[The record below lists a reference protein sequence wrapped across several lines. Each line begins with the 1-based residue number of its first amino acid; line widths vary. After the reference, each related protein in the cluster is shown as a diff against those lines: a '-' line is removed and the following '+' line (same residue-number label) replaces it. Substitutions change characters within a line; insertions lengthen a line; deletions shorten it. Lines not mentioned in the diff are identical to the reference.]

1 MANLVS
7 GSFKSTNVN
16 DGADA
21 RLLMLEASGNVIGF
35 DAEGKVVP
43 GQKVDIVAYI
53 QNIEGSP
60 VFTAIPYIGETAQ
73 TPITLKGSGNARYIT
88 GEEWNK
94 DWNRLIVSVSLAGFT
109 DSTTIAKVQDGSG
122 KDGQNAI
129 VGLLTNEAITLS
141 ADENGNIPDFSTATG
156 EFQIYDGLKKVT
168 EGVSFAISGQVGA
181 SGTINQNGVYNV
193 TAMTADT
200 ATIEFKASY
209 KGTEIVKKLSLAK
222 SRKGQPG
229 KNANLLYLSV
239 SNNVIVFDA
248 NDVAFPNQRIS
259 IVAKLQNISGT
270 ATFKAIPYINATAQP
285 EIALSG
291 SGNDRY
297 ISGENWD
304 KRWTSLSV
312 TATMGGLSDQT
323 TIYKISEVK
332 GADGKNTIIGIL
344 TNESITISADANG
357 NVPDFTKATGTFQIY
372 DGIALVDPKNVTY
385 AVQTQTG
392 ATATIG
398 TDGVY
403 RVTAMSADTA
413 TVVFKATY
421 GGVERTK
428 QLSIAKS
435 KAGQKGEAGNGI
447 KSTKTQYQRST
458 DGQTPPTGTW
468 LDEIPVVPP
477 GEFLWTRV
485 TQTFDDNT
493 TSVSYSVSKMGEDGE
508 KGKDS
513 YVHTMFAND
522 IDFGDYDYSGNPNL
536 MTVLK
541 ASDFYTQSG
550 ATIEDFN
557 GGLKVSFTKT
567 DGATFL
573 ESRKNIPALL
583 PNKQYVLSADVTVM
597 EGYSGK
603 LENLRLGY
611 RKSPNGTIIL
621 PLTAKDAQVGKKTK
635 IFITANSSSAT
646 DPSIFDRMY
655 FTINTTSTEPFVGTV
670 LIENIKVEEGSTAT
684 PYQPNLIEEPYQISR
699 EPLGKNIAD
708 PTKSFPYST
717 SSYNIYIGKNTEKY
731 EANQKYIITM
741 KATKASAK
749 RFGVYLLGGSL
760 GVGNMTPVEGLTD
773 TWQLLFTVTDAHINA
788 GVTDVLSIYQL
799 PQSITASVQV
809 EWIKLEKAEVWTP
822 NIDAFEYVGFYT
834 GELAEAPSDP
844 TMYKWNKIK
853 GEDGVG
859 LESTEIFYVGSTNG
873 QTPPESGWQT
883 TVPNVPQGQ
892 YMWTKIVWT
901 YSDDS
906 IKTAYS
912 VGKMGANGAN
922 GNDGL
927 PGKDGVGI
935 KTTSVDYAI
944 STSGTTKPTTGWQPT
959 IPTVPQG
966 QYLWTRIT
974 WTYTDNTTEQGY
986 SVARQGEKGDSGK
999 DGIAGKD
1006 GVGLQSTNITY
1017 AGSTNGS
1024 TPPSTGWN
1032 TQVPTVPP
1040 GQYLWT
1046 RTVWTYTD
1054 STSETGYSVARMGA
1068 DGAKGNDGIAGKDGV
1083 GIKTTLIEYA
1093 VNTSGTTKPT
1103 SGWSTNIP
1111 TVPQGQYLWTR
1122 TTWTYTDNTTEQG
1135 YTVARMGADGAK
1147 GNDGV
1152 SVKTI
1157 TTTYQAGT
1165 SGTTPPTGTWLTTPP
1180 TVAENQFL
1188 WTKIEIALDN
1198 GTKSTGYS
1206 VGKMGAQGQPGEKGD
1221 PGAPGTPGNGIKSS
1235 SVTYQV
1241 STSGTTTPTGTWVST
1256 PPTVPQGQY
1265 LWTRTV
1271 LTFDNGQSVTAYA
1284 VSKAGIDGENGLNND
1299 NMVFNNRFDKFN
1311 EWPQNSMGW
1320 YKTQFTQA
1328 TQPETDKP
1336 TNNILKIGGDASSG
1350 SRYTFSRNIAVV
1362 PGTTIELSFDAKLS
1376 RLFTNKNIAIIRM
1389 FDAEHA
1395 NSSNQPD
1402 TVGGNSYI
1410 NLFTDGTANV
1420 GAGVT
1425 EYDGKNTPIAT
1436 ANTWYRYKVRFLVP
1450 DNVTNVKM
1458 FFITTDTNASS
1469 FLFVRD
1475 PQGVIYKDLNA
1486 NTRNFALDSRFP
1498 SAKTIGG
1505 TTTRRKNIQLSRPTK
1520 AGEKYTIALD
1530 YSLISGTLT
1539 SQIQVVLA
1547 DKNEAGKG
1555 NVLLNTSGNK
1565 NRLVGEITATGE
1577 ADHLQIFHGVG
1588 GATTEATN
1596 YEFEKIMFNLGD
1608 KTFDY
1613 EQAPED
1619 GFSTTNVW
1627 PNSSWNIGKG
1637 AWVFTDDQFEILAPE
1652 TDKPESSILH
1662 GKPKNINFQQTYQ
1675 IPHPRFV
1682 NAGDIVH
1689 VSFDYKEKNRTADTM
1704 LACVRIF
1711 PEKDTVN
1718 SSSNALMEK
1727 YITPSVL
1734 GWSLA
1739 NNTNWINVDYVFR
1752 STVSGWL
1759 DILPYDNDATGNH
1772 ESFYREIFVT
1782 NAGKLHGEWSPA
1794 QVDFATQIDGI
1805 PKVFVQASMP
1815 TDPSIKNGDQWW
1827 VQSGN
1832 KVTSIKVYGNGAW
1845 HDQAIDQAV
1854 LNIVQLN
1861 AVNINGSV
1869 VNGSQFINTFDIK
1882 DSDHSKMKGTTKI
1895 QDGFIMQDVE
1905 NIGLDAS
1912 GAETRKFLESHLRL
1926 SYGSFLSQS
1935 TLFDDQGNQTSN
1947 SSSNLTGGYLNLTL
1961 KDSSGTYNGTLDAK
1975 ALTNTGWKTLRLNSQ
1990 MDIAEGNPPQ
2000 YRIFYQLD
2008 GSKLIKFRGQVKMK
2022 SGKMLHTKTYYPFQ
2036 NGDPTAT
2043 STSTE
2048 NYVPEEIRPDRTA
2061 FGYGAGPKAGGR
2073 IAATTTPRI
2082 LINPA
2087 EDGDYFSIEAFQYI
2101 KG

>member
-21 RLLMLEASGNVIGF
+21 RLLMIEASGNVIGF
-35 DAEGKVVP
+35 YAEGKAVP

-156 EFQIYDGLKKVT
+156 EFQIYDGLTKVT

-200 ATIEFKASY
+200 ATIEFKATY

-270 ATFKAIPYINATAQP
+270 ATFKAIPYINTTAQS

-312 TATMGGLSDQT
+312 TATIGGLSDQT

-332 GADGKNTIIGIL
+332 GVDGKNTITGIL

-398 TDGVY
+398 TNGVY

-413 TVVFKATY
+413 TIVFKATY

-447 KSTKTQYQRST
+447 KSTKTQYQRSAG
-458 DGQTPPTGTW
+458 GQTPPTGTW

-541 ASDFYTQSG
+541 ARNFFPVSG
-550 ATIEDFN
+550 GTIEDFN
-557 GGLKVSFTKT
+557 GGLKVTFTKI

-573 ESRKNIPALL
+573 ETMKSIPALL
-583 PNKQYVLSADVTVM
+583 PNKQYTLSADVTVA

-684 PYQPNLIEEPYQISR
+684 PYQPNLIEEPYQISH
-699 EPLGKNIAD
+699 EPLGKNILK
-708 PTKSFPYST
+708 PSTFPIKNSEYMVA
-717 SSYNIYIGKNTEKY
+717 NFIPDEPYIAGQTY
-731 EANQKYIITM
+731 TFTM
-741 KATKASAK
+741 EATKPSTQT
-749 RFGVYLLGGSL
+749 FGIYLRAGSL
-760 GVGNMTPVEGLTD
+760 GAGNMKPVEGLTD
-773 TWQLLFTVTDAHINA
+773 VWQVTFTPNKDHINGGA
-788 GVTDVLSIYQL
+788 NGLNVFQL
-799 PQSITASVQV
+799 PSTTKGEVNIKWA
-809 EWIKLEKAEVWTP
+809 KLEKGGTRTP
-822 NIDAFEYVGFYT
+822 NIDAFKYVGFYT
-834 GELAEAPSDP
+834 GELAEAPNDP
-844 TMYKWNKIK
+844 TMYKWAKVK

-892 YMWTKIVWT
+892 YMWTKVVWT

-912 VGKMGANGAN
+912 VGKIGANGAN

-935 KTTSVDYAI
+935 DDTLIEYAVN
-944 STSGTTKPTTGWQPT
+944 TSGTVRPTSGWSTNTPS
-959 IPTVPQG
+959 VPQG

-986 SVARQGEKGDSGK
+986 IVARQGANGANGK
-999 DGIAGKD
+999 
-1006 GVGLQSTNITY
+1006 
-1017 AGSTNGS
+1017 
-1024 TPPSTGWN
+1024 
-1032 TQVPTVPP
+1032 
-1040 GQYLWT
+1040 
-1046 RTVWTYTD
+1046 
-1054 STSETGYSVARMGA
+1054 
-1068 DGAKGNDGIAGKDGV
+1068 
-1083 GIKTTLIEYA
+1083 
-1093 VNTSGTTKPT
+1093 
-1103 SGWSTNIP
+1103 
-1111 TVPQGQYLWTR
+1111 
-1122 TTWTYTDNTTEQG
+1122 
-1135 YTVARMGADGAK
+1135 
-1147 GNDGV
+1147 DGV

-1157 TTTYQAGT
+1157 ATTYQAGT
-1165 SGTTPPTGTWLTTPP
+1165 SGTTPPTGAWLPTPP
-1180 TVAENQFL
+1180 SVAENQFL
-1188 WTKIEIALDN
+1188 WTKIEISLDD

-1299 NMVFNNRFDKFN
+1299 NMVFNSRFEKFN

-1350 SRYTFSRNIAVV
+1350 SRYTFSRSIAVV

-1376 RLFTNKNIAIIRM
+1376 RLFTNKNIANIRM

-1410 NLFTDGTANV
+1410 NLYMDGTANA

-1425 EYDGKNTPIAT
+1425 EYDGKNTPITT

-1450 DNVTNVKM
+1450 DNVTNVKI
-1458 FFITTDTNASS
+1458 FFTTTDANASS

-1498 SAKTIGG
+1498 SAKTIGA

-1577 ADHLQIFHGVG
+1577 ADHLQIFHGVN

-1662 GKPKNINFQQTYQ
+1662 GKPKNIGYQQAYQ
-1675 IPHPRFV
+1675 MPHPRFV

-1689 VSFDYKEKNRTADTM
+1689 ISFDYKEKNRTADTT

-1711 PEKDTVN
+1711 PDKDTFN
-1718 SSSNALMEK
+1718 SSSDALMDK
-1727 YITPSVL
+1727 YIKMSDL

-1752 STVSGWL
+1752 STVSGWI
-1759 DILPYDNDATGNH
+1759 DILPHDSDATGNH

-1794 QVDFATQIDGI
+1794 QVDFATQINGI
-1805 PKVFVQASMP
+1805 PKVFVQANMP

-1905 NIGLDAS
+1905 NIGLNAS
-1912 GAETRKFLESHLRL
+1912 GAETKKFSESHMRL
-1926 SYGSFLSQS
+1926 SYGSFLSQN
-1935 TLFDDQGNQTSN
+1935 TLFDDQGKQTSN

-1975 ALTNTGWKTLRLNSQ
+1975 ALTNMPWVDLV
-1990 MDIAEGNPPQ
+1990 MDSAFETAESNPPQ
-2000 YRIFYQLD
+2000 YKIIYNLD
-2008 GSKLIKFRGQVKMK
+2008 GSKTINFRGQVKLK
-2022 SGKMLHTKTYYPFQ
+2022 SGTMSPGRAYQPFKT
-2036 NGDPTAT
+2036 A
-2043 STSTE
+2043 S
-2048 NYVPEEIRPDRTA
+2048 
-2061 FGYGAGPKAGGR
+2061 GAHS
-2073 IAATTTPRI
+2073 
-2082 LINPA
+2082 LPA
-2087 EDGDYFSIEAFQYI
+2087 EVRPRSTTFAYAPVGVASGTTFGGQWAITSSGYFSLGVAQSNTTYAVLSPITYVI
-2101 KG
+2101 D

>member
-35 DAEGKVVP
+35 DAEGKAVP

-156 EFQIYDGLKKVT
+156 EFQIYDGLTKVT

-285 EIALSG
+285 GIALSG

-312 TATMGGLSDQT
+312 TATIGELSDQT

-398 TDGVY
+398 TNGVY

-447 KSTKTQYQRST
+447 KSTKTQYQRSA

-522 IDFGDYDYSGNPNL
+522 INFGNYDYSGKPNL
-536 MTVLK
+536 MRAIK
-541 ASDFYTQSG
+541 ASDFNKESDVY
-550 ATIEDFN
+550 
-557 GGLKVSFTKT
+557 VSDIGYNSIRLTSQGI
-567 DGATFL
+567 D
-573 ESRKNIPALL
+573 R
-583 PNKQYVLSADVTVM
+583 LSAFTSNNISSLI
-597 EGYSGK
+597 SGK
-603 LENLRLGY
+603 TYTISAKVKIEEGTTGNIDKLRVSY
-611 RKSPNGTIIL
+611 RKTNSGTIL
-621 PLTAKDAQVGKKTK
+621 LYASTKGAEVGKEITIKGTGIVNYEITDLSRFYLTIDTEIGSK
-635 IFITANSSSAT
+635 INGSVIVS
-646 DPSIFDRMY
+646 D
-655 FTINTTSTEPFVGTV
+655 
-670 LIENIKVEEGSTAT
+670 IKIEEGSTAT
-684 PYQPNLIEEPYQISR
+684 PYQPNLIEEPYQISH
-699 EPLGKNIAD
+699 EPLGENIANKD
-708 PTKSFPYST
+708 VQFPITTTDYTVYAKS
-717 SSYNIYIGKNTEKY
+717 NIEDYKV
-731 EANQKYIITM
+731 NQKYVLTM
-741 KATKASAK
+741 KATKPATQ
-749 RFGVYLLGGSL
+749 RFIAYLNGGTIKAADL
-760 GVGNMTPVEGLTD
+760 YPVEGLTD
-773 TWQLLFTVTDAHINA
+773 TWQGEFTVTQANIDAGALRTLAVYQFPSDTKGTVKIDWLKIEKGNA
-788 GVTDVLSIYQL
+788 R
-799 PQSITASVQV
+799 
-809 EWIKLEKAEVWTP
+809 TP
-822 NIDAFEYVGFYT
+822 NIDAFKYVGFYT

-892 YMWTKIVWT
+892 YMWTKAVWT
-901 YSDDS
+901 FSDDS

-912 VGKMGANGAN
+912 VGKIGANGAN

-935 KTTSVDYAI
+935 DDTLIEYAVN
-944 STSGTTKPTTGWQPT
+944 TSGTVRPTSGWSTNTPS
-959 IPTVPQG
+959 VPQG

-986 SVARQGEKGDSGK
+986 IVARQGANGANGK
-999 DGIAGKD
+999 
-1006 GVGLQSTNITY
+1006 
-1017 AGSTNGS
+1017 
-1024 TPPSTGWN
+1024 
-1032 TQVPTVPP
+1032 
-1040 GQYLWT
+1040 
-1046 RTVWTYTD
+1046 
-1054 STSETGYSVARMGA
+1054 
-1068 DGAKGNDGIAGKDGV
+1068 
-1083 GIKTTLIEYA
+1083 
-1093 VNTSGTTKPT
+1093 
-1103 SGWSTNIP
+1103 
-1111 TVPQGQYLWTR
+1111 
-1122 TTWTYTDNTTEQG
+1122 
-1135 YTVARMGADGAK
+1135 
-1147 GNDGV
+1147 DGV

-1157 TTTYQAGT
+1157 ATTYQAGT
-1165 SGTTPPTGTWLTTPP
+1165 SGTTPPTGAWLPTPP
-1180 TVAENQFL
+1180 AVAENQFL
-1188 WTKIEIALDN
+1188 WTKIEISLDD

-1299 NMVFNNRFDKFN
+1299 NMVFNSRFEKFN

-1350 SRYTFSRNIAVV
+1350 SRYTFSRSIAVV
-1362 PGTTIELSFDAKLS
+1362 PGTTIELSFDVKLS

-1410 NLFTDGTANV
+1410 NLYMDGTANA

-1425 EYDGKNTPIAT
+1425 EYDGKNTPITT
-1436 ANTWYRYKVRFLVP
+1436 ANKWYRYKVRFLVP

-1458 FFITTDTNASS
+1458 FFTTTDPNASS

-1498 SAKTIGG
+1498 SAKTIGA

-1520 AGEKYTIALD
+1520 AGEKYTIAFD

-1577 ADHLQIFHGVG
+1577 ADHLQIFHGVN

-1704 LACVRIF
+1704 IACVRIF

-1794 QVDFATQIDGI
+1794 QVDFATQINGI
-1805 PKVFVQASMP
+1805 PKVFVQANMP

-1912 GAETRKFLESHLRL
+1912 GAETKKFLESHMRL

-1935 TLFDDQGNQTSN
+1935 TLFDDQGKQTSN

-1975 ALTNTGWKTLRLNSQ
+1975 ALTNMPWVDLV
-1990 MDIAEGNPPQ
+1990 MDSAFETAESNPPQ
-2000 YRIFYQLD
+2000 YKIIYNLD
-2008 GSKLIKFRGQVKMK
+2008 GTKTINFRGQVKLK
-2022 SGKMLHTKTYYPFQ
+2022 SGTMSPGRAYQPFKTASGAHSLPSEVRPKSTTFAYAPVGVASGKTFGGQ
-2036 NGDPTAT
+2036 WAIT
-2043 STSTE
+2043 SS
-2048 NYVPEEIRPDRTA
+2048 
-2061 FGYGAGPKAGGR
+2061 G
-2073 IAATTTPRI
+2073 
-2082 LINPA
+2082 
-2087 EDGDYFSIEAFQYI
+2087 YFSLGVAQSNTTYAVLSPITYVI
-2101 KG
+2101 D

>member
-21 RLLMLEASGNVIGF
+21 RLLMLETSGNVIGF
-35 DAEGKVVP
+35 DAEGKAVP
-43 GQKVDIVAYI
+43 GQKLDIVAYI

-156 EFQIYDGLKKVT
+156 EFQIYDGLVKVT

-200 ATIEFKASY
+200 ATIEFKATY

-398 TDGVY
+398 TNGVY

-447 KSTKTQYQRST
+447 KSTKTQYQRSA

-541 ASDFYTQSG
+541 ASDFYPVSG
-550 ATIEDFN
+550 GTIEDLN
-557 GGLKVSFTKT
+557 GGLKVTFTKT

-573 ESRKNIPALL
+573 ESMKNIPALL
-583 PNKQYVLSADVTVM
+583 PNKQYTLSADVTVT

-635 IFITANSSSAT
+635 ISITANSSSAT
-646 DPSIFDRMY
+646 DPSIFDKMY

-684 PYQPNLIEEPYQISR
+684 PYQPNLLDAPYYLSKT
-699 EPLGKNIAD
+699 PLGKNLVTNAKFPIKTSNDPIAGFD
-708 PTKSFPYST
+708 ILEELIIGETYTVSLKGTKPANKEFQLYYGDST
-717 SSYNIYIGKNTEKY
+717 NF
-731 EANQKYIITM
+731 Q
-741 KATKASAK
+741 AT
-749 RFGVYLLGGSL
+749 LL
-760 GVGNMTPVEGLTD
+760 PEEGLTD
-773 TWQLLFTVTDAHINA
+773 VSSATFKAGNATGTSNLLRVALWQKPNSVTNGAVQINWFK
-788 GVTDVLSIYQL
+788 I
-799 PQSITASVQV
+799 
-809 EWIKLEKAEVWTP
+809 EKGNTRTP
-822 NIDAFEYVGFYT
+822 NIDAFKYVGFYT
-834 GELAEAPSDP
+834 GELAEAPTDP
-844 TMYKWNKIK
+844 TMYKWAKVK

-892 YMWTKIVWT
+892 YMWTKVVWT

-912 VGKMGANGAN
+912 VGKIGANGAN

-935 KTTSVDYAI
+935 DDTLIEYAVN
-944 STSGTTKPTTGWQPT
+944 TSGTVRPTSGWSTNTPS
-959 IPTVPQG
+959 VPQG

-986 SVARQGEKGDSGK
+986 IVARQGANGANGK
-999 DGIAGKD
+999 
-1006 GVGLQSTNITY
+1006 
-1017 AGSTNGS
+1017 
-1024 TPPSTGWN
+1024 
-1032 TQVPTVPP
+1032 
-1040 GQYLWT
+1040 
-1046 RTVWTYTD
+1046 
-1054 STSETGYSVARMGA
+1054 
-1068 DGAKGNDGIAGKDGV
+1068 
-1083 GIKTTLIEYA
+1083 
-1093 VNTSGTTKPT
+1093 
-1103 SGWSTNIP
+1103 
-1111 TVPQGQYLWTR
+1111 
-1122 TTWTYTDNTTEQG
+1122 
-1135 YTVARMGADGAK
+1135 
-1147 GNDGV
+1147 DGV

-1165 SGTTPPTGTWLTTPP
+1165 SGTTPPTGAWLPTPP
-1180 TVAENQFL
+1180 AVAENQFL
-1188 WTKIEIALDN
+1188 WTKIEISLDD

-1221 PGAPGTPGNGIKSS
+1221 QGAPGTPGNGIKSS

-1256 PPTVPQGQY
+1256 PPSVPQGQY

-1284 VSKAGIDGENGLNND
+1284 VSKTGIDGENGLNND
-1299 NMVFNNRFDKFN
+1299 NMVFNSRFEKFN

-1410 NLFTDGTANV
+1410 NLYMDGTANA

-1425 EYDGKNTPIAT
+1425 EYDGKNTPITT

-1458 FFITTDTNASS
+1458 FFNTTDPNASS

-1498 SAKTIGG
+1498 SAKTIGA

-1637 AWVFTDDQFEILAPE
+1637 TWVYQDDQFEILAPE

-1662 GKPKNINFQQTYQ
+1662 GKPRNVSYQQAYQ
-1675 IPHPRFV
+1675 MPHPRFV

-1689 VSFDYKEKNRTADTM
+1689 VSFDYKEKNRTKDTL
-1704 LACVRIF
+1704 LAIIRIF
-1711 PEKDTVN
+1711 PEKDTAN
-1718 SSSNALMEK
+1718 SGANALAEK
-1727 YITPSVL
+1727 PIKPSVL
-1734 GWSLA
+1734 GWSMA
-1739 NNTNWINVDYVFR
+1739 NNTDWVNVDYVFR

-1759 DILPYDNDATGNH
+1759 EILPYDDDVTGNH

-1805 PKVFVQASMP
+1805 PKVFVQANMP

-1912 GAETRKFLESHLRL
+1912 GAETKKFLESHMRL

-1935 TLFDDQGNQTSN
+1935 TLFDDQGKQTSN

-1975 ALTNTGWKTLRLNSQ
+1975 ALTNMPWVDLV
-1990 MDIAEGNPPQ
+1990 MDSAFETAESNPPQ
-2000 YRIFYQLD
+2000 YKIIYNLD
-2008 GSKLIKFRGQVKMK
+2008 GSKTINFRGQVKLK
-2022 SGKMLHTKTYYPFQ
+2022 SGTMSPGRAYQPFKT
-2036 NGDPTAT
+2036 A
-2043 STSTE
+2043 S
-2048 NYVPEEIRPDRTA
+2048 
-2061 FGYGAGPKAGGR
+2061 GAHS
-2073 IAATTTPRI
+2073 
-2082 LINPA
+2082 LPA
-2087 EDGDYFSIEAFQYI
+2087 EVRPRSTTFAYAPVGVASGTTFGGQWAITSSGYFSLGVAQSNTTYAVLSPITYVI
-2101 KG
+2101 D

>member
-21 RLLMLEASGNVIGF
+21 RLLMLETSGNVIGF
-35 DAEGKVVP
+35 DAEGKAVP

-156 EFQIYDGLKKVT
+156 EFQIYDGLTKVT

-200 ATIEFKASY
+200 ATIEFKATY
-209 KGTEIVKKLSLAK
+209 KGIEIVKKLSLAK

-312 TATMGGLSDQT
+312 TATIGGLSDQT

-398 TDGVY
+398 TNGVY

-421 GGVERTK
+421 GGAERTK

-447 KSTKTQYQRST
+447 KSTKTQYQRSA

-493 TSVSYSVSKMGEDGE
+493 ASVSYSVSKMGEDGE
-508 KGKDS
+508 KG
-513 YVHTMFAND
+513 
-522 IDFGDYDYSGNPNL
+522 
-536 MTVLK
+536 
-541 ASDFYTQSG
+541 
-550 ATIEDFN
+550 
-557 GGLKVSFTKT
+557 
-567 DGATFL
+567 
-573 ESRKNIPALL
+573 
-583 PNKQYVLSADVTVM
+583 
-597 EGYSGK
+597 
-603 LENLRLGY
+603 
-611 RKSPNGTIIL
+611 
-621 PLTAKDAQVGKKTK
+621 
-635 IFITANSSSAT
+635 
-646 DPSIFDRMY
+646 
-655 FTINTTSTEPFVGTV
+655 
-670 LIENIKVEEGSTAT
+670 
-684 PYQPNLIEEPYQISR
+684 
-699 EPLGKNIAD
+699 
-708 PTKSFPYST
+708 
-717 SSYNIYIGKNTEKY
+717 
-731 EANQKYIITM
+731 
-741 KATKASAK
+741 
-749 RFGVYLLGGSL
+749 
-760 GVGNMTPVEGLTD
+760 
-773 TWQLLFTVTDAHINA
+773 
-788 GVTDVLSIYQL
+788 
-799 PQSITASVQV
+799 
-809 EWIKLEKAEVWTP
+809 
-822 NIDAFEYVGFYT
+822 
-834 GELAEAPSDP
+834 
-844 TMYKWNKIK
+844 
-853 GEDGVG
+853 
-859 LESTEIFYVGSTNG
+859 
-873 QTPPESGWQT
+873 
-883 TVPNVPQGQ
+883 
-892 YMWTKIVWT
+892 
-901 YSDDS
+901 
-906 IKTAYS
+906 
-912 VGKMGANGAN
+912 
-922 GNDGL
+922 
-927 PGKDGVGI
+927 
-935 KTTSVDYAI
+935 
-944 STSGTTKPTTGWQPT
+944 
-959 IPTVPQG
+959 
-966 QYLWTRIT
+966 
-974 WTYTDNTTEQGY
+974 
-986 SVARQGEKGDSGK
+986 
-999 DGIAGKD
+999 
-1006 GVGLQSTNITY
+1006 
-1017 AGSTNGS
+1017 
-1024 TPPSTGWN
+1024 
-1032 TQVPTVPP
+1032 
-1040 GQYLWT
+1040 
-1046 RTVWTYTD
+1046 
-1054 STSETGYSVARMGA
+1054 
-1068 DGAKGNDGIAGKDGV
+1068 
-1083 GIKTTLIEYA
+1083 
-1093 VNTSGTTKPT
+1093 
-1103 SGWSTNIP
+1103 
-1111 TVPQGQYLWTR
+1111 
-1122 TTWTYTDNTTEQG
+1122 
-1135 YTVARMGADGAK
+1135 
-1147 GNDGV
+1147 
-1152 SVKTI
+1152 
-1157 TTTYQAGT
+1157 
-1165 SGTTPPTGTWLTTPP
+1165 
-1180 TVAENQFL
+1180 
-1188 WTKIEIALDN
+1188 
-1198 GTKSTGYS
+1198 
-1206 VGKMGAQGQPGEKGD
+1206 
-1221 PGAPGTPGNGIKSS
+1221 
-1235 SVTYQV
+1235 
-1241 STSGTTTPTGTWVST
+1241 
-1256 PPTVPQGQY
+1256 
-1265 LWTRTV
+1265 
-1271 LTFDNGQSVTAYA
+1271 
-1284 VSKAGIDGENGLNND
+1284 LNND
-1299 NMVFNNRFDKFN
+1299 NMVFNNRFEKFN

-1320 YKTQFTQA
+1320 LKTQFTQA

-1395 NSSNQPD
+1395 NSSSQPD

-1410 NLFTDGTANV
+1410 NLFTDGTASA

-1425 EYDGKNTPIAT
+1425 EYDGKNTPITT

-1458 FFITTDTNASS
+1458 FFTVSDPNASS
-1469 FLFVRD
+1469 FLFIRD

-1498 SAKTIGG
+1498 SAKTIGE

-1520 AGEKYTIALD
+1520 AGEKYMIAFD

-1577 ADHLQIFHGVG
+1577 ADHLQIFHGVN

-1637 AWVFTDDQFEILAPE
+1637 SWVFTDDQFEILEPE

-1662 GKPKNINFQQTYQ
+1662 GKPRNINFQQTYQ
-1675 IPHPRFV
+1675 MPHPRFV
-1682 NAGDIVH
+1682 NAGDIIH

-1739 NNTNWINVDYVFR
+1739 NNTNWIKADYVFR

-1794 QVDFATQIDGI
+1794 QVDFALQIDGI
-1805 PKVFVQASMP
+1805 PKVFVQANMP

-1832 KVTSIKVYGNGAW
+1832 KVTAIKVYGNGAW

-1861 AVNINGSV
+1861 AVNINGSTIAGGEILQQFSFKESDTVLSEGSTQFKNGYFKMDSFGYV
-1869 VNGSQFINTFDIK
+1869 VDSAGTKERKAYENHYLLQGSQMTYQTINYNATD
-1882 DSDHSKMKGTTKI
+1882 DTKV
-1895 QDGFIMQDVE
+1895 DVQA
-1905 NIGLDAS
+1905 NSILS
-1912 GAETRKFLESHLRL
+1912 GGRLFMSETN
-1926 SYGSFLSQS
+1926 Y
-1935 TLFDDQGNQTSN
+1935 QTN
-1947 SSSNLTGGYLNLTL
+1947 EVYAGQLT
-1961 KDSSGTYNGTLDAK
+1961 AK
-1975 ALTNTGWKTLRLNSQ
+1975 ALSNTGWKTFRLGPLFEVK
-1990 MDIAEGNPPQ
+1990 EGNPPQ
-2000 YRIFYQLD
+2000 YKIIHQLD
-2008 GSKLIKFRGQVKMK
+2008 GSKLVKFRGQFGLK
-2022 SGKMLHTKTYYPFQ
+2022 SGTMKANGTYYPFKTE
-2036 NGDPTAT
+2036 NNASSG
-2043 STSTE
+2043 E
-2048 NYVPEEIRPDRTA
+2048 NYVPAEITPDVTA
-2061 FGYGAGPKAGGR
+2061 FGYGATNTAQGGR
-2073 IAATTTPRI
+2073 LAATTSRNI
-2082 LINPA
+2082 LLFPA
-2087 EDGDYFSIEAFQYI
+2087 ADATYCSIEAFQYI
-2101 KG
+2101 IER

>member
-1 MANLVS
+1 MENLVT
-7 GSFKSTNVN
+7 GSFKTTNVN
-16 DGADA
+16 DGSDA
-21 RLLMLEASGNVIGF
+21 RILIVETSGNVIGF
-35 DAEGKVVP
+35 DADNKAVP
-43 GQKVDIVAYI
+43 GQKIDIVALI

-60 VFTAIPYIGETAQ
+60 VFTAIPYIGEDAQ
-73 TPITLKGSGNARYIT
+73 TPITLRGEGNTRYIT
-88 GEEWNK
+88 GEEWNEQ
-94 DWNRLIVSVSLAGFT
+94 WNRLIVSVSLGSFN

-129 VGLLTNEAITLS
+129 IGLLTNEATTLS
-141 ADENGNIPDFSTATG
+141 ADENGNVFDFSTATG
-156 EFQIYDGLKKVT
+156 EFQIYDGLTKVT

-200 ATIEFKASY
+200 ATIEFKATY

-285 EIALSG
+285 GIALSG

-312 TATMGGLSDQT
+312 TATIGELSDQT

-398 TDGVY
+398 TNGVY
-403 RVTAMSADTA
+403 RVNAMSADTA
-413 TVVFKATY
+413 TIVFKATY

-447 KSTKTQYQRST
+447 KSTKTQYQRSAN
-458 DGQTPPTGTW
+458 GQTPPTGAW

-485 TQTFDDNT
+485 TQTFDDDT

-557 GGLKVSFTKT
+557 GALKVTFSKT

-597 EGYSGK
+597 EGYTGK
-603 LENLRLGY
+603 LDNLRLGY
-611 RKSPNGTIIL
+611 RKNPNGTIIL

-684 PYQPNLIEEPYQISR
+684 PYQPNLIEEPYQISH
-699 EPLGKNIAD
+699 EPLGKNILK
-708 PTKSFPYST
+708 PSTFPIENSEYMVA
-717 SSYNIYIGKNTEKY
+717 NFIPDEPYIEGQTY
-731 EANQKYIITM
+731 TFTM
-741 KATKASAK
+741 EATKAPTQT
-749 RFGVYLLGGSL
+749 FGIYLRAGSL
-760 GVGNMTPVEGLTD
+760 GAGNMKPVEGLTD
-773 TWQLLFTVTDAHINA
+773 VWQVTFTLNKDHIDGGAN
-788 GVTDVLSIYQL
+788 GLNVFQL
-799 PQSITASVQV
+799 PSTTKGKVKIKWA
-809 EWIKLEKAEVWTP
+809 KLEKGGTRTP
-822 NIDAFEYVGFYT
+822 NIDAFKYVGFYT
-834 GELAEAPSDP
+834 GELAEAPTDP

-859 LESTEIFYVGSTNG
+859 LKSTEIFYVGSTNG

-892 YMWTKIVWT
+892 YMWTKVVWT

-912 VGKMGANGAN
+912 VGKIGANGAN

-935 KTTSVDYAI
+935 DDTLIEYAVN
-944 STSGTTKPTTGWQPT
+944 TSGTVRPTSGWTTNTPS
-959 IPTVPQG
+959 VPQG

-986 SVARQGEKGDSGK
+986 IVARQGANG
-999 DGIAGKD
+999 
-1006 GVGLQSTNITY
+1006 
-1017 AGSTNGS
+1017 TNG
-1024 TPPSTGWN
+1024 
-1032 TQVPTVPP
+1032 
-1040 GQYLWT
+1040 
-1046 RTVWTYTD
+1046 
-1054 STSETGYSVARMGA
+1054 
-1068 DGAKGNDGIAGKDGV
+1068 K
-1083 GIKTTLIEYA
+1083 
-1093 VNTSGTTKPT
+1093 
-1103 SGWSTNIP
+1103 
-1111 TVPQGQYLWTR
+1111 
-1122 TTWTYTDNTTEQG
+1122 
-1135 YTVARMGADGAK
+1135 
-1147 GNDGV
+1147 DGV

-1157 TTTYQAGT
+1157 ATTYQAGT
-1165 SGTTPPTGTWLTTPP
+1165 SGTTPPTGTWLPTPP
-1180 TVAENQFL
+1180 AVAENQFL
-1188 WTKIEIALDN
+1188 WTKIEISLDD

-1241 STSGTTTPTGTWVST
+1241 STSGTTTPTGAWVST

-1299 NMVFNNRFDKFN
+1299 NMVFNSRFEKFN

-1389 FDAEHA
+1389 FDDEHA
-1395 NSSNQPD
+1395 NASAESG

-1410 NLFTDGTANV
+1410 NLFADGTANA
-1420 GAGVT
+1420 GSGVT
-1425 EYDGKNTPIAT
+1425 EYDGKNTPITT

-1450 DNVTNVKM
+1450 DNVANVKI
-1458 FFITTDTNASS
+1458 FFITSDPNASS

-1498 SAKTIGG
+1498 SAKTIGA

-1577 ADHLQIFHGVG
+1577 ADHLQIFHGVN

-1619 GFSTTNVW
+1619 GFITKNIY
-1627 PNSSWNIGKG
+1627 PNSSWNVGKG
-1637 AWVFTDDQFEILAPE
+1637 LWVYNDDQFEILTAE
-1652 TDKPESSILH
+1652 SDKPESPILH
-1662 GKPKNINFQQTYQ
+1662 GKRSTINYQQAYQ
-1675 IPHPRFV
+1675 MPHPIFV
-1682 NAGDIVH
+1682 NEGDVIH
-1689 VSFDYKEKNRTADTM
+1689 ITMDYKELNRMSDS
-1704 LACVRIF
+1704 LIFVVRIF
-1711 PEKDTVN
+1711 PEKDTLN
-1718 SSSNALMEK
+1718 SSSNALVNK
-1727 YITPSVL
+1727 YITPSTL
-1734 GWSLA
+1734 GWDIS
-1739 NNTNWINVDYVFR
+1739 NISSWRKIEYIFR
-1752 STVSGWL
+1752 STASGWI
-1759 DILPYDNDATGNH
+1759 DIMPYDNDVTGNH
-1772 ESFYREIFVT
+1772 ESFYREIFLS
-1782 NAGKLHGEWSPA
+1782 NSGKYHGDWGQA
-1794 QVDFATQIDGI
+1794 QVDFANQIDGI
-1805 PKVFVQASMP
+1805 PKVFTQASAP
-1815 TDPSIKNGDQWW
+1815 TDANLKNGDQWW
-1827 VQSGN
+1827 VMSGN
-1832 KVTSIKVYGNGAW
+1832 DITGFKVYGNGSW
-1845 HDQAIDQAV
+1845 HDQTIDQAII
-1854 LNIVQLN
+1854 NIVQLN
-1861 AVNINGSV
+1861 AVNINGSII
-1869 VNGSQFINTFDIK
+1869 NGSRFINQFDIL
-1882 DSDHSKMKGTTKI
+1882 DSDTSKLKGITKI
-1895 QDGFIMQDVE
+1895 QDGYITQDSE
-1905 NIGLDAS
+1905 HINLDLDGNEIVKES
-1912 GAETRKFLESHLRL
+1912 ESHFRL
-1926 SYGSFLSQS
+1926 SYGSFQSQNIS
-1935 TLFDDQGNQTSN
+1935 YNNAGEVT
-1947 SSSNLTGGYLNLTL
+1947 SSSSSSLTGGYLNLTL
-1961 KDSSGTYNGTLDAK
+1961 KDSSGTYAGTLDAK
-1975 ALTNTGWKTLRLNSQ
+1975 SLTKTPWIHIEMASEFET
-1990 MDIAEGNPPQ
+1990 AESNPPQ
-2000 YRIFYQLD
+2000 YRITYNLD
-2008 GSKLIKFRGQVKMK
+2008 GSKTVNFRGQVKLKTGTMSPGRAYQPFK
-2022 SGKMLHTKTYYPFQ
+2022 TSSGAHSL
-2036 NGDPTAT
+2036 
-2043 STSTE
+2043 
-2048 NYVPEEIRPDRTA
+2048 
-2061 FGYGAGPKAGGR
+2061 
-2073 IAATTTPRI
+2073 
-2082 LINPA
+2082 PA
-2087 EDGDYFSIEAFQYI
+2087 EARPKVTSFSYAPVGVSSGTTFGGQWAITPSGYFSLGVAQNNTTYAVLSPITYVI
-2101 KG
+2101 D

>member
-21 RLLMLEASGNVIGF
+21 RLLMLETSGNVIGF
-35 DAEGKVVP
+35 DAEGKAVP
-43 GQKVDIVAYI
+43 GQKLDIVAYI

-156 EFQIYDGLKKVT
+156 EFQIYDGLTKVT

-200 ATIEFKASY
+200 ATIEFKATY

-312 TATMGGLSDQT
+312 TATIGGLSDQT

-413 TVVFKATY
+413 TIVFKATY

-447 KSTKTQYQRST
+447 KSTKTQYQRSA

-468 LDEIPVVPP
+468 LDEIPAVPP
-477 GEFLWTRV
+477 GEFLWTKV

-522 IDFGDYDYSGNPNL
+522 IDFGGYDYSGNPNL
-536 MTVLK
+536 MNNLSF
-541 ASDFYTQSG
+541 SDFAVQLGAGTISDGGKFLKINKTSGSNLYVMAGYKNSAYYLTPVLSNTTYTITYTLRKSSNFVPQIGKRIVARYRLNQNVTTNNLGELVLDS
-550 ATIEDFN
+550 TDLTEEFTTY
-557 GGLKVSFTKT
+557 TKT
-567 DGATFL
+567 FTTGAL
-573 ESRKNIPALL
+573 VN
-583 PNKQYVLSADVTVM
+583 PNSYYFQVLVE
-597 EGYSGK
+597 EGLSGEIELSYEIK
-603 LENLRLGY
+603 LER
-611 RKSPNGTIIL
+611 
-621 PLTAKDAQVGKKTK
+621 
-635 IFITANSSSAT
+635 
-646 DPSIFDRMY
+646 
-655 FTINTTSTEPFVGTV
+655 
-670 LIENIKVEEGSTAT
+670 GSTAT
-684 PYQPNLIEEPYQISR
+684 PYQPNLLDAPYYLSKVA
-699 EPLGKNIAD
+699 LGKNIANKD
-708 PTKSFPYST
+708 IQFPIKSS
-717 SSYNIYIGKNTEKY
+717 E
-731 EANQKYIITM
+731 
-741 KATKASAK
+741 
-749 RFGVYLLGGSL
+749 YLLYKANMEEEYVIGQTYTVTIKGTKPASQTFIAYND
-760 GVGNMTPVEGLTD
+760 GTISFGNLKPVEGLTD
-773 TWQLLFTVTDAHINA
+773 VWSLTFTPTKIALGKDKEFRIFQYPSSTVGACQIDWLKI
-788 GVTDVLSIYQL
+788 
-799 PQSITASVQV
+799 
-809 EWIKLEKAEVWTP
+809 EKGDTRTP
-822 NIDAFEYVGFYT
+822 NIDTFKYVGFYT
-834 GELAEAPSDP
+834 GELAETPSDP

-853 GEDGVG
+853 GE
-859 LESTEIFYVGSTNG
+859 
-873 QTPPESGWQT
+873 
-883 TVPNVPQGQ
+883 
-892 YMWTKIVWT
+892 
-901 YSDDS
+901 
-906 IKTAYS
+906 
-912 VGKMGANGAN
+912 
-922 GNDGL
+922 
-927 PGKDGVGI
+927 
-935 KTTSVDYAI
+935 
-944 STSGTTKPTTGWQPT
+944 
-959 IPTVPQG
+959 
-966 QYLWTRIT
+966 
-974 WTYTDNTTEQGY
+974 
-986 SVARQGEKGDSGK
+986 
-999 DGIAGKD
+999 
-1006 GVGLQSTNITY
+1006 
-1017 AGSTNGS
+1017 
-1024 TPPSTGWN
+1024 
-1032 TQVPTVPP
+1032 
-1040 GQYLWT
+1040 
-1046 RTVWTYTD
+1046 
-1054 STSETGYSVARMGA
+1054 
-1068 DGAKGNDGIAGKDGV
+1068 
-1083 GIKTTLIEYA
+1083 
-1093 VNTSGTTKPT
+1093 
-1103 SGWSTNIP
+1103 
-1111 TVPQGQYLWTR
+1111 
-1122 TTWTYTDNTTEQG
+1122 
-1135 YTVARMGADGAK
+1135 
-1147 GNDGV
+1147 DGV

-1165 SGTTPPTGTWLTTPP
+1165 SGTTPPTGTWVSTPP

-1188 WTKIEIALDN
+1188 WTKIEISLDD

-1256 PPTVPQGQY
+1256 PPAVPQGQY

-1284 VSKAGIDGENGLNND
+1284 VSKTGIDGENGLNND
-1299 NMVFNNRFDKFN
+1299 NMVFNNRFEKFN

-1362 PGTTIELSFDAKLS
+1362 PGTTIELSFDVKLS
-1376 RLFTNKNIAIIRM
+1376 RLFTSTGIANIRM

-1410 NLFTDGTANV
+1410 NLYMGGTANA

-1425 EYDGKNTPIAT
+1425 EYEGKNTPITT

-1458 FFITTDTNASS
+1458 FFTVSDQNASS

-1498 SAKTIGG
+1498 SVKTTGES
-1505 TTTRRKNIQLSRPTK
+1505 TARRKNIQLSRPTK

-1547 DKNEAGKG
+1547 DKNEASKG

-1577 ADHLQIFHGVG
+1577 ADHLQIFHGVN

-1619 GFSTTNVW
+1619 GFITKNIY
-1627 PNSSWNIGKG
+1627 PNSSWNVGKG
-1637 AWVFTDDQFEILAPE
+1637 LWVYNDDQFEILTAE
-1652 TDKPESSILH
+1652 SDKPESPILH
-1662 GKPKNINFQQTYQ
+1662 GKRSTINYQQAYQ
-1675 IPHPRFV
+1675 MPHPIFV
-1682 NAGDIVH
+1682 NEGDVIH
-1689 VSFDYKEKNRTADTM
+1689 ITMDYKELNRTSDS
-1704 LACVRIF
+1704 LIFVVRIF
-1711 PEKDTVN
+1711 PEKDTLN
-1718 SSSNALMEK
+1718 SSSNALVNK
-1727 YITPSVL
+1727 YITPSTL
-1734 GWSLA
+1734 GWDIS
-1739 NNTNWINVDYVFR
+1739 NVSSWRKAEYIFR
-1752 STVSGWL
+1752 STASGWI
-1759 DILPYDNDATGNH
+1759 DIMPYDNDVTGNH
-1772 ESFYREIFVT
+1772 ESFYREIFLS
-1782 NAGKLHGEWSPA
+1782 NSGKYHGEWGQA
-1794 QVDFATQIDGI
+1794 QVDFSNQIDGI
-1805 PKVFVQASMP
+1805 PRVFTQASAP
-1815 TDPSIKNGDQWW
+1815 IDVDLKNGDQWW
-1827 VQSGN
+1827 VMSGN
-1832 KVTSIKVYGNGAW
+1832 DITSFKVYGNGSW
-1845 HDQAIDQAV
+1845 HDQTIDQAII
-1854 LNIVQLN
+1854 NIVQLN
-1861 AVNINGSV
+1861 AVNINGSNI
-1869 VNGSQFINTFDIK
+1869 NGSQFINQFDVF
-1882 DSDHSKMKGTTKI
+1882 DSDTSKLKGVTKI
-1895 QDGFIMQDVE
+1895 QDGYITQDSE
-1905 NIGLDAS
+1905 HINLDLN
-1912 GAETRKFLESHLRL
+1912 GNEVTRESESHFRL
-1926 SYGSFLSQS
+1926 SYGSFQSQNTS
-1935 TLFDDQGNQTSN
+1935 YNSEGEVTSN
-1947 SSSNLTGGYLNLTL
+1947 SSSSLTGGYLNLTL
-1961 KDSSGTYNGTLDAK
+1961 KDSTGTYAGTLDARS
-1975 ALTNTGWKTLRLNSQ
+1975 LTKTPWIDLTMAS
-1990 MDIAEGNPPQ
+1990 DFETAESNPPQ
-2000 YRIFYQLD
+2000 YRITYNLD
-2008 GSKLIKFRGQVKMK
+2008 GSKTVNFRGQVKLKTGTMSPGRAYQPFK
-2022 SGKMLHTKTYYPFQ
+2022 TASGAHSLPSEARPKV
-2036 NGDPTAT
+2036 T
-2043 STSTE
+2043 SFSYAPVGVSSGTT
-2048 NYVPEEIRPDRTA
+2048 
-2061 FGYGAGPKAGGR
+2061 FGGQWA
-2073 IAATTTPRI
+2073 ITPS
-2082 LINPA
+2082 
-2087 EDGDYFSIEAFQYI
+2087 GYFSLGVAQANTTYAVLSPITYVI
-2101 KG
+2101 D

>member
-21 RLLMLEASGNVIGF
+21 RLLILETSGNVIGF
-35 DAEGKVVP
+35 DAEGKAVP

-156 EFQIYDGLKKVT
+156 EFQIYDGLTKVT

-200 ATIEFKASY
+200 ATIELKATY

-285 EIALSG
+285 GIALSG

-312 TATMGGLSDQT
+312 TATIGELSDQT

-398 TDGVY
+398 TNGVY

-413 TVVFKATY
+413 TIVFKATY

-447 KSTKTQYQRST
+447 KSTKTQYQRSA
-458 DGQTPPTGTW
+458 DGQTPPTGAW

-477 GEFLWTRV
+477 GEFLWT
-485 TQTFDDNT
+485 
-493 TSVSYSVSKMGEDGE
+493 
-508 KGKDS
+508 
-513 YVHTMFAND
+513 
-522 IDFGDYDYSGNPNL
+522 
-536 MTVLK
+536 
-541 ASDFYTQSG
+541 
-550 ATIEDFN
+550 
-557 GGLKVSFTKT
+557 
-567 DGATFL
+567 
-573 ESRKNIPALL
+573 
-583 PNKQYVLSADVTVM
+583 
-597 EGYSGK
+597 
-603 LENLRLGY
+603 
-611 RKSPNGTIIL
+611 
-621 PLTAKDAQVGKKTK
+621 
-635 IFITANSSSAT
+635 
-646 DPSIFDRMY
+646 
-655 FTINTTSTEPFVGTV
+655 
-670 LIENIKVEEGSTAT
+670 
-684 PYQPNLIEEPYQISR
+684 
-699 EPLGKNIAD
+699 
-708 PTKSFPYST
+708 
-717 SSYNIYIGKNTEKY
+717 
-731 EANQKYIITM
+731 
-741 KATKASAK
+741 
-749 RFGVYLLGGSL
+749 
-760 GVGNMTPVEGLTD
+760 
-773 TWQLLFTVTDAHINA
+773 
-788 GVTDVLSIYQL
+788 
-799 PQSITASVQV
+799 
-809 EWIKLEKAEVWTP
+809 
-822 NIDAFEYVGFYT
+822 
-834 GELAEAPSDP
+834 
-844 TMYKWNKIK
+844 
-853 GEDGVG
+853 
-859 LESTEIFYVGSTNG
+859 
-873 QTPPESGWQT
+873 
-883 TVPNVPQGQ
+883 
-892 YMWTKIVWT
+892 
-901 YSDDS
+901 
-906 IKTAYS
+906 
-912 VGKMGANGAN
+912 
-922 GNDGL
+922 
-927 PGKDGVGI
+927 
-935 KTTSVDYAI
+935 
-944 STSGTTKPTTGWQPT
+944 
-959 IPTVPQG
+959 
-966 QYLWTRIT
+966 
-974 WTYTDNTTEQGY
+974 
-986 SVARQGEKGDSGK
+986 
-999 DGIAGKD
+999 
-1006 GVGLQSTNITY
+1006 
-1017 AGSTNGS
+1017 
-1024 TPPSTGWN
+1024 
-1032 TQVPTVPP
+1032 
-1040 GQYLWT
+1040 
-1046 RTVWTYTD
+1046 
-1054 STSETGYSVARMGA
+1054 
-1068 DGAKGNDGIAGKDGV
+1068 
-1083 GIKTTLIEYA
+1083 
-1093 VNTSGTTKPT
+1093 
-1103 SGWSTNIP
+1103 
-1111 TVPQGQYLWTR
+1111 
-1122 TTWTYTDNTTEQG
+1122 
-1135 YTVARMGADGAK
+1135 
-1147 GNDGV
+1147 
-1152 SVKTI
+1152 
-1157 TTTYQAGT
+1157 
-1165 SGTTPPTGTWLTTPP
+1165 
-1180 TVAENQFL
+1180 
-1188 WTKIEIALDN
+1188 KIEISLDD

-1284 VSKAGIDGENGLNND
+1284 VSKSGIDGENGLNND
-1299 NMVFNNRFDKFN
+1299 NMVFNSRFEKFN

-1320 YKTQFTQA
+1320 YKTQFTQV

-1376 RLFTNKNIAIIRM
+1376 RLFTSKGIANIRM

-1410 NLFTDGTANV
+1410 NLYMDGTANA

-1425 EYDGKNTPIAT
+1425 EYEGKNTPITT

-1458 FFITTDTNASS
+1458 FFTVSDQNASS

-1498 SAKTIGG
+1498 SAKTIGA

-1577 ADHLQIFHGVG
+1577 ADHLQIFHGVN

-1739 NNTNWINVDYVFR
+1739 NNTNWIKVDYVFR

-1794 QVDFATQIDGI
+1794 QVDFATQINGI
-1805 PKVFVQASMP
+1805 PKVFVQANMP

-1912 GAETRKFLESHLRL
+1912 GAETKKFLESHMRL
-1926 SYGSFLSQS
+1926 AYGSFLSQS
-1935 TLFDDQGNQTSN
+1935 TLFDDQGKETSN

-1975 ALTNTGWKTLRLNSQ
+1975 ALTNTGWKTFRLGPLFEVK
-1990 MDIAEGNPPQ
+1990 EGNPPQ

-2008 GSKLIKFRGQVKMK
+2008 GSKLVKFRGQFGLK
-2022 SGKMLHTKTYYPFQ
+2022 SGNMRAGSTYYPFKTE
-2036 NGDPTAT
+2036 NNA
-2043 STSTE
+2043 STGE
-2048 NYVPEEIRPDRTA
+2048 NYVPAEITPDVTA
-2061 FGYGAGPKAGGR
+2061 FGYGATSTAQGGR
-2073 IAATTTPRI
+2073 LAATTSRNI
-2082 LINPA
+2082 LLFPA
-2087 EDGDYFSIEAFQYI
+2087 SDTSYCSLEAFQYI
-2101 KG
+2101 IER

>member
-35 DAEGKVVP
+35 DAEGKAVP

-156 EFQIYDGLKKVT
+156 EFQIYDGLTKVT

-200 ATIEFKASY
+200 ATIEFKATY

-285 EIALSG
+285 GIALSG

-312 TATMGGLSDQT
+312 TATIGELSDQT

-398 TDGVY
+398 TNGVY

-447 KSTKTQYQRST
+447 KSTKTQYQRSAN
-458 DGQTPPTGTW
+458 GQTPPTGTW

-536 MTVLK
+536 SAKLN
-541 ASDFYTQSG
+541 ASSFSNGTG
-550 ATIEDFN
+550 ATVADDNDEI
-557 GGLKVSFTKT
+557 VFTL
-567 DGATFL
+567 DGTNQLSKYATRTQTPL
-573 ESRKNIPALL
+573 VEG
-583 PNKQYVLSADVTVM
+583 KQYTISCEIM
-597 EGYSGK
+597 
-603 LENLRLGY
+603 LEDGFT
-611 RKSPNGTIIL
+611 G
-621 PLTAKDAQVGKKTK
+621 
-635 IFITANSSSAT
+635 
-646 DPSIFDRMY
+646 DPSGIRLQHAY
-655 FTINTTSTEPFVGTV
+655 LPGGIVELQTLTVPKNELNTWQKLVGTRTITQYSSTPNEWYPLFRDIRNLKPSGNV
-670 LIENIKVEEGSTAT
+670 RLRNIKIEEGSTAT
-684 PYQPNLIEEPYQISR
+684 PYQPNLLDAPYYLSKVALGENLITNAKFPIITPNNPISGFDISEELI
-699 EPLGKNIAD
+699 
-708 PTKSFPYST
+708 
-717 SSYNIYIGKNTEKY
+717 IGKTYNVSLKGNKPVNKEFHLY
-731 EANQKYIITM
+731 YGDADNYQ
-741 KATKASAK
+741 AT
-749 RFGVYLLGGSL
+749 LL
-760 GVGNMTPVEGLTD
+760 PVEGLTD
-773 TWQLLFTVTDAHINA
+773 VLSATFKASNSTGTSNLLRVALWQKPNSVTDGNVKI
-788 GVTDVLSIYQL
+788 
-799 PQSITASVQV
+799 
-809 EWIKLEKAEVWTP
+809 EWLKIEKGDTRTP
-822 NIDAFEYVGFYT
+822 NIDAFKYVGFYT

-892 YMWTKIVWT
+892 YMWTKVVWT

-912 VGKMGANGAN
+912 VGKIGANGAN

-935 KTTSVDYAI
+935 DDTLIEYAVN
-944 STSGTTKPTTGWQPT
+944 TSGTVRPTSGWSTNTPS
-959 IPTVPQG
+959 VPQG

-986 SVARQGEKGDSGK
+986 IVARQGANGANGK
-999 DGIAGKD
+999 
-1006 GVGLQSTNITY
+1006 
-1017 AGSTNGS
+1017 
-1024 TPPSTGWN
+1024 
-1032 TQVPTVPP
+1032 
-1040 GQYLWT
+1040 
-1046 RTVWTYTD
+1046 
-1054 STSETGYSVARMGA
+1054 
-1068 DGAKGNDGIAGKDGV
+1068 
-1083 GIKTTLIEYA
+1083 
-1093 VNTSGTTKPT
+1093 
-1103 SGWSTNIP
+1103 
-1111 TVPQGQYLWTR
+1111 
-1122 TTWTYTDNTTEQG
+1122 
-1135 YTVARMGADGAK
+1135 
-1147 GNDGV
+1147 DGV

-1157 TTTYQAGT
+1157 ATTYQAGT
-1165 SGTTPPTGTWLTTPP
+1165 SGTTPPTGTWLPTPP
-1180 TVAENQFL
+1180 AVAENQFL
-1188 WTKIEIALDN
+1188 WTKIEISLDD

-1241 STSGTTTPTGTWVST
+1241 STSGTTTPTGAWVST
-1256 PPTVPQGQY
+1256 PPAVPQGQY

-1284 VSKAGIDGENGLNND
+1284 VSKSGIDGENGLNND
-1299 NMVFNNRFDKFN
+1299 NMVFNSRFEKFN

-1376 RLFTNKNIAIIRM
+1376 RLFTSKGIANIRM

-1410 NLFTDGTANV
+1410 NLYMDGTANA

-1425 EYDGKNTPIAT
+1425 EYEGKNTPITT

-1458 FFITTDTNASS
+1458 FFTVSDQNASS

-1498 SAKTIGG
+1498 SAKTIGA

-1520 AGEKYTIALD
+1520 AGEKYTIAFD

-1577 ADHLQIFHGVG
+1577 ADHLQIFHGVN

-1637 AWVFTDDQFEILAPE
+1637 TWVYTDDQFEILEPE

-1662 GKPKNINFQQTYQ
+1662 GKPRNINFQQTYQ

-1682 NAGDIVH
+1682 NAGDIIH
-1689 VSFDYKEKNRTADTM
+1689 VSFDYKEKNRIADTM

-1739 NNTNWINVDYVFR
+1739 NNTNWIKVDYVFR

-1794 QVDFATQIDGI
+1794 QVDFATQINGI
-1805 PKVFVQASMP
+1805 PKVFVQANMP

-1912 GAETRKFLESHLRL
+1912 GAETKKFLESHMRL

-1935 TLFDDQGNQTSN
+1935 TLFDDQGKQTSN

-1975 ALTNTGWKTLRLNSQ
+1975 ALTNMPWVDLV
-1990 MDIAEGNPPQ
+1990 MDSAFETAESNPPQ
-2000 YRIFYQLD
+2000 YKIIYNLD
-2008 GSKLIKFRGQVKMK
+2008 GTKTINFRGQVKLK
-2022 SGKMLHTKTYYPFQ
+2022 SGTMSPGRAYQPFKT
-2036 NGDPTAT
+2036 A
-2043 STSTE
+2043 S
-2048 NYVPEEIRPDRTA
+2048 
-2061 FGYGAGPKAGGR
+2061 GAHS
-2073 IAATTTPRI
+2073 
-2082 LINPA
+2082 LPA
-2087 EDGDYFSIEAFQYI
+2087 EVRPRSTTFAYAPVGVASGTTFGGQWAITSSGYFSLGVAQSNTTYAVLSPITYVI
-2101 KG
+2101 D

>member
-21 RLLMLEASGNVIGF
+21 RLLMLETSGNVIGF
-35 DAEGKVVP
+35 DAEGKAVP

-156 EFQIYDGLKKVT
+156 EFQIYDGLTKVT

-200 ATIEFKASY
+200 ATIEFKATY

-285 EIALSG
+285 GIALSG

-312 TATMGGLSDQT
+312 TATIGELSDQT

-332 GADGKNTIIGIL
+332 GVDGKNTIIGIL
-344 TNESITISADANG
+344 TNESITISSDANG

-398 TDGVY
+398 TNGVY

-447 KSTKTQYQRST
+447 KSTKTQYQRSAG
-458 DGQTPPTGTW
+458 GQTPPTGTW
-468 LDEIPVVPP
+468 IDEIPVVPP

-485 TQTFDDNT
+485 TQTFDDDT

-513 YVHTMFAND
+513 YVHTMFSND
-522 IDFGDYDYSGNPNL
+522 IDFGGYDYSGNPNL
-536 MTVLK
+536 MRVIK
-541 ASDFYTQSG
+541 ASDFKTETDSDVTISDIGYNSIRLTSQGTDLKPFAAYTLNNISSLVSG
-550 ATIEDFN
+550 KTYTMSAKVKIEEGTTGNIDKLRIAYRKTLGGTI
-557 GGLKVSFTKT
+557 L
-567 DGATFL
+567 
-573 ESRKNIPALL
+573 
-583 PNKQYVLSADVTVM
+583 LSANTKGA
-597 EGYSGK
+597 E
-603 LENLRLGY
+603 
-611 RKSPNGTIIL
+611 
-621 PLTAKDAQVGKKTK
+621 VGKEIIIKGTGIVNYNITDLNRFYLSIGTEAGSTMNGSVIVSDIK
-635 IFITANSSSAT
+635 I
-646 DPSIFDRMY
+646 
-655 FTINTTSTEPFVGTV
+655 
-670 LIENIKVEEGSTAT
+670 EEGSTAT
-684 PYQPNLIEEPYQISR
+684 PYQPNLLDAPYYLSKVALGENLITNGVFPITSLSAPNGAIYFFNTSEEIIIGETYTVSLKGTKTLNKEFHIYLGESPNWQATLRPVAGLIDVWGATFKANNDIGTSHLRTIALYQKPDSV
-699 EPLGKNIAD
+699 PDG
-708 PTKSFPYST
+708 
-717 SSYNIYIGKNTEKY
+717 
-731 EANQKYIITM
+731 
-741 KATKASAK
+741 
-749 RFGVYLLGGSL
+749 
-760 GVGNMTPVEGLTD
+760 
-773 TWQLLFTVTDAHINA
+773 
-788 GVTDVLSIYQL
+788 
-799 PQSITASVQV
+799 SVQID
-809 EWIKLEKAEVWTP
+809 WFKIEKGDTRTP
-822 NIDAFEYVGFYT
+822 NIDAFKYVGFYT

-844 TMYKWNKIK
+844 TMYKWAKVK

-912 VGKMGANGAN
+912 VGKIGANGAN

-935 KTTSVDYAI
+935 DDTLIEYAVN
-944 STSGTTKPTTGWQPT
+944 TSGTVRPTSGWSTNTPS
-959 IPTVPQG
+959 VPQG

-986 SVARQGEKGDSGK
+986 IVARQGANG
-999 DGIAGKD
+999 
-1006 GVGLQSTNITY
+1006 
-1017 AGSTNGS
+1017 TNG
-1024 TPPSTGWN
+1024 
-1032 TQVPTVPP
+1032 
-1040 GQYLWT
+1040 
-1046 RTVWTYTD
+1046 
-1054 STSETGYSVARMGA
+1054 
-1068 DGAKGNDGIAGKDGV
+1068 K
-1083 GIKTTLIEYA
+1083 
-1093 VNTSGTTKPT
+1093 
-1103 SGWSTNIP
+1103 
-1111 TVPQGQYLWTR
+1111 
-1122 TTWTYTDNTTEQG
+1122 
-1135 YTVARMGADGAK
+1135 
-1147 GNDGV
+1147 DGV

-1157 TTTYQAGT
+1157 ATTYQAGT
-1165 SGTTPPTGTWLTTPP
+1165 SGTTPPTGTWLPTPP
-1180 TVAENQFL
+1180 AVAENQFL
-1188 WTKIEIALDN
+1188 WTKIEISLDD

-1256 PPTVPQGQY
+1256 PPAVPQGQY

-1299 NMVFNNRFDKFN
+1299 NMVFNSRFEKFN

-1376 RLFTNKNIAIIRM
+1376 RLFTSKGIANIRM

-1410 NLFTDGTANV
+1410 NLYMDGTANA

-1425 EYDGKNTPIAT
+1425 EYEGKNTPITT

-1450 DNVTNVKM
+1450 DNVTNVKI
-1458 FFITTDTNASS
+1458 FFITTDANASS

-1498 SAKTIGG
+1498 SAKTIGA

-1520 AGEKYTIALD
+1520 AGEKYTIAFD

-1577 ADHLQIFHGVG
+1577 ADHLQIFHGVN

-1794 QVDFATQIDGI
+1794 QVDFATQINGI
-1805 PKVFVQASMP
+1805 PKVFVQANMP

-1905 NIGLDAS
+1905 NIGLDSS
-1912 GAETRKFLESHLRL
+1912 GAETRKFLESHMRL

-1935 TLFDDQGNQTSN
+1935 TLFDDQGKQTSN

-1975 ALTNTGWKTLRLNSQ
+1975 ALTNMPWVDLV
-1990 MDIAEGNPPQ
+1990 MDSAFETAESNPPQ
-2000 YRIFYQLD
+2000 YKIIYNLD
-2008 GSKLIKFRGQVKMK
+2008 GTKTINFRGQVKLK
-2022 SGKMLHTKTYYPFQ
+2022 SGTMSPGRAYQPFKT
-2036 NGDPTAT
+2036 A
-2043 STSTE
+2043 S
-2048 NYVPEEIRPDRTA
+2048 
-2061 FGYGAGPKAGGR
+2061 GAHS
-2073 IAATTTPRI
+2073 
-2082 LINPA
+2082 LPA
-2087 EDGDYFSIEAFQYI
+2087 EVRPRSTTFAYAPVGVASGTTFGGQWAITSSGYFSLGVAQSNTTYAVLSPITYVI
-2101 KG
+2101 D

>member
-35 DAEGKVVP
+35 DAEGKAVP

-94 DWNRLIVSVSLAGFT
+94 NWNRLIVSVSLAGFT

-156 EFQIYDGLKKVT
+156 EFQIYDGLTKVT

-181 SGTINQNGVYNV
+181 SGTINQNGIYNV

-200 ATIEFKASY
+200 ATIEFKATY

-270 ATFKAIPYINATAQP
+270 ATFKAIPYINTTAQP

-312 TATMGGLSDQT
+312 TATIGGLSDQT

-332 GADGKNTIIGIL
+332 GADGKSTIIGIL
-344 TNESITISADANG
+344 TNESITISADENG

-385 AVQTQTG
+385 GVQTQTG

-398 TDGVY
+398 TNGVY

-421 GGVERTK
+421 GGAERTK

-447 KSTKTQYQRST
+447 KSTKTQYQRSA

-508 KGKDS
+508 NGKPSYIHTAWANVDTFPEFVKGARPNVHRKSELYSMFSNNGTEYPNQGYWLTDTDGRLFFRTERTNLEKNPKKFTVYNTIGMDYNSYDPENLGSINTNLVGKKVIVSGKWRGSRNAELRIMAKVSVNNAAKPLPRDNELVTVSTDWQTFSTVIDEVEEGTNLVRFLPSYDPNNWETAEGFWLDQKDIKVEIVEEGES
-513 YVHTMFAND
+513 EEPTPWIPPITRKLFNPKNIFEGGNSRNPANFQGSNVEATKNVEVAEWGAKDASTFVITGGTNVIKGVMKVRLTDPPLQSDGKTFYRTNFHIRNNHETNTLIIAANGGTSVSIPPKAIGYFGTPTNQHIANKNLQLHFQVADPSMD
-522 IDFGDYDYSGNPNL
+522 INCTFWNPEFYAYDIEHGFMEKAPGSDGRIYLGTYTDSNEEASGNP
-536 MTVLK
+536 
-541 ASDFYTQSG
+541 ADYDW
-550 ATIEDFN
+550 A
-557 GGLKVSFTKT
+557 KV
-567 DGATFL
+567 
-573 ESRKNIPALL
+573 
-583 PNKQYVLSADVTVM
+583 
-597 EGYSGK
+597 
-603 LENLRLGY
+603 
-611 RKSPNGTIIL
+611 
-621 PLTAKDAQVGKKTK
+621 
-635 IFITANSSSAT
+635 
-646 DPSIFDRMY
+646 
-655 FTINTTSTEPFVGTV
+655 
-670 LIENIKVEEGSTAT
+670 
-684 PYQPNLIEEPYQISR
+684 
-699 EPLGKNIAD
+699 
-708 PTKSFPYST
+708 
-717 SSYNIYIGKNTEKY
+717 
-731 EANQKYIITM
+731 
-741 KATKASAK
+741 
-749 RFGVYLLGGSL
+749 
-760 GVGNMTPVEGLTD
+760 
-773 TWQLLFTVTDAHINA
+773 
-788 GVTDVLSIYQL
+788 
-799 PQSITASVQV
+799 
-809 EWIKLEKAEVWTP
+809 
-822 NIDAFEYVGFYT
+822 
-834 GELAEAPSDP
+834 
-844 TMYKWNKIK
+844 K

-892 YMWTKIVWT
+892 YMWTKVVWT

-912 VGKMGANGAN
+912 VGKIGANGTN

-935 KTTSVDYAI
+935 DDTLIEYAV
-944 STSGTTKPTTGWQPT
+944 STSGTVRPTSGWSTNTPS
-959 IPTVPQG
+959 VPQG

-986 SVARQGEKGDSGK
+986 IVARQGANG
-999 DGIAGKD
+999 
-1006 GVGLQSTNITY
+1006 
-1017 AGSTNGS
+1017 TNG
-1024 TPPSTGWN
+1024 
-1032 TQVPTVPP
+1032 
-1040 GQYLWT
+1040 
-1046 RTVWTYTD
+1046 
-1054 STSETGYSVARMGA
+1054 
-1068 DGAKGNDGIAGKDGV
+1068 K
-1083 GIKTTLIEYA
+1083 
-1093 VNTSGTTKPT
+1093 
-1103 SGWSTNIP
+1103 
-1111 TVPQGQYLWTR
+1111 
-1122 TTWTYTDNTTEQG
+1122 
-1135 YTVARMGADGAK
+1135 
-1147 GNDGV
+1147 DGV

-1157 TTTYQAGT
+1157 ATTYQAGT
-1165 SGTTPPTGTWLTTPP
+1165 SGTTPPTGAWLPTPP
-1180 TVAENQFL
+1180 AVAENQFL
-1188 WTKIEIALDN
+1188 WTKIEISLDD

-1256 PPTVPQGQY
+1256 PPAVPQGQY

-1299 NMVFNNRFDKFN
+1299 NMVFNSRFEKFN

-1350 SRYTFSRNIAVV
+1350 SRYTFSRSIAVV

-1376 RLFTNKNIAIIRM
+1376 RLFTNKNIANIRM

-1410 NLFTDGTANV
+1410 NLYMDGTANA

-1425 EYDGKNTPIAT
+1425 EYDGKNTPITT

-1450 DNVTNVKM
+1450 DNVTNVKI
-1458 FFITTDTNASS
+1458 FFITTDANASS

-1498 SAKTIGG
+1498 IAKTIGG

-1520 AGEKYTIALD
+1520 AGEKYTIAFD

-1662 GKPKNINFQQTYQ
+1662 GKPRNLSYQQAYQ
-1675 IPHPRFV
+1675 MPHPRFV

-1689 VSFDYKEKNRTADTM
+1689 VSFDYKEKNRTKDTL
-1704 LACVRIF
+1704 LAIIRIF
-1711 PEKDTVN
+1711 PEKDTAN
-1718 SSSNALMEK
+1718 SGANALAEK
-1727 YITPSVL
+1727 PIKPSVL
-1734 GWSLA
+1734 GWSMA
-1739 NNTNWINVDYVFR
+1739 TNTDWVNVDYVFR

-1759 DILPYDNDATGNH
+1759 DILPYDDDVTGNH

-1794 QVDFATQIDGI
+1794 QVDFATQINGI
-1805 PKVFVQASMP
+1805 PKVFVQANMP
-1815 TDPSIKNGDQWW
+1815 IDPSIKNGDQWW

-1912 GAETRKFLESHLRL
+1912 GAETKKFLESHMRL

-1935 TLFDDQGNQTSN
+1935 TLFDDQGKQTSN

-1961 KDSSGTYNGTLDAK
+1961 KDSTGTYNGTLDAK
-1975 ALTNTGWKTLRLNSQ
+1975 ALTNMPWVDLV
-1990 MDIAEGNPPQ
+1990 MDSAFETAESNPPQ
-2000 YRIFYQLD
+2000 YKIIYNLD
-2008 GSKLIKFRGQVKMK
+2008 GTKTINFRGQVKLK
-2022 SGKMLHTKTYYPFQ
+2022 SGTMSPRRAYQPFKTASGAHSLPSEVRPKSTTFAYAPVGVASGTTFGGQ
-2036 NGDPTAT
+2036 WAIT
-2043 STSTE
+2043 SS
-2048 NYVPEEIRPDRTA
+2048 
-2061 FGYGAGPKAGGR
+2061 G
-2073 IAATTTPRI
+2073 
-2082 LINPA
+2082 
-2087 EDGDYFSIEAFQYI
+2087 YFSLGVAQSNTTYAVLSPITYVI
-2101 KG
+2101 D

>member
-21 RLLMLEASGNVIGF
+21 RLLMLETSGNVIGF
-35 DAEGKVVP
+35 DAEGKAVP

-156 EFQIYDGLKKVT
+156 EFQIYDGLTKVT

-200 ATIEFKASY
+200 ATIEFKATY
-209 KGTEIVKKLSLAK
+209 KGTEIVKKLSLSK

-285 EIALSG
+285 GIALSG

-312 TATMGGLSDQT
+312 TSTIGELSDQT

-447 KSTKTQYQRST
+447 KSTKTQYQRSA

-477 GEFLWTRV
+477 GEFLWTMV
-485 TQTFDDNT
+485 TQTFDDDT
-493 TSVSYSVSKMGEDGE
+493 TSISYSVSKMGEDGKNGKPSYIHTAWANVDTFPEFVKGARPNVHRKSELYSMYSNNSTVYPIQGYWLTDTDGRLFFRVERTNLE
-508 KGKDS
+508 KSPNKFSVYNGIG
-513 YVHTMFAND
+513 M
-522 IDFGDYDYSGNPNL
+522 DYDSDNPENSGSINTNLVGKKVIVSGKWRGSRNAELRIIAKVYVNNTTKPLPRDNDLVTVSTDWQTFSTVIDEVEEGTNLVRFLPSYDPNNWETAEGFWLDQKDIKVEIVEEGESEEPTPWIPPITRKLFNPKNIFEGGNSRNPDSVQGSNVETKKNVEVTEWGAKDASTFVITGGTSVIKGVMKVRLTDPPLQSDGKMFYRTNFHIRNNHETNTLIIASNGGTTVSIPPKAIGYFGTPTNQNVANINLQLNFQVADPGMDINCTFWNPELYAYDVEHGFTEKAPGSDGRIYLGTYTDSNEEASGNP
-536 MTVLK
+536 
-541 ASDFYTQSG
+541 ADYDW
-550 ATIEDFN
+550 A
-557 GGLKVSFTKT
+557 KV
-567 DGATFL
+567 
-573 ESRKNIPALL
+573 
-583 PNKQYVLSADVTVM
+583 
-597 EGYSGK
+597 
-603 LENLRLGY
+603 
-611 RKSPNGTIIL
+611 
-621 PLTAKDAQVGKKTK
+621 
-635 IFITANSSSAT
+635 
-646 DPSIFDRMY
+646 
-655 FTINTTSTEPFVGTV
+655 
-670 LIENIKVEEGSTAT
+670 
-684 PYQPNLIEEPYQISR
+684 
-699 EPLGKNIAD
+699 
-708 PTKSFPYST
+708 
-717 SSYNIYIGKNTEKY
+717 
-731 EANQKYIITM
+731 
-741 KATKASAK
+741 
-749 RFGVYLLGGSL
+749 
-760 GVGNMTPVEGLTD
+760 
-773 TWQLLFTVTDAHINA
+773 
-788 GVTDVLSIYQL
+788 
-799 PQSITASVQV
+799 
-809 EWIKLEKAEVWTP
+809 
-822 NIDAFEYVGFYT
+822 
-834 GELAEAPSDP
+834 
-844 TMYKWNKIK
+844 K

-912 VGKMGANGAN
+912 VGKIGANGIN

-935 KTTSVDYAI
+935 DDTLIEYAV
-944 STSGTTKPTTGWQPT
+944 STSGTVRPTSGWSTNTPS
-959 IPTVPQG
+959 VPQG

-986 SVARQGEKGDSGK
+986 IVARQGANGANGK
-999 DGIAGKD
+999 
-1006 GVGLQSTNITY
+1006 
-1017 AGSTNGS
+1017 
-1024 TPPSTGWN
+1024 
-1032 TQVPTVPP
+1032 
-1040 GQYLWT
+1040 
-1046 RTVWTYTD
+1046 
-1054 STSETGYSVARMGA
+1054 
-1068 DGAKGNDGIAGKDGV
+1068 
-1083 GIKTTLIEYA
+1083 
-1093 VNTSGTTKPT
+1093 
-1103 SGWSTNIP
+1103 
-1111 TVPQGQYLWTR
+1111 
-1122 TTWTYTDNTTEQG
+1122 
-1135 YTVARMGADGAK
+1135 
-1147 GNDGV
+1147 DGV

-1157 TTTYQAGT
+1157 ATTYQAGT
-1165 SGTTPPTGTWLTTPP
+1165 SGTTPPTGTWLPTPP
-1180 TVAENQFL
+1180 AVAENQFL
-1188 WTKIEIALDN
+1188 WTKIEISLDD

-1241 STSGTTTPTGTWVST
+1241 STSGTTTPTGAWVST

-1299 NMVFNNRFDKFN
+1299 NMVFNNRFEKFN

-1336 TNNILKIGGDASSG
+1336 TNNILKIGGDASSA

-1376 RLFTNKNIAIIRM
+1376 RLFTSKGIANIRM

-1395 NSSNQPD
+1395 NSVNQ

-1410 NLFTDGTANV
+1410 NLFTDGTASA

-1425 EYDGKNTPIAT
+1425 EYDGKNTPITT

-1458 FFITTDTNASS
+1458 FFTTTDPNASS

-1498 SAKTIGG
+1498 SAKTIGA

-1520 AGEKYTIALD
+1520 AGEKYTIAFD

-1539 SQIQVVLA
+1539 SQIQVALA
-1547 DKNEAGKG
+1547 DKNEASKG
-1555 NVLLNTSGNK
+1555 TVLLNTSGNK

-1588 GATTEATN
+1588 GGTTEATN

-1662 GKPKNINFQQTYQ
+1662 GKPRNINFQQTYQ
-1675 IPHPRFV
+1675 MPHPRFV
-1682 NAGDIVH
+1682 NAGDIIH

-1718 SSSNALMEK
+1718 SASNALMEK

-1739 NNTNWINVDYVFR
+1739 NNTDWVNVDYVFR

-1794 QVDFATQIDGI
+1794 QVDFSTQIDGI

-1815 TDPSIKNGDQWW
+1815 TDPNVKNGDQWW

-1832 KVTSIKVYGNGAW
+1832 RVTSIKVYGNGAW

-1905 NIGLDAS
+1905 NIGLNAS
-1912 GAETRKFLESHLRL
+1912 GAETKKFSESHMRL
-1926 SYGSFLSQS
+1926 SYGSFLSQN
-1935 TLFDDQGNQTSN
+1935 TLFDDQGKQTSN

-1975 ALTNTGWKTLRLNSQ
+1975 ALTNMPWVDLV
-1990 MDIAEGNPPQ
+1990 MDSAFETAESNPPQ
-2000 YRIFYQLD
+2000 YKIIYNLD
-2008 GSKLIKFRGQVKMK
+2008 GSKTINFRGQVKLK
-2022 SGKMLHTKTYYPFQ
+2022 SGTMSPGRAYQPFKT
-2036 NGDPTAT
+2036 A
-2043 STSTE
+2043 S
-2048 NYVPEEIRPDRTA
+2048 
-2061 FGYGAGPKAGGR
+2061 GAHS
-2073 IAATTTPRI
+2073 
-2082 LINPA
+2082 LPA
-2087 EDGDYFSIEAFQYI
+2087 EVRPRSTTFAYAPVGVASGTTFGGQWAITSSGYFSLGVAQSNTTYAVLSPITYVI
-2101 KG
+2101 D

>member
-35 DAEGKVVP
+35 DAEGKAVP

-60 VFTAIPYIGETAQ
+60 IFTAIPYVGETAQ

-156 EFQIYDGLKKVT
+156 EFQIYDGLTKVT

-200 ATIEFKASY
+200 ATIEFKATY
-209 KGTEIVKKLSLAK
+209 KGTEIFKKLSLAK

-270 ATFKAIPYINATAQP
+270 AAFKAIPYINATAQS

-312 TATMGGLSDQT
+312 TATIGGLSDQT

-332 GADGKNTIIGIL
+332 GSDGKNTIIGIL

-398 TDGVY
+398 TNGVY

-447 KSTKTQYQRST
+447 KSTKTQYQRSAN
-458 DGQTPPTGTW
+458 GQTPPTGTW

-485 TQTFDDNT
+485 TQTFDDDT

-541 ASDFYTQSG
+541 ASDFLTQSG

-557 GGLKVSFTKT
+557 GGLKVTFTKT

-583 PNKQYVLSADVTVM
+583 SNKQYTLSADVTVSD
-597 EGYSGK
+597 GYTGK
-603 LENLRLGY
+603 LNNLRFGY
-611 RKSPNGTIIL
+611 RKWPTGTIIL

-635 IFITANSSSAT
+635 IFITANSSSVT

-655 FTINTTSTEPFVGTV
+655 FTIHTTSTEPFVGTV
-670 LIENIKVEEGSTAT
+670 LIENIKVEEGTTAT
-684 PYQPNLIEEPYQISR
+684 PYQPNILEEPYQISH
-699 EPLGKNIAD
+699 EPLGKNILKPSTFPIENSKYMVA
-708 PTKSFPYST
+708 SFIPDEPYIEGQT
-717 SSYNIYIGKNTEKY
+717 YTF
-731 EANQKYIITM
+731 TM
-741 KATKASAK
+741 EATKPPTQT
-749 RFGVYLLGGSL
+749 FGIYLRAGSL
-760 GVGNMTPVEGLTD
+760 GAGNMKPVEGLTD
-773 TWQLLFTVTDAHINA
+773 VWQVTFTPNKDHINGGA
-788 GVTDVLSIYQL
+788 NGLNVFQL
-799 PQSITASVQV
+799 PSTTKGKVKIKWA
-809 EWIKLEKAEVWTP
+809 KLEKGGTRTP
-822 NIDAFEYVGFYT
+822 NIDAFKYVGFYT
-834 GELAEAPSDP
+834 GELAEAPTDP

-873 QTPPESGWQT
+873 QTPPDSGWQT

-892 YMWTKIVWT
+892 YMWTKVVWT

-912 VGKMGANGAN
+912 VGKIGANGTN

-935 KTTSVDYAI
+935 DDTLIEYAV
-944 STSGTTKPTTGWQPT
+944 STSGTVRPTSGWSTNTPS
-959 IPTVPQG
+959 VPQG

-974 WTYTDNTTEQGY
+974 WTYTDKTTEQGY
-986 SVARQGEKGDSGK
+986 IVARQGANGK
-999 DGIAGKD
+999 
-1006 GVGLQSTNITY
+1006 
-1017 AGSTNGS
+1017 
-1024 TPPSTGWN
+1024 
-1032 TQVPTVPP
+1032 
-1040 GQYLWT
+1040 
-1046 RTVWTYTD
+1046 
-1054 STSETGYSVARMGA
+1054 
-1068 DGAKGNDGIAGKDGV
+1068 
-1083 GIKTTLIEYA
+1083 
-1093 VNTSGTTKPT
+1093 
-1103 SGWSTNIP
+1103 
-1111 TVPQGQYLWTR
+1111 
-1122 TTWTYTDNTTEQG
+1122 
-1135 YTVARMGADGAK
+1135 
-1147 GNDGV
+1147 DGV

-1165 SGTTPPTGTWLTTPP
+1165 SGTTPPTGAWLPTPP

-1188 WTKIEIALDN
+1188 WTKIEISLDN

-1256 PPTVPQGQY
+1256 PPAVPQGQY

-1299 NMVFNNRFDKFN
+1299 NMVFNNRFEKFN

-1336 TNNILKIGGDASSG
+1336 TNNILKIGGDASSA

-1376 RLFTNKNIAIIRM
+1376 RLFTSKGIANIRM

-1395 NSSNQPD
+1395 NSVNQ

-1410 NLFTDGTANV
+1410 NLFTDGTASA

-1425 EYDGKNTPIAT
+1425 EYDGKNTPITT

-1458 FFITTDTNASS
+1458 FFITTDPNASS

-1498 SAKTIGG
+1498 SAKTIGA

-1577 ADHLQIFHGVG
+1577 ADHLQIFHGVN

-1662 GKPKNINFQQTYQ
+1662 GKPINLSFQQAYQ
-1675 IPHPRFV
+1675 MPHPRFV

-1689 VSFDYKEKNRTADTM
+1689 VSFDYKEKNRTKDTL
-1704 LACVRIF
+1704 LAIIRIF
-1711 PEKDTVN
+1711 PEKDTAN
-1718 SSSNALMEK
+1718 SGANALAEK
-1727 YITPSVL
+1727 PIKPSVL

-1739 NNTNWINVDYVFR
+1739 NNTDWVNVDYVFR

-1759 DILPYDNDATGNH
+1759 EVLMYDDDVTGNH

-1805 PKVFVQASMP
+1805 PKVFVQANMP

-1861 AVNINGSV
+1861 AVNINGSI

-1912 GAETRKFLESHLRL
+1912 GEETKKFLESHLRL

-1975 ALTNTGWKTLRLNSQ
+1975 SLTNTGWKTLRLNSK

-2022 SGKMLHTKTYYPFQ
+2022 SGKMLRTKTYYPFQ

-2043 STSTE
+2043 PTSTE

-2061 FGYGAGPKAGGR
+2061 FGYGAGPNAGGR

-2101 KG
+2101 KD

>member
-35 DAEGKVVP
+35 DAEGKAVP

-94 DWNRLIVSVSLAGFT
+94 NWNRLIVSVSLAGFT

-156 EFQIYDGLKKVT
+156 EFQIYDGLTKVA

-200 ATIEFKASY
+200 ATIEFKATY

-285 EIALSG
+285 GIALSG

-312 TATMGGLSDQT
+312 TATIGELSDQT

-398 TDGVY
+398 TNGVY

-447 KSTKTQYQRST
+447 KSTKTQYQRSAG
-458 DGQTPPTGTW
+458 GQTPPTGTW

-522 IDFGDYDYSGNPNL
+522 IDFGGYDYSGNPNL
-536 MTVLK
+536 MNNLSF
-541 ASDFYTQSG
+541 SDFAVQAGGGTISDGGNFLKINKTSGTNLFVMAGYKNSAYYLTPVLSNTTYTITYTLRKSSNFVPQIGKRIIARYRLNKNVTTNNLGELVLDS
-550 ATIEDFN
+550 TDLTEEFTTY
-557 GGLKVSFTKT
+557 TKT
-567 DGATFL
+567 FTTGAL
-573 ESRKNIPALL
+573 VN
-583 PNKQYVLSADVTVM
+583 PNSYYFQVLVE
-597 EGYSGK
+597 EGLSGEIELSYEIK
-603 LENLRLGY
+603 LER
-611 RKSPNGTIIL
+611 
-621 PLTAKDAQVGKKTK
+621 
-635 IFITANSSSAT
+635 
-646 DPSIFDRMY
+646 
-655 FTINTTSTEPFVGTV
+655 
-670 LIENIKVEEGSTAT
+670 GSTAT
-684 PYQPNLIEEPYQISR
+684 PYQPNLIEEPYQISH
-699 EPLGKNIAD
+699 EPLGKNIANKD
-708 PTKSFPYST
+708 IQFPIKSS
-717 SSYNIYIGKNTEKY
+717 E
-731 EANQKYIITM
+731 
-741 KATKASAK
+741 
-749 RFGVYLLGGSL
+749 YLLYKANMEEEYVIGQTYTVTIKGTKPASQTFIAYND
-760 GVGNMTPVEGLTD
+760 GVINFGNLKPVEGLTD
-773 TWQLLFTVTDAHINA
+773 IWSLTFTPTKI
-788 GVTDVLSIYQL
+788 
-799 PQSITASVQV
+799 ASNTPKEFRIFQYPSSTVGTCQID
-809 EWIKLEKAEVWTP
+809 WLKIEKGGTRTP
-822 NIDAFEYVGFYT
+822 NIDAFKYVGFYT

-844 TMYKWNKIK
+844 TMYKWAKVK

-859 LESTEIFYVGSTNG
+859 LESAEIFYVGSTNG

-892 YMWTKIVWT
+892 YMWTKVVWT

-912 VGKMGANGAN
+912 VGKIGANGTN

-935 KTTSVDYAI
+935 DDTLFEYAVN
-944 STSGTTKPTTGWQPT
+944 TSGTVRPTSGWSTNMPS
-959 IPTVPQG
+959 VPQG

-986 SVARQGEKGDSGK
+986 IVARQGANGANGK
-999 DGIAGKD
+999 
-1006 GVGLQSTNITY
+1006 
-1017 AGSTNGS
+1017 
-1024 TPPSTGWN
+1024 
-1032 TQVPTVPP
+1032 
-1040 GQYLWT
+1040 
-1046 RTVWTYTD
+1046 
-1054 STSETGYSVARMGA
+1054 
-1068 DGAKGNDGIAGKDGV
+1068 
-1083 GIKTTLIEYA
+1083 
-1093 VNTSGTTKPT
+1093 
-1103 SGWSTNIP
+1103 
-1111 TVPQGQYLWTR
+1111 
-1122 TTWTYTDNTTEQG
+1122 
-1135 YTVARMGADGAK
+1135 
-1147 GNDGV
+1147 DGV

-1165 SGTTPPTGTWLTTPP
+1165 SGTTPPTGAWLPTPP
-1180 TVAENQFL
+1180 AVAENQFL
-1188 WTKIEIALDN
+1188 WTKIEISLDD

-1221 PGAPGTPGNGIKSS
+1221 QGAPGTPGNGIKSS

-1256 PPTVPQGQY
+1256 PPAVPQGRY

-1299 NMVFNNRFDKFN
+1299 NMVFNSRFEKFN

-1350 SRYTFSRNIAVV
+1350 SRYTFSRSIAVV
-1362 PGTTIELSFDAKLS
+1362 PGTTIELSFDVKLS

-1410 NLFTDGTANV
+1410 NLYMDGTANA

-1425 EYDGKNTPIAT
+1425 EYDGKNTPITT

-1458 FFITTDTNASS
+1458 FFTTTDPNASS

-1498 SAKTIGG
+1498 SAKTIGA

-1520 AGEKYTIALD
+1520 AGEKYTIAFD

-1577 ADHLQIFHGVG
+1577 ADHLQIFHGVN

-1662 GKPKNINFQQTYQ
+1662 GKPRNLSYQQAYQ
-1675 IPHPRFV
+1675 MPHPRFV

-1689 VSFDYKEKNRTADTM
+1689 VSFDYKEKNRTKDTL
-1704 LACVRIF
+1704 LAIIRIF
-1711 PEKDTVN
+1711 PEKDTAN
-1718 SSSNALMEK
+1718 SGANALAEK
-1727 YITPSVL
+1727 PIKPSVL
-1734 GWSLA
+1734 GWSMA
-1739 NNTNWINVDYVFR
+1739 NNTDWVNVDYVFR

-1759 DILPYDNDATGNH
+1759 EFLTYDDDVTGNH

-1794 QVDFATQIDGI
+1794 QVDFATQINGI
-1805 PKVFVQASMP
+1805 PKVFVQANMP
-1815 TDPSIKNGDQWW
+1815 IDPSIKNGDQWW

-1912 GAETRKFLESHLRL
+1912 GAETKKFLESHMRL

-1935 TLFDDQGNQTSN
+1935 TLFDDQGKQTSN

-1961 KDSSGTYNGTLDAK
+1961 KDSTGTYNGTLDAK
-1975 ALTNTGWKTLRLNSQ
+1975 ALTNMPWVDLV
-1990 MDIAEGNPPQ
+1990 MDSAFETAESNPPQ
-2000 YRIFYQLD
+2000 YKIIYNLD
-2008 GSKLIKFRGQVKMK
+2008 GSKTINFRGQVKLK
-2022 SGKMLHTKTYYPFQ
+2022 SGTMSPGRAYQPFKTASGAHSLPSEVRPKSTTFAYAPVGVASGTTFGGQ
-2036 NGDPTAT
+2036 WSIT
-2043 STSTE
+2043 SS
-2048 NYVPEEIRPDRTA
+2048 
-2061 FGYGAGPKAGGR
+2061 G
-2073 IAATTTPRI
+2073 
-2082 LINPA
+2082 
-2087 EDGDYFSIEAFQYI
+2087 YFSLGVAQSNTTYAVLSPITYVI
-2101 KG
+2101 D

>member
-21 RLLMLEASGNVIGF
+21 RLLMLETSGNVIGF
-35 DAEGKVVP
+35 DAEGKAVP

-73 TPITLKGSGNARYIT
+73 TPITLRGSENARYIT

-156 EFQIYDGLKKVT
+156 EFQIYDGLTKVT

-200 ATIEFKASY
+200 ATIEFKATY

-270 ATFKAIPYINATAQP
+270 ATFTAIPYINATAQP

-304 KRWTSLSV
+304 ERWTSLSV
-312 TATMGGLSDQT
+312 TATIGGLSDQT
-323 TIYKISEVK
+323 TVYKISEVK

-372 DGIALVDPKNVTY
+372 DGIALVDPENVTY

-392 ATATIG
+392 ATAMIG
-398 TDGVY
+398 TNGVY

-447 KSTKTQYQRST
+447 KSTKTQYQRSS

-550 ATIEDFN
+550 GTIEDFN
-557 GGLKVSFTKT
+557 GGLKVAFTKT

-684 PYQPNLIEEPYQISR
+684 PCQPNLIEEPYQISH
-699 EPLGKNIAD
+699 EPLGKNIAN
-708 PTKSFPYST
+708 KSVAFPINT
-717 SSYNIYIGKNTEKY
+717 SEYLVYNKRNIINY
-731 EANQKYIITM
+731 EAGQTYTLTM
-741 KATKASAK
+741 KATKPANQSFTVFV
-749 RFGVYLLGGSL
+749 RSGTQL
-760 GVGNMTPVEGLTD
+760 VGTMKPVEGKVDEWGLT
-773 TWQLLFTVTDAHINA
+773 FTVGQDAIDA
-788 GVTDVLSIYQL
+788 GTIDLLQVYQY
-799 PQSITASVQV
+799 PSATKGAVKID
-809 EWIKLEKAEVWTP
+809 WIKIEKGDTRTP
-822 NIDAFEYVGFYT
+822 NIDAFKYVGFYT

-859 LESTEIFYVGSTNG
+859 LESTEIFYVGSANG

-912 VGKMGANGAN
+912 VGKIGAN

-935 KTTSVDYAI
+935 TDTLIEYAVN
-944 STSGTTKPTTGWQPT
+944 TSGTVRPTSGWSTNTPS
-959 IPTVPQG
+959 VPQG

-986 SVARQGEKGDSGK
+986 IVARQG
-999 DGIAGKD
+999 
-1006 GVGLQSTNITY
+1006 
-1017 AGSTNGS
+1017 TNG
-1024 TPPSTGWN
+1024 
-1032 TQVPTVPP
+1032 
-1040 GQYLWT
+1040 
-1046 RTVWTYTD
+1046 
-1054 STSETGYSVARMGA
+1054 
-1068 DGAKGNDGIAGKDGV
+1068 K
-1083 GIKTTLIEYA
+1083 
-1093 VNTSGTTKPT
+1093 
-1103 SGWSTNIP
+1103 
-1111 TVPQGQYLWTR
+1111 
-1122 TTWTYTDNTTEQG
+1122 
-1135 YTVARMGADGAK
+1135 
-1147 GNDGV
+1147 DGV

-1165 SGTTPPTGTWLTTPP
+1165 SGTTPPTGAWLPTPP
-1180 TVAENQFL
+1180 AVAENQFL
-1188 WTKIEIALDN
+1188 WTKIEISLDD

-1299 NMVFNNRFDKFN
+1299 NMVFNSRFEKFN

-1320 YKTQFTQA
+1320 LKTQFTQA

-1336 TNNILKIGGDASSG
+1336 TNNILKIGGDASSA

-1376 RLFTNKNIAIIRM
+1376 RLFTNKNIATIRM

-1410 NLFTDGTANV
+1410 NLYMDGTANA

-1425 EYDGKNTPIAT
+1425 EYDGKNTPITT

-1458 FFITTDTNASS
+1458 FFTVIDPNASS

-1498 SAKTIGG
+1498 SAKTIGA

-1577 ADHLQIFHGVG
+1577 ADHLQIFHGVN

-1739 NNTNWINVDYVFR
+1739 NNTNWIKVDYVFR

-1794 QVDFATQIDGI
+1794 QVDFATQINGI
-1805 PKVFVQASMP
+1805 PKVFVQANMP

-1912 GAETRKFLESHLRL
+1912 GTETKKFLESHMRL

-1935 TLFDDQGNQTSN
+1935 TLFDDQGNQASN

-1961 KDSSGTYNGTLDAK
+1961 KDSTGTYNGTLDAK
-1975 ALTNTGWKTLRLNSQ
+1975 ALTNTGWKTLRINSQ

-2022 SGKMLHTKTYYPFQ
+2022 SGKMLRTKTYYPFQ

-2043 STSTE
+2043 SSSTE
-2048 NYVPEEIRPDRTA
+2048 NYVPQEIRPDRTA
-2061 FGYGAGPKAGGR
+2061 FGYAAGPNAGGR

-2101 KG
+2101 QE

>member
-35 DAEGKVVP
+35 DAEGKAVP

-156 EFQIYDGLKKVT
+156 EFQIYDGLTKVT

-193 TAMTADT
+193 TAMTSDT
-200 ATIEFKASY
+200 ATIEFKVTY

-239 SNNVIVFDA
+239 SNNVIIFDA

-285 EIALSG
+285 GIALSG

-312 TATMGGLSDQT
+312 TATIGGLSDQT

-332 GADGKNTIIGIL
+332 GSDGKNTIIGIL

-398 TDGVY
+398 TNGVY

-447 KSTKTQYQRST
+447 KSTKTQYQRSAN
-458 DGQTPPTGTW
+458 GQTPPTGAW

-536 MTVLK
+536 MKTVDFSKLSRNGSAITEPLAYVK
-541 ASDFYTQSG
+541 DGGSHFVLDFSDPSANGVDRNVYIPSVGRLEKG
-550 ATIEDFN
+550 ATYIATVPIMISDDFSTDY
-557 GGLKVSFTKT
+557 GASPIYPYCVSANNVVTRVTSLYPDNSCRGKWGFIKKTFTVPT
-567 DGATFL
+567 NVSDGEFTYFH
-573 ESRKNIPALL
+573 
-583 PNKQYVLSADVTVM
+583 V
-597 EGYSGK
+597 YSTKAQTGK
-603 LENLRLGY
+603 LYIGY
-611 RKSPNGTIIL
+611 DI
-621 PLTAKDAQVGKKTK
+621 K
-635 IFITANSSSAT
+635 IEKVTSST
-646 DPSIFDRMY
+646 DQ
-655 FTINTTSTEPFVGTV
+655 
-670 LIENIKVEEGSTAT
+670 AT
-684 PYQPNLIEEPYQISR
+684 PYQPNLLEEPYQISH
-699 EPLGKNIAD
+699 EPLGKNILK
-708 PTKSFPYST
+708 PSTFPIKNSEYMVA
-717 SSYNIYIGKNTEKY
+717 NFIPDEPYIEGQTY
-731 EANQKYIITM
+731 TFTM
-741 KATKASAK
+741 EATKPSTQT
-749 RFGVYLLGGSL
+749 FGIYLRAGSL
-760 GVGNMTPVEGLTD
+760 GAGDMKPVEGLTD
-773 TWQLLFTVTDAHINA
+773 VWQVTFTPNKDHINGGA
-788 GVTDVLSIYQL
+788 NGLNVFQL
-799 PQSITASVQV
+799 PSTTKGEVNIKWA
-809 EWIKLEKAEVWTP
+809 KLEKGGTRTP
-822 NIDAFEYVGFYT
+822 NIDAFKYVGFYT
-834 GELAEAPSDP
+834 GELAEAPSNP
-844 TMYKWNKIK
+844 TMYKWAKVK

-859 LESTEIFYVGSTNG
+859 LISTEILYVGSTNG

-892 YMWTKIVWT
+892 YMWMKAVWT

-912 VGKMGANGAN
+912 VGKIGAN

-935 KTTSVDYAI
+935 DDTLIEYAVN
-944 STSGTTKPTTGWQPT
+944 TSGTVRPASGWSTNTPS
-959 IPTVPQG
+959 VPQG

-986 SVARQGEKGDSGK
+986 IVARQGANGANGK
-999 DGIAGKD
+999 
-1006 GVGLQSTNITY
+1006 
-1017 AGSTNGS
+1017 
-1024 TPPSTGWN
+1024 
-1032 TQVPTVPP
+1032 
-1040 GQYLWT
+1040 
-1046 RTVWTYTD
+1046 
-1054 STSETGYSVARMGA
+1054 
-1068 DGAKGNDGIAGKDGV
+1068 
-1083 GIKTTLIEYA
+1083 
-1093 VNTSGTTKPT
+1093 
-1103 SGWSTNIP
+1103 
-1111 TVPQGQYLWTR
+1111 
-1122 TTWTYTDNTTEQG
+1122 
-1135 YTVARMGADGAK
+1135 
-1147 GNDGV
+1147 DGV

-1157 TTTYQAGT
+1157 ATTYQAGT
-1165 SGTTPPTGTWLTTPP
+1165 SGTTPPTGAWLPTPP
-1180 TVAENQFL
+1180 AVAENQFL
-1188 WTKIEIALDN
+1188 WTKIEISLDD

-1284 VSKAGIDGENGLNND
+1284 VSKSGIDGENGLNND
-1299 NMVFNNRFDKFN
+1299 NMVFNSRFEKFN

-1350 SRYTFSRNIAVV
+1350 SRYTFSRSIAVV
-1362 PGTTIELSFDAKLS
+1362 PGTTIELSFDVKLS

-1410 NLFTDGTANV
+1410 NLYMDGTANA

-1425 EYDGKNTPIAT
+1425 EYDGKNTPITT

-1458 FFITTDTNASS
+1458 FFTTSDPNASS

-1577 ADHLQIFHGVG
+1577 ADHLQIFHGVN

-1662 GKPKNINFQQTYQ
+1662 GKPINLSFQQAYQ
-1675 IPHPRFV
+1675 MPHPRFV

-1689 VSFDYKEKNRTADTM
+1689 VSFDYKEKNRTKDTL
-1704 LACVRIF
+1704 LAIIRIF
-1711 PEKDTVN
+1711 PEKDTAN
-1718 SSSNALMEK
+1718 SGANALTEK
-1727 YITPSVL
+1727 PIKPSVL

-1739 NNTNWINVDYVFR
+1739 NNTDWVNVDYVFR

-1759 DILPYDNDATGNH
+1759 EVLPYDDDVTGNH

-1794 QVDFATQIDGI
+1794 QVDFATQINGI
-1805 PKVFVQASMP
+1805 PKVFVQANMP

-1895 QDGFIMQDVE
+1895 QDGFVMQDVE

-1912 GAETRKFLESHLRL
+1912 GAETKKFSESHMRL
-1926 SYGSFLSQS
+1926 SYGSFLSQN
-1935 TLFDDQGNQTSN
+1935 TLFDGQGNQTSN

-1975 ALTNTGWKTLRLNSQ
+1975 ALTNTGWKTLRLGPLFEVK
-1990 MDIAEGNPPQ
+1990 EGNPPQ
-2000 YRIFYQLD
+2000 YKIIHQLD
-2008 GSKLIKFRGQVKMK
+2008 GTKLVKFRGQFGLK
-2022 SGKMLHTKTYYPFQ
+2022 SGTMKASGTYYPFKKVNNAQ
-2036 NGDPTAT
+2036 DPV
-2043 STSTE
+2043 
-2048 NYVPEEIRPDRTA
+2048 NYVPDEIKPDVTA
-2061 FGYGAGPKAGGR
+2061 FGYGATNTAQGGR
-2073 IAATTTPRI
+2073 LAATTAKNI
-2082 LINPA
+2082 LLFPA
-2087 EDGDYFSIEAFQYI
+2087 TDATYCSIEGFQYI
-2101 KG
+2101 IES

>member
-35 DAEGKVVP
+35 DAEGKAVP

-60 VFTAIPYIGETAQ
+60 IFTAIPYVGETAQ

-156 EFQIYDGLKKVT
+156 EFQIYDGLTKVT

-200 ATIEFKASY
+200 ATIEFKATY
-209 KGTEIVKKLSLAK
+209 KGTEIFKKLSLAK

-270 ATFKAIPYINATAQP
+270 AAFKAIPYINATAQS

-312 TATMGGLSDQT
+312 TATIGGLSDQT

-332 GADGKNTIIGIL
+332 GSDGKNTIIGIL

-398 TDGVY
+398 TNGVY

-447 KSTKTQYQRST
+447 KSTKTQYQRSAN
-458 DGQTPPTGTW
+458 GQTPPTGTW

-485 TQTFDDNT
+485 TQTFDDDT

-541 ASDFYTQSG
+541 ASDFLTQSG

-557 GGLKVSFTKT
+557 GGLKVTFTKT

-583 PNKQYVLSADVTVM
+583 SNKQYTLSADVTVSD
-597 EGYSGK
+597 GYTGK
-603 LENLRLGY
+603 LDNLRFGY
-611 RKSPNGTIIL
+611 RKWPTGTIIL

-635 IFITANSSSAT
+635 IFITANSSSVT

-655 FTINTTSTEPFVGTV
+655 FTIHTTSTEPFVGTV
-670 LIENIKVEEGSTAT
+670 LIENIKVEEGTTAT
-684 PYQPNLIEEPYQISR
+684 PYQPNILEEPYQISH
-699 EPLGKNIAD
+699 EPLGKNILKPSTFPIENSEYMVA
-708 PTKSFPYST
+708 SFIPDEPYIEGQT
-717 SSYNIYIGKNTEKY
+717 YTF
-731 EANQKYIITM
+731 TM
-741 KATKASAK
+741 EATKPPTQT
-749 RFGVYLLGGSL
+749 FGIYLRAGSL
-760 GVGNMTPVEGLTD
+760 GAGNMKPVEGLTD
-773 TWQLLFTVTDAHINA
+773 VWQVTFTPNKDHINGGA
-788 GVTDVLSIYQL
+788 NGLNVFQL
-799 PQSITASVQV
+799 PSTTKGKVKIKWA
-809 EWIKLEKAEVWTP
+809 KLEKGGTRTP
-822 NIDAFEYVGFYT
+822 NIDAFKYVGFYT
-834 GELAEAPSDP
+834 GELAEAPTDP

-873 QTPPESGWQT
+873 QTPPDSGWQT

-892 YMWTKIVWT
+892 YMWTKVVWT

-912 VGKMGANGAN
+912 VGKIGANGTN

-935 KTTSVDYAI
+935 DDTLIEYAV
-944 STSGTTKPTTGWQPT
+944 STSGTVRPTSGWSTNTPS
-959 IPTVPQG
+959 VPQG

-974 WTYTDNTTEQGY
+974 WTYTDKTTEQGY
-986 SVARQGEKGDSGK
+986 IVARQGANGK
-999 DGIAGKD
+999 
-1006 GVGLQSTNITY
+1006 
-1017 AGSTNGS
+1017 
-1024 TPPSTGWN
+1024 
-1032 TQVPTVPP
+1032 
-1040 GQYLWT
+1040 
-1046 RTVWTYTD
+1046 
-1054 STSETGYSVARMGA
+1054 
-1068 DGAKGNDGIAGKDGV
+1068 
-1083 GIKTTLIEYA
+1083 
-1093 VNTSGTTKPT
+1093 
-1103 SGWSTNIP
+1103 
-1111 TVPQGQYLWTR
+1111 
-1122 TTWTYTDNTTEQG
+1122 
-1135 YTVARMGADGAK
+1135 
-1147 GNDGV
+1147 DGV

-1165 SGTTPPTGTWLTTPP
+1165 SGTTPPTGAWLPTPP

-1188 WTKIEIALDN
+1188 WTKIEISLDN

-1256 PPTVPQGQY
+1256 PPAVPQGQY

-1299 NMVFNNRFDKFN
+1299 NMVFNNRFEKFN

-1336 TNNILKIGGDASSG
+1336 TNNILKIGGDASSA

-1376 RLFTNKNIAIIRM
+1376 RLFTSKGIANIRM

-1395 NSSNQPD
+1395 NSVNQ

-1410 NLFTDGTANV
+1410 NLFTDGTASA

-1425 EYDGKNTPIAT
+1425 EYDGKNTPITT

-1458 FFITTDTNASS
+1458 FFITTDPNASS

-1498 SAKTIGG
+1498 SAKTIGA

-1577 ADHLQIFHGVG
+1577 ADHLQIFHGVN

-1662 GKPKNINFQQTYQ
+1662 GKPINLSFQQAYQ
-1675 IPHPRFV
+1675 MPHPRFV

-1689 VSFDYKEKNRTADTM
+1689 VSFDYKEKNRTKDTL
-1704 LACVRIF
+1704 LAIIRIF
-1711 PEKDTVN
+1711 PEKDTAN
-1718 SSSNALMEK
+1718 SGANALAEK
-1727 YITPSVL
+1727 PIKPSVL

-1739 NNTNWINVDYVFR
+1739 NNTDWVNVDYVFR

-1759 DILPYDNDATGNH
+1759 EVLMYDDDVTGNH

-1805 PKVFVQASMP
+1805 PKVFVQANMP

-1861 AVNINGSV
+1861 AVNINGSI

-1912 GAETRKFLESHLRL
+1912 GEETKKFLESHLRL

-1975 ALTNTGWKTLRLNSQ
+1975 SLTNTGWKTLRLNSK

-2022 SGKMLHTKTYYPFQ
+2022 SGKMLRTKTYYPFQ

-2061 FGYGAGPKAGGR
+2061 FGYGAGPNAGGR

-2101 KG
+2101 KD

>member
-21 RLLMLEASGNVIGF
+21 RLLMLETSGNVIGF
-35 DAEGKVVP
+35 DAEGKAVP

-156 EFQIYDGLKKVT
+156 EFQIYDGLTKVT

-200 ATIEFKASY
+200 ATIEFKATY

-285 EIALSG
+285 GIALSG

-312 TATMGGLSDQT
+312 TATIGELSDQT

-398 TDGVY
+398 TNGVY

-447 KSTKTQYQRST
+447 KSTKTQYQRSA

-485 TQTFDDNT
+485 TQTFDDDT
-493 TSVSYSVSKMGEDGE
+493 TSISYSVSKMGEDGE

-541 ASDFYTQSG
+541 ASDFLTQSG

-557 GGLKVSFTKT
+557 GGLKVTFTKT

-583 PNKQYVLSADVTVM
+583 PNKQYTLSADVTVS
-597 EGYSGK
+597 EGYTGK
-603 LENLRLGY
+603 LDNLRFGY
-611 RKSPNGTIIL
+611 RKWPGGTIIL
-621 PLTAKDAQVGKKTK
+621 PLTAKESQVGKKTK

-646 DPSIFDRMY
+646 DPSIFGRMY

-670 LIENIKVEEGSTAT
+670 LIENIKVEEGTTAT
-684 PYQPNLIEEPYQISR
+684 PYQPNLIEEPYQISH
-699 EPLGKNIAD
+699 EPLGENIANKD
-708 PTKSFPYST
+708 IQFPITTTDYMV
-717 SSYNIYIGKNTEKY
+717 YGKANTENY
-731 EANQKYIITM
+731 ILNQEYTVSI
-741 KATKASAK
+741 KATKPATQK
-749 RFGVYLLGGSL
+749 FYVYVDGGINKKVTLS
-760 GVGNMTPVEGLTD
+760 PVEGLTD
-773 TWQLLFTVTDAHINA
+773 VWCGTFTVDQTDMNNGATKYIN
-788 GVTDVLSIYQL
+788 IFQY
-799 PQSITASVQV
+799 PTATKGTVNID
-809 EWIKLEKAEVWTP
+809 WFKIEKGDTRTP
-822 NIDAFEYVGFYT
+822 NIDAFKYVGFYT
-834 GELAEAPSDP
+834 GELAEAPTDP

-912 VGKMGANGAN
+912 VGKIGANGTN

-935 KTTSVDYAI
+935 DDTLIEYAV
-944 STSGTTKPTTGWQPT
+944 STSGTVRPTSGWSTNTPS
-959 IPTVPQG
+959 VPQG

-986 SVARQGEKGDSGK
+986 IVARQGANGK
-999 DGIAGKD
+999 
-1006 GVGLQSTNITY
+1006 
-1017 AGSTNGS
+1017 
-1024 TPPSTGWN
+1024 
-1032 TQVPTVPP
+1032 
-1040 GQYLWT
+1040 
-1046 RTVWTYTD
+1046 
-1054 STSETGYSVARMGA
+1054 
-1068 DGAKGNDGIAGKDGV
+1068 
-1083 GIKTTLIEYA
+1083 
-1093 VNTSGTTKPT
+1093 
-1103 SGWSTNIP
+1103 
-1111 TVPQGQYLWTR
+1111 
-1122 TTWTYTDNTTEQG
+1122 
-1135 YTVARMGADGAK
+1135 
-1147 GNDGV
+1147 DGV

-1165 SGTTPPTGTWLTTPP
+1165 SGTTPPTGAWLPTPP

-1188 WTKIEIALDN
+1188 WTKIEISLDD

-1256 PPTVPQGQY
+1256 PPAVPQGQY

-1299 NMVFNNRFDKFN
+1299 NMVFNNRFEKFN

-1395 NSSNQPD
+1395 NSSNQSD

-1410 NLFTDGTANV
+1410 NLFTDGTANA

-1425 EYDGKNTPIAT
+1425 EYDGKNTPITT

-1450 DNVTNVKM
+1450 DDVTNVKM
-1458 FFITTDTNASS
+1458 FFTTADPNASS
-1469 FLFVRD
+1469 FLFIRD

-1520 AGEKYTIALD
+1520 AGEKYTIAFD

-1577 ADHLQIFHGVG
+1577 ADHLQIFHGVN

-1637 AWVFTDDQFEILAPE
+1637 SWVFTDDQFEILEPE

-1662 GKPKNINFQQTYQ
+1662 GKPINVSYQQTYQ
-1675 IPHPRFV
+1675 MPHPRFV

-1689 VSFDYKEKNRTADTM
+1689 VSFDYKEKNRTKDTL
-1704 LACVRIF
+1704 LAIIRIF
-1711 PEKDTVN
+1711 SEKDTAN
-1718 SSSNALMEK
+1718 SAANALAEK
-1727 YITPSVL
+1727 PIKPSVL
-1734 GWSLA
+1734 GWSMA
-1739 NNTNWINVDYVFR
+1739 NNTDWVNVDYVFR

-1759 DILPYDNDATGNH
+1759 EILPYDDDVTGNH

-1794 QVDFATQIDGI
+1794 QIDFATQIDGI
-1805 PKVFVQASMP
+1805 PKVFVQANMP

-1832 KVTSIKVYGNGAW
+1832 RVTSIKVYGNGAW

-1882 DSDHSKMKGTTKI
+1882 DSDHSKIKGTTKI

-1912 GAETRKFLESHLRL
+1912 GAETKKILESHMRL
-1926 SYGSFLSQS
+1926 AYGSFLSQS
-1935 TLFDDQGNQTSN
+1935 TLFDDQGKETSN

-1975 ALTNTGWKTLRLNSQ
+1975 ALTNTGWKTFRLGPLFEVK
-1990 MDIAEGNPPQ
+1990 EGNPPQ

-2008 GSKLIKFRGQVKMK
+2008 GSKLVKFRGQFGLK
-2022 SGKMLHTKTYYPFQ
+2022 SGNMRKGSTYYPFKAE
-2036 NGDPTAT
+2036 NNASSG
-2043 STSTE
+2043 E
-2048 NYVPEEIRPDRTA
+2048 NYVPAEITPDVTA
-2061 FGYGAGPKAGGR
+2061 FGYGATSTAEGGR
-2073 IAATTTPRI
+2073 LAATTSRNI
-2082 LINPA
+2082 LFFPA
-2087 EDGDYFSIEAFQYI
+2087 SDTSYCSIEGFQYI
-2101 KG
+2101 IER

>member
-21 RLLMLEASGNVIGF
+21 RLLMLETSGNVIGF
-35 DAEGKVVP
+35 DAEGKAVP

-156 EFQIYDGLKKVT
+156 EFQIYDGLTKVT

-200 ATIEFKASY
+200 ATIEFKATY

-270 ATFKAIPYINATAQP
+270 ATFKAIPYINTTAQP

-312 TATMGGLSDQT
+312 TATIGGLSDQT

-392 ATATIG
+392 TTATIG
-398 TDGVY
+398 TNGVY

-447 KSTKTQYQRST
+447 KSTKTQYQRSA
-458 DGQTPPTGTW
+458 DGQTPPTGAW

-522 IDFGDYDYSGNPNL
+522 IDFGGYDYSGRPNL
-536 MTVLK
+536 MPILDFSKFSGNGQTITKPLACFK
-541 ASDFYTQSG
+541 DHGTYLELDSSDPSAVNT
-550 ATIEDFN
+550 
-557 GGLKVSFTKT
+557 
-567 DGATFL
+567 
-573 ESRKNIPALL
+573 SRNIYVPNCSALL
-583 PNKQYVLSADVTVM
+583 PNNTYIMTVPMMINADFDNFGTAFVLKANDGTALGTALGTINPPRENVGTWQNVTKVFTVPSNLKFDTTYLQLWQPK
-597 EGYSGK
+597 EGNGK
-603 LENLRLGY
+603 LYIGY
-611 RKSPNGTIIL
+611 DI
-621 PLTAKDAQVGKKTK
+621 K
-635 IFITANSSSAT
+635 IEKANS
-646 DPSIFDRMY
+646 
-655 FTINTTSTEPFVGTV
+655 TSD
-670 LIENIKVEEGSTAT
+670 TAT
-684 PYQPNLIEEPYQISR
+684 PYQPNLLDAPYYLSKVA
-699 EPLGKNIAD
+699 LGENLIKPESQQPVTNSNYLIKIYN
-708 PTKSFPYST
+708 TKPMVK
-717 SSYNIYIGKNTEKY
+717 GKKY
-731 EANQKYIITM
+731 TITLEGT
-741 KATKASAK
+741 KPATQVFRPFFTQATGSPWG
-749 RFGVYLLGGSL
+749 FGDLK
-760 GVGNMTPVEGLTD
+760 PVEGLTD
-773 TWQLLFTVTDAHINA
+773 IWSATFTASTDSHPTSPQ
-788 GVTDVLSIYQL
+788 VQIYQV
-799 PQSITASVQV
+799 PNTSVGQCTIK
-809 EWIKLEKAEVWTP
+809 WLKLEEGDTRTP
-822 NIDAFEYVGFYT
+822 NIDAFKYVGFYT

-912 VGKMGANGAN
+912 VGKIGANGAN

-935 KTTSVDYAI
+935 DDTLIEYAVN
-944 STSGTTKPTTGWQPT
+944 TSGTVRPTSGWSTNTPS
-959 IPTVPQG
+959 VPQG

-986 SVARQGEKGDSGK
+986 IVARQG
-999 DGIAGKD
+999 A
-1006 GVGLQSTNITY
+1006 N
-1017 AGSTNGS
+1017 
-1024 TPPSTGWN
+1024 
-1032 TQVPTVPP
+1032 
-1040 GQYLWT
+1040 
-1046 RTVWTYTD
+1046 
-1054 STSETGYSVARMGA
+1054 GA
-1068 DGAKGNDGIAGKDGV
+1068 DGK
-1083 GIKTTLIEYA
+1083 
-1093 VNTSGTTKPT
+1093 
-1103 SGWSTNIP
+1103 
-1111 TVPQGQYLWTR
+1111 
-1122 TTWTYTDNTTEQG
+1122 
-1135 YTVARMGADGAK
+1135 
-1147 GNDGV
+1147 DGV

-1157 TTTYQAGT
+1157 ATTYQAGT
-1165 SGTTPPTGTWLTTPP
+1165 SGTTPPTGAWLPTPP
-1180 TVAENQFL
+1180 AVAENQFL
-1188 WTKIEIALDN
+1188 WTKIEISLDD

-1299 NMVFNNRFDKFN
+1299 NMVFNSRFEKFN

-1376 RLFTNKNIAIIRM
+1376 RLFTSKGIANIRM

-1410 NLFTDGTANV
+1410 NLYMDGTANA

-1425 EYDGKNTPIAT
+1425 EYEGKNTPITT

-1458 FFITTDTNASS
+1458 FFTVSDQNASS

-1520 AGEKYTIALD
+1520 AGEKYTIAFD

-1577 ADHLQIFHGVG
+1577 ADHLQIFHGVN

-1637 AWVFTDDQFEILAPE
+1637 TWVYTDDQFEILAPE

-1662 GKPKNINFQQTYQ
+1662 GKPRNINFQQTYQ

-1682 NAGDIVH
+1682 NAGDIIH

-1739 NNTNWINVDYVFR
+1739 NNTNWIKADYVFR
-1752 STVSGWL
+1752 STVSGWV

-1805 PKVFVQASMP
+1805 PKVFVQANMP

-1905 NIGLDAS
+1905 NIGLDSS
-1912 GAETRKFLESHLRL
+1912 GAETKKFLESHMRL

-1935 TLFDDQGNQTSN
+1935 TLFDDQGKQTSN

-1975 ALTNTGWKTLRLNSQ
+1975 ALTNMPWVDLV
-1990 MDIAEGNPPQ
+1990 MDSAFETAESNPPQ
-2000 YRIFYQLD
+2000 YKIIYNLD
-2008 GSKLIKFRGQVKMK
+2008 GTKTINFRGQVKLK
-2022 SGKMLHTKTYYPFQ
+2022 SGTMSPGRAYQPFKTASGAHSLPSEVRPKSTTFAYAPVGVASGTTFGGQ
-2036 NGDPTAT
+2036 WAIT
-2043 STSTE
+2043 SS
-2048 NYVPEEIRPDRTA
+2048 
-2061 FGYGAGPKAGGR
+2061 G
-2073 IAATTTPRI
+2073 
-2082 LINPA
+2082 
-2087 EDGDYFSIEAFQYI
+2087 YFSLGVAQSNTTYAVLSPITYVI
-2101 KG
+2101 D

>member
-16 DGADA
+16 DGADT

-35 DAEGKVVP
+35 DAEGKAVP

-94 DWNRLIVSVSLAGFT
+94 NWNRLIVSVSLAGFT

-156 EFQIYDGLKKVT
+156 EFQIYDGLTKVT
-168 EGVSFAISGQVGA
+168 EGVSFAISGQVGT

-193 TAMTADT
+193 TAMTTDT
-200 ATIEFKASY
+200 ATIEFKATY

-270 ATFKAIPYINATAQP
+270 ATFKAIPYINATAQS

-312 TATMGGLSDQT
+312 TATIGGLSDQT

-332 GADGKNTIIGIL
+332 GSDGKNTIIGIL

-398 TDGVY
+398 TNGVY

-447 KSTKTQYQRST
+447 KSTKTQYQRSAN
-458 DGQTPPTGTW
+458 GQTPPTGTW

-541 ASDFYTQSG
+541 ASDFSTQSG
-550 ATIEDFN
+550 GTIEDFN
-557 GGLKVSFTKT
+557 GGLKVTFTKT

-573 ESRKNIPALL
+573 GTIKNIPALL
-583 PNKQYVLSADVTVM
+583 PNKEYTLSADVTVM
-597 EGYSGK
+597 EGYTGK

-611 RKSPNGTIIL
+611 RKNPIGTIIL

-635 IFITANSSSAT
+635 IFITANSSSVT

-655 FTINTTSTEPFVGTV
+655 FTIHTTSTEPFVGTV
-670 LIENIKVEEGSTAT
+670 LIENIKVEEGTTAT
-684 PYQPNLIEEPYQISR
+684 PYQPNILEEPYQISH
-699 EPLGKNIAD
+699 EPLGKNILKPSTFPIENSEYMVA
-708 PTKSFPYST
+708 SFIPDEPYIEGQT
-717 SSYNIYIGKNTEKY
+717 YTF
-731 EANQKYIITM
+731 TM
-741 KATKASAK
+741 EATKPPTQT
-749 RFGVYLLGGSL
+749 FGIYLRAGSL
-760 GVGNMTPVEGLTD
+760 GAGNMKPVEGLTD
-773 TWQLLFTVTDAHINA
+773 VWQVTFTPNKDHINGGA
-788 GVTDVLSIYQL
+788 NALNVFQL
-799 PQSITASVQV
+799 PSTTKGKVKIKWA
-809 EWIKLEKAEVWTP
+809 KLEKGGTRTP
-822 NIDAFEYVGFYT
+822 NIDAFKYVGFYT
-834 GELAEAPSDP
+834 GELAEAPTDP
-844 TMYKWNKIK
+844 TMYKWAKVK

-892 YMWTKIVWT
+892 YMWTKVVWT

-912 VGKMGANGAN
+912 VGKIGANGAN

-935 KTTSVDYAI
+935 DDTLIEYAV
-944 STSGTTKPTTGWQPT
+944 STSGTVRPTSGWSTNTPS
-959 IPTVPQG
+959 VPQG

-986 SVARQGEKGDSGK
+986 IVARQG
-999 DGIAGKD
+999 A
-1006 GVGLQSTNITY
+1006 N
-1017 AGSTNGS
+1017 
-1024 TPPSTGWN
+1024 
-1032 TQVPTVPP
+1032 
-1040 GQYLWT
+1040 
-1046 RTVWTYTD
+1046 
-1054 STSETGYSVARMGA
+1054 GA
-1068 DGAKGNDGIAGKDGV
+1068 DGK
-1083 GIKTTLIEYA
+1083 
-1093 VNTSGTTKPT
+1093 
-1103 SGWSTNIP
+1103 
-1111 TVPQGQYLWTR
+1111 
-1122 TTWTYTDNTTEQG
+1122 
-1135 YTVARMGADGAK
+1135 
-1147 GNDGV
+1147 DGV

-1157 TTTYQAGT
+1157 ATTYQAGT
-1165 SGTTPPTGTWLTTPP
+1165 SGTTPPTGAWLPTPP
-1180 TVAENQFL
+1180 AVAENQFL
-1188 WTKIEIALDN
+1188 WTKIEISLDD

-1221 PGAPGTPGNGIKSS
+1221 QGAPGTPGNGIKSS

-1256 PPTVPQGQY
+1256 PPSVPQGQY

-1284 VSKAGIDGENGLNND
+1284 VSKTGIDGENGLNND
-1299 NMVFNNRFDKFN
+1299 NMVFNSRFEKFN

-1320 YKTQFTQA
+1320 LKTQFTQA

-1336 TNNILKIGGDASSG
+1336 TNNILKIGGDASSA

-1362 PGTTIELSFDAKLS
+1362 PGTTIELSFDVKTSIIFSAKS
-1376 RLFTNKNIAIIRM
+1376 ISHIRM
-1389 FDAEHA
+1389 YNSEKA
-1395 NSSNQPD
+1395 NSSSQTD

-1410 NLFTDGTANV
+1410 NILQNGKADA
-1420 GAGVT
+1420 GAGVG
-1425 EYDGKNTPIAT
+1425 EYEATNQAIST
-1436 ANTWYRYKVRFLVP
+1436 ANKWYRYKVRFVVP
-1450 DNVTNVKM
+1450 NDVTNVKL
-1458 FFITTDTNASS
+1458 FFVVNEPNASA

-1498 SAKTIGG
+1498 SAKTIGA

-1577 ADHLQIFHGVG
+1577 ADHLQIFHGVN

-1662 GKPKNINFQQTYQ
+1662 GKPRNLSYQQAYQ
-1675 IPHPRFV
+1675 MPHPRFV

-1689 VSFDYKEKNRTADTM
+1689 VSFDYKEKNRTKDTL
-1704 LACVRIF
+1704 LAIIRIF
-1711 PEKDTVN
+1711 PEKDTAN
-1718 SSSNALMEK
+1718 SGANALAEK
-1727 YITPSVL
+1727 PIKPSVL
-1734 GWSLA
+1734 GWSMA
-1739 NNTNWINVDYVFR
+1739 NNTDWVNVDYVFR

-1759 DILPYDNDATGNH
+1759 EFLTYDDDVTGNH

-1794 QVDFATQIDGI
+1794 QVDFATQINGI
-1805 PKVFVQASMP
+1805 PKVFVQANMP
-1815 TDPSIKNGDQWW
+1815 IDPSIKNGDQWW

-1905 NIGLDAS
+1905 NIGLNAS
-1912 GAETRKFLESHLRL
+1912 GAETKKFSESHMRL
-1926 SYGSFLSQS
+1926 SYGSFLSQN
-1935 TLFDDQGNQTSN
+1935 TLFDDQGKQTSN

-1975 ALTNTGWKTLRLNSQ
+1975 ALTNMPWVDLV
-1990 MDIAEGNPPQ
+1990 MDSAFETAESNPPQ
-2000 YRIFYQLD
+2000 YKIIYNLD
-2008 GSKLIKFRGQVKMK
+2008 GSKTINFRGQVKLK
-2022 SGKMLHTKTYYPFQ
+2022 SGTMSPGRAYQPFKT
-2036 NGDPTAT
+2036 A
-2043 STSTE
+2043 S
-2048 NYVPEEIRPDRTA
+2048 
-2061 FGYGAGPKAGGR
+2061 GAHS
-2073 IAATTTPRI
+2073 
-2082 LINPA
+2082 LPA
-2087 EDGDYFSIEAFQYI
+2087 EVRPRSTTFAYAPVGVASGTTFGGQWAITSSGYFSLGVAQSNTTYAVLSPITYVI
-2101 KG
+2101 D

>member
-21 RLLMLEASGNVIGF
+21 RLLMLETSGNVIGF
-35 DAEGKVVP
+35 DAEGNAVP

-73 TPITLKGSGNARYIT
+73 APITLKGSGNARYIT

-156 EFQIYDGLKKVT
+156 EFQIYDGLTKVT

-200 ATIEFKASY
+200 ATIEFKATY

-285 EIALSG
+285 GIALSG

-312 TATMGGLSDQT
+312 TATIGELSDQT

-398 TDGVY
+398 TNGVY
-403 RVTAMSADTA
+403 KITAMSADTA

-447 KSTKTQYQRST
+447 KSTKTQYQRSAN
-458 DGQTPPTGTW
+458 GQTPPTGTW

-541 ASDFYTQSG
+541 ASDFYIQSG

-557 GGLKVSFTKT
+557 GGLKVTFTKT

-646 DPSIFDRMY
+646 DPSIFDKMY

-670 LIENIKVEEGSTAT
+670 LIENIKVEEGTTAT
-684 PYQPNLIEEPYQISR
+684 PYQPNLIEEPYQISH
-699 EPLGKNIAD
+699 EPLGKNILK
-708 PTKSFPYST
+708 PSTFPIKNSEYMVA
-717 SSYNIYIGKNTEKY
+717 NFIPDEPYIEGQTY
-731 EANQKYIITM
+731 TFTM
-741 KATKASAK
+741 EATKPSTQT
-749 RFGVYLLGGSL
+749 FGIYLRAGSL
-760 GVGNMTPVEGLTD
+760 GAGNMKPLEGLTD
-773 TWQLLFTVTDAHINA
+773 VWQVTFTPNKDHINGGA
-788 GVTDVLSIYQL
+788 NGLNVFQL
-799 PQSITASVQV
+799 PSTTKGEVNIKWA
-809 EWIKLEKAEVWTP
+809 KLEKGGTRTP
-822 NIDAFEYVGFYT
+822 NIDAFKYVGFYT

-844 TMYKWNKIK
+844 TMYKWAKVK

-859 LESTEIFYVGSTNG
+859 LESTEIFYVGSANG

-892 YMWTKIVWT
+892 YMWTKVVWT

-912 VGKMGANGAN
+912 VGKIGANGAN

-935 KTTSVDYAI
+935 DDTLIEYAVN
-944 STSGTTKPTTGWQPT
+944 TSGTVRPTSGWSTNTPS
-959 IPTVPQG
+959 VPQG

-986 SVARQGEKGDSGK
+986 IVARQGANG
-999 DGIAGKD
+999 
-1006 GVGLQSTNITY
+1006 
-1017 AGSTNGS
+1017 TNG
-1024 TPPSTGWN
+1024 
-1032 TQVPTVPP
+1032 
-1040 GQYLWT
+1040 
-1046 RTVWTYTD
+1046 
-1054 STSETGYSVARMGA
+1054 
-1068 DGAKGNDGIAGKDGV
+1068 K
-1083 GIKTTLIEYA
+1083 
-1093 VNTSGTTKPT
+1093 
-1103 SGWSTNIP
+1103 
-1111 TVPQGQYLWTR
+1111 
-1122 TTWTYTDNTTEQG
+1122 
-1135 YTVARMGADGAK
+1135 
-1147 GNDGV
+1147 DGV

-1165 SGTTPPTGTWLTTPP
+1165 SGTTPPTGAWLPTPP
-1180 TVAENQFL
+1180 AVAENQFL
-1188 WTKIEIALDN
+1188 WTKIEISLDD

-1241 STSGTTTPTGTWVST
+1241 STSGTTTPTGAWVST

-1299 NMVFNNRFDKFN
+1299 NMVFNSRFEKFN

-1389 FDAEHA
+1389 FDDEHA
-1395 NSSNQPD
+1395 NASAESG

-1410 NLFTDGTANV
+1410 NLFADGTANA
-1420 GAGVT
+1420 GSGVT
-1425 EYDGKNTPIAT
+1425 EYDGKNTPITT

-1450 DNVTNVKM
+1450 DNVANVKI
-1458 FFITTDTNASS
+1458 FFITSDPNASS

-1498 SAKTIGG
+1498 SAKTIGA
-1505 TTTRRKNIQLSRPTK
+1505 TKTRRKNIQLSRPTK

-1577 ADHLQIFHGVG
+1577 ADHLQIFHGVN

-1662 GKPKNINFQQTYQ
+1662 GKPRNLSFQQTYQ
-1675 IPHPRFV
+1675 MPHPRFV

-1689 VSFDYKEKNRTADTM
+1689 VSFDYKEKNRTKDTL
-1704 LACVRIF
+1704 LAVIRIF

-1718 SSSNALMEK
+1718 GSPNALMEK
-1727 YITPSVL
+1727 YIRPSEL
-1734 GWSLA
+1734 GWSIA
-1739 NNTNWINVDYVFR
+1739 NNTDWVNVDYVFR

-1759 DILPYDNDATGNH
+1759 EFLPYDDDATGNH

-1794 QVDFATQIDGI
+1794 QVDFATQINGI
-1805 PKVFVQASMP
+1805 PKVFVQANMP

-1912 GAETRKFLESHLRL
+1912 GAETKKFSESHMHL

-1961 KDSSGTYNGTLDAK
+1961 KDSSGTYNGTLNAK
-1975 ALTNTGWKTLRLNSQ
+1975 ALTNMPWVNLV
-1990 MDIAEGNPPQ
+1990 MDSAFETAESNPPQ
-2000 YRIFYQLD
+2000 YKIIYNLD
-2008 GSKLIKFRGQVKMK
+2008 GTKTINFRGQVKLK
-2022 SGKMLHTKTYYPFQ
+2022 SGTMSPGRAYQPFKT
-2036 NGDPTAT
+2036 A
-2043 STSTE
+2043 S
-2048 NYVPEEIRPDRTA
+2048 
-2061 FGYGAGPKAGGR
+2061 GAHS
-2073 IAATTTPRI
+2073 
-2082 LINPA
+2082 LPA
-2087 EDGDYFSIEAFQYI
+2087 EVRPKSTTFAYAPVGVASGTTFGGQWAITSSGYFSLGVAQANTVYAVLSPITYVI
-2101 KG
+2101 D

>member
-21 RLLMLEASGNVIGF
+21 RLLMIEASGNVIGF
-35 DAEGKVVP
+35 DAEGKAVP

-94 DWNRLIVSVSLAGFT
+94 NWNRLIVSVSLAGFT

-156 EFQIYDGLKKVT
+156 EFQIYDGLTKVT
-168 EGVSFAISGQVGA
+168 KGVSFAISGQVGA
-181 SGTINQNGVYNV
+181 SGTISQNGVYNV

-200 ATIEFKASY
+200 ATIEFKATY

-285 EIALSG
+285 GIALSG

-312 TATMGGLSDQT
+312 TATIGELSDQT

-398 TDGVY
+398 TNGVY

-447 KSTKTQYQRST
+447 KSTKTQYQRSA

-522 IDFGDYDYSGNPNL
+522 IDFGNYDYSGKPNL
-536 MTVLK
+536 MRVIK
-541 ASDFYTQSG
+541 ASDFNKESDVSVSDVGYNSIRLTSQGINRLSAFTSNNIPSLVSGKTYTISAKVKIEEGTTGNIDKFRVSYRKTNGGTILLYASTKGAEVGKEITIKGTGIVNYEITDLLRFYLTIDTEVG
-550 ATIEDFN
+550 ATIN
-557 GGLKVSFTKT
+557 GSVIVS
-567 DGATFL
+567 D
-573 ESRKNIPALL
+573 I
-583 PNKQYVLSADVTVM
+583 
-597 EGYSGK
+597 
-603 LENLRLGY
+603 
-611 RKSPNGTIIL
+611 
-621 PLTAKDAQVGKKTK
+621 K
-635 IFITANSSSAT
+635 I
-646 DPSIFDRMY
+646 
-655 FTINTTSTEPFVGTV
+655 
-670 LIENIKVEEGSTAT
+670 EEGSTAT
-684 PYQPNLIEEPYQISR
+684 PYQPNLIEEPYQISH
-699 EPLGKNIAD
+699 EPLGENIANKD
-708 PTKSFPYST
+708 VQFPITTTDYTVYAKS
-717 SSYNIYIGKNTEKY
+717 NIEDYKV
-731 EANQKYIITM
+731 NQKYVLTM
-741 KATKASAK
+741 KATKPATQ
-749 RFGVYLLGGSL
+749 RFIAYLNGGTIKAADL
-760 GVGNMTPVEGLTD
+760 YPVEGLTD
-773 TWQLLFTVTDAHINA
+773 TWQGEFTVTQANIDAGALRTLAVYQFPSDTKGTVKIDWLKIEKGNA
-788 GVTDVLSIYQL
+788 R
-799 PQSITASVQV
+799 
-809 EWIKLEKAEVWTP
+809 TP
-822 NIDAFEYVGFYT
+822 NIDAFKYVGFYT

-892 YMWTKIVWT
+892 YMWTKAVWT
-901 YSDDS
+901 FSDDS

-912 VGKMGANGAN
+912 VGKIGANGTN

-935 KTTSVDYAI
+935 DDTLIEYAV
-944 STSGTTKPTTGWQPT
+944 STSGTVRPTSGWSTNTPS
-959 IPTVPQG
+959 VPQG

-986 SVARQGEKGDSGK
+986 IVARQGANGANGK
-999 DGIAGKD
+999 
-1006 GVGLQSTNITY
+1006 
-1017 AGSTNGS
+1017 
-1024 TPPSTGWN
+1024 
-1032 TQVPTVPP
+1032 
-1040 GQYLWT
+1040 
-1046 RTVWTYTD
+1046 
-1054 STSETGYSVARMGA
+1054 
-1068 DGAKGNDGIAGKDGV
+1068 
-1083 GIKTTLIEYA
+1083 
-1093 VNTSGTTKPT
+1093 
-1103 SGWSTNIP
+1103 
-1111 TVPQGQYLWTR
+1111 
-1122 TTWTYTDNTTEQG
+1122 
-1135 YTVARMGADGAK
+1135 
-1147 GNDGV
+1147 DGV

-1157 TTTYQAGT
+1157 ATTYQAGT
-1165 SGTTPPTGTWLTTPP
+1165 SGTTPPTGAWLPTPP
-1180 TVAENQFL
+1180 AVAENQFL
-1188 WTKIEIALDN
+1188 WTKIEISLDD

-1256 PPTVPQGQY
+1256 PPAVPQGQY
-1265 LWTRTV
+1265 LWTKTV

-1299 NMVFNNRFDKFN
+1299 NMVFNSRFEKFN

-1350 SRYTFSRNIAVV
+1350 SRYTFSRSIAVV

-1376 RLFTNKNIAIIRM
+1376 RLFTNKNIANIRM

-1410 NLFTDGTANV
+1410 NLYMDGTANA

-1425 EYDGKNTPIAT
+1425 EYDGKNTPITT

-1450 DNVTNVKM
+1450 DNVTNVKI
-1458 FFITTDTNASS
+1458 FFITTDANASS

-1498 SAKTIGG
+1498 SAKTIGA
-1505 TTTRRKNIQLSRPTK
+1505 TTTRRKNIQLSKPTK
-1520 AGEKYTIALD
+1520 AGEKYTIAFD

-1577 ADHLQIFHGVG
+1577 ADHLQIFHGVN

-1739 NNTNWINVDYVFR
+1739 NNTNWIKADYVFR
-1752 STVSGWL
+1752 STVSGWV

-1794 QVDFATQIDGI
+1794 QVDFATQINGI
-1805 PKVFVQASMP
+1805 PKVFVQANMP

-1905 NIGLDAS
+1905 NISLDAS
-1912 GAETRKFLESHLRL
+1912 GAETKKFSESHMRL
-1926 SYGSFLSQS
+1926 SYGSFLSQN
-1935 TLFDDQGNQTSN
+1935 TLFDGQGNQTSN

-1975 ALTNTGWKTLRLNSQ
+1975 ALTNTGWKTFRLGPLFEVK
-1990 MDIAEGNPPQ
+1990 EGNPPQ
-2000 YRIFYQLD
+2000 YKIIHQLD
-2008 GSKLIKFRGQVKMK
+2008 GTKLVKFRGQFGLK
-2022 SGKMLHTKTYYPFQ
+2022 SGTMKANGTYYPFKEVNNAQ
-2036 NGDPTAT
+2036 DPV
-2043 STSTE
+2043 
-2048 NYVPEEIRPDRTA
+2048 NYVPDEIKPDVTA
-2061 FGYGAGPKAGGR
+2061 FGYGATNTAQGGR
-2073 IAATTTPRI
+2073 LAATTAKNI
-2082 LINPA
+2082 LLFPA
-2087 EDGDYFSIEAFQYI
+2087 TDATYCSIEGFQYI
-2101 KG
+2101 IER

>member
-35 DAEGKVVP
+35 DAEGKAVP

-156 EFQIYDGLKKVT
+156 EFQIYDGLTKVT

-285 EIALSG
+285 GIALSG

-312 TATMGGLSDQT
+312 TATIGELSDQT

-332 GADGKNTIIGIL
+332 GVDGKNTIIGIL

-398 TDGVY
+398 TNGVY

-447 KSTKTQYQRST
+447 KSTKTQYQRSA
-458 DGQTPPTGTW
+458 DGQTPPTGAW

-522 IDFGDYDYSGNPNL
+522 IDFGNYDYSGNPN
-536 MTVLK
+536 V
-541 ASDFYTQSG
+541 APNVGFNDFYN
-550 ATIEDFN
+550 N
-557 GGLKVSFTKT
+557 GSQTGYTVKDEVDHIAVTRT
-567 DGATFL
+567 ADAP
-573 ESRKNIPALL
+573 PAGKLLNLRTLL
-583 PNKQYVLSADVTVM
+583 PNKTYTLSVDIWADIEVPSGAISCSIRLREGTEVRTVWALINKPVGTNRTTYSVTFTTAANFVTT
-597 EGYSGK
+597 EESRISLWFNDSAGACTGY
-603 LENLRLGY
+603 LGY
-611 RKSPNGTIIL
+611 
-621 PLTAKDAQVGKKTK
+621 
-635 IFITANSSSAT
+635 
-646 DPSIFDRMY
+646 
-655 FTINTTSTEPFVGTV
+655 
-670 LIENIKVEEGSTAT
+670 NIKIEEGSTAT
-684 PYQPNLIEEPYQISR
+684 PYQPNLLDAPYYLSKVA
-699 EPLGKNIAD
+699 LGKNLVTNAR
-708 PTKSFPYST
+708 FPIKT
-717 SSYNIYIGKNTEKY
+717 SSNPISGFDISEELIIGETYTVSLKGTKPANKEFQLYYGDAGNFQAALQPAEGLKDVWSATFTAKNTTGTT
-731 EANQKYIITM
+731 N
-741 KATKASAK
+741 
-749 RFGVYLLGGSL
+749 LLRVAL
-760 GVGNMTPVEGLTD
+760 
-773 TWQLLFTVTDAHINA
+773 WQMPTTVTN
-788 GVTDVLSIYQL
+788 GDVQIDWLKI
-799 PQSITASVQV
+799 
-809 EWIKLEKAEVWTP
+809 EKGDTRTP
-822 NIDAFEYVGFYT
+822 NIDAFKYVGFYT

-892 YMWTKIVWT
+892 YMWTKVVWT
-901 YSDDS
+901 YSDNS

-912 VGKMGANGAN
+912 VGKIGANGTN

-935 KTTSVDYAI
+935 DDTLIEYAV
-944 STSGTTKPTTGWQPT
+944 STSGTVRPTSGWSTNTPS
-959 IPTVPQG
+959 VPQG

-986 SVARQGEKGDSGK
+986 IVARQGANG
-999 DGIAGKD
+999 
-1006 GVGLQSTNITY
+1006 
-1017 AGSTNGS
+1017 TNG
-1024 TPPSTGWN
+1024 
-1032 TQVPTVPP
+1032 
-1040 GQYLWT
+1040 
-1046 RTVWTYTD
+1046 
-1054 STSETGYSVARMGA
+1054 
-1068 DGAKGNDGIAGKDGV
+1068 K
-1083 GIKTTLIEYA
+1083 
-1093 VNTSGTTKPT
+1093 
-1103 SGWSTNIP
+1103 
-1111 TVPQGQYLWTR
+1111 
-1122 TTWTYTDNTTEQG
+1122 
-1135 YTVARMGADGAK
+1135 
-1147 GNDGV
+1147 DGV

-1157 TTTYQAGT
+1157 ATTYQAGT
-1165 SGTTPPTGTWLTTPP
+1165 SGTTPPTGAWLPTPP
-1180 TVAENQFL
+1180 AVAENQFL
-1188 WTKIEIALDN
+1188 WTKIEISLDD

-1271 LTFDNGQSVTAYA
+1271 LTFDNGQNVTAYA

-1299 NMVFNNRFDKFN
+1299 NMVFNSRFEKFN

-1320 YKTQFTQA
+1320 LKTQFTQA

-1376 RLFTNKNIAIIRM
+1376 KLFTNKNIAIIRM

-1395 NSSNQPD
+1395 NSSSQPD

-1410 NLFTDGTANV
+1410 NLFTDGTASA

-1458 FFITTDTNASS
+1458 FFTVSDPNASS

-1520 AGEKYTIALD
+1520 AGEKYTIAFD

-1577 ADHLQIFHGVG
+1577 ADHLQIFHGVN

-1637 AWVFTDDQFEILAPE
+1637 AWVFTDDQFEILEPE

-1662 GKPKNINFQQTYQ
+1662 GKPRNVSYQQAYQ
-1675 IPHPRFV
+1675 MPHPRFV

-1689 VSFDYKEKNRTADTM
+1689 ISFDYKEKNRTKDTL
-1704 LACVRIF
+1704 LAIIRIF
-1711 PEKDTVN
+1711 PEKDTAN
-1718 SSSNALMEK
+1718 SGASALAEK
-1727 YITPSVL
+1727 PIKPSVL
-1734 GWSLA
+1734 GWSMA
-1739 NNTNWINVDYVFR
+1739 NNTDWVNVDYVFR

-1759 DILPYDNDATGNH
+1759 DILPYDDDVTGNH

-1805 PKVFVQASMP
+1805 PKVFVQANMP

-1975 ALTNTGWKTLRLNSQ
+1975 ALTNTGWKTFRLGPLFEVK
-1990 MDIAEGNPPQ
+1990 EGNPPQ

-2008 GSKLIKFRGQVKMK
+2008 GSKLVKFRGQFGLK
-2022 SGKMLHTKTYYPFQ
+2022 SGTMKANGTYYPFKAE
-2036 NGDPTAT
+2036 NNASSG
-2043 STSTE
+2043 E
-2048 NYVPEEIRPDRTA
+2048 NYVPAEITPDVTA
-2061 FGYGAGPKAGGR
+2061 FGYGATNTAQGGR
-2073 IAATTTPRI
+2073 LAATTSRNI
-2082 LINPA
+2082 LLFPA
-2087 EDGDYFSIEAFQYI
+2087 SDATYCSIEGFQYI
-2101 KG
+2101 IER

>member
-35 DAEGKVVP
+35 DAEGEAVP

-94 DWNRLIVSVSLAGFT
+94 NWNRLIVSVSLAGFT

-156 EFQIYDGLKKVT
+156 EFQIYDGLTKVT

-312 TATMGGLSDQT
+312 TATIGGLSDQT

-332 GADGKNTIIGIL
+332 GVDGKNTIIGIL

-413 TVVFKATY
+413 TVVLKATY
-421 GGVERTK
+421 GGAERTK

-447 KSTKTQYQRST
+447 KSTKTQYQRSA

-513 YVHTMFAND
+513 YVHTMFSND
-522 IDFGDYDYSGNPNL
+522 IDFGNYDYSGNPNL
-536 MTVLK
+536 SAKLN
-541 ASDFYTQSG
+541 ASSFSNGTG
-550 ATIEDFN
+550 ATVADDNDEI
-557 GGLKVSFTKT
+557 VFTL
-567 DGATFL
+567 DGTNQLSKYATRTQTPL
-573 ESRKNIPALL
+573 VEG
-583 PNKQYVLSADVTVM
+583 KQYTISCEIM
-597 EGYSGK
+597 
-603 LENLRLGY
+603 LEDGFT
-611 RKSPNGTIIL
+611 G
-621 PLTAKDAQVGKKTK
+621 
-635 IFITANSSSAT
+635 
-646 DPSIFDRMY
+646 DPSGIRLQHAY
-655 FTINTTSTEPFVGTV
+655 LPGGIVELQTLTVPKNELNTWQKLVGTRTITQYSSTPNEWYPLFRDIRNLKPSGNV
-670 LIENIKVEEGSTAT
+670 RLRNIKIEEGSTAT
-684 PYQPNLIEEPYQISR
+684 PYQPNLLDAPYYLSKVALGENLITNAKFPIITPNNPISGFDISEELI
-699 EPLGKNIAD
+699 
-708 PTKSFPYST
+708 
-717 SSYNIYIGKNTEKY
+717 IGKTYKVSLKGTKP
-731 EANQKYIITM
+731 ANKEFHLYYGDADNYQ
-741 KATKASAK
+741 AT
-749 RFGVYLLGGSL
+749 LL
-760 GVGNMTPVEGLTD
+760 PVEGLTD
-773 TWQLLFTVTDAHINA
+773 VWSATFKASNSTGTSNLLRVALWQKPNSVTDGTVKI
-788 GVTDVLSIYQL
+788 
-799 PQSITASVQV
+799 
-809 EWIKLEKAEVWTP
+809 EWFKIEKGDTRTP
-822 NIDAFEYVGFYT
+822 NIDAFKYVGFYT

-912 VGKMGANGAN
+912 VGKIGANGTN

-935 KTTSVDYAI
+935 DDTLIEYAV
-944 STSGTTKPTTGWQPT
+944 STSGTVRPTSGWSTNTPS
-959 IPTVPQG
+959 VPQG

-986 SVARQGEKGDSGK
+986 IVARQGANG
-999 DGIAGKD
+999 
-1006 GVGLQSTNITY
+1006 
-1017 AGSTNGS
+1017 TNG
-1024 TPPSTGWN
+1024 
-1032 TQVPTVPP
+1032 
-1040 GQYLWT
+1040 
-1046 RTVWTYTD
+1046 
-1054 STSETGYSVARMGA
+1054 
-1068 DGAKGNDGIAGKDGV
+1068 K
-1083 GIKTTLIEYA
+1083 
-1093 VNTSGTTKPT
+1093 
-1103 SGWSTNIP
+1103 
-1111 TVPQGQYLWTR
+1111 
-1122 TTWTYTDNTTEQG
+1122 
-1135 YTVARMGADGAK
+1135 
-1147 GNDGV
+1147 DGV

-1165 SGTTPPTGTWLTTPP
+1165 SGTTPPTGAWLPTPP
-1180 TVAENQFL
+1180 AVAENQFL
-1188 WTKIEIALDN
+1188 WTKIEISLDD

-1256 PPTVPQGQY
+1256 PPAVPQGQY

-1299 NMVFNNRFDKFN
+1299 NMVFNNRFEKFN

-1395 NSSNQPD
+1395 NSSSQTD

-1410 NLFTDGTANV
+1410 NLFTDGTANA

-1458 FFITTDTNASS
+1458 FFTTSDPNASS

-1498 SAKTIGG
+1498 SAKTIGA

-1662 GKPKNINFQQTYQ
+1662 GKPINLSFQQAYQ
-1675 IPHPRFV
+1675 MPHPRFV

-1689 VSFDYKEKNRTADTM
+1689 VSFDYKEKNRTKDTL
-1704 LACVRIF
+1704 LAIIRIF
-1711 PEKDTVN
+1711 PEKDTAN
-1718 SSSNALMEK
+1718 SGANALAEK
-1727 YITPSVL
+1727 PIKPSVL
-1734 GWSLA
+1734 GWSMA
-1739 NNTNWINVDYVFR
+1739 NNTDWVNVDYVFR

-1759 DILPYDNDATGNH
+1759 EFLTYDDDVTGNH

-1794 QVDFATQIDGI
+1794 QVDFATQINGI
-1805 PKVFVQASMP
+1805 PKVFVQANMP
-1815 TDPSIKNGDQWW
+1815 IDPSIKNGDQWW

-1895 QDGFIMQDVE
+1895 QDGFVMQDVE

-1912 GAETRKFLESHLRL
+1912 GAETKKFSESHMRL

-1975 ALTNTGWKTLRLNSQ
+1975 ALTNTGWKTLRLGPLFEVK
-1990 MDIAEGNPPQ
+1990 EGNPPQ
-2000 YRIFYQLD
+2000 YKIIHQLD
-2008 GSKLIKFRGQVKMK
+2008 GTKLVKFRGQFGLK
-2022 SGKMLHTKTYYPFQ
+2022 SGTMKANETYYPFKEVNNAQ
-2036 NGDPTAT
+2036 HPV
-2043 STSTE
+2043 
-2048 NYVPEEIRPDRTA
+2048 NYVPDEIKPDVTA
-2061 FGYGAGPKAGGR
+2061 FGYGATNTAQGGR
-2073 IAATTTPRI
+2073 LAATTAKNI
-2082 LINPA
+2082 LLFPA
-2087 EDGDYFSIEAFQYI
+2087 TDATYCSIEGFQYI
-2101 KG
+2101 IES

>member
-35 DAEGKVVP
+35 DAEGEAVP

-156 EFQIYDGLKKVT
+156 EFQIYDGLTKVT

-200 ATIEFKASY
+200 ATIEFKATY

-270 ATFKAIPYINATAQP
+270 ATFKAIPYINTTAQS

-312 TATMGGLSDQT
+312 TATIGGLSDQT

-332 GADGKNTIIGIL
+332 GVDGKNTITGIL

-398 TDGVY
+398 TNGVY

-421 GGVERTK
+421 GGAERTK

-447 KSTKTQYQRST
+447 KSTKTQYQRSV
-458 DGQTPPTGTW
+458 DGQTPPTGAW

-485 TQTFDDNT
+485 TQTFDDDT
-493 TSVSYSVSKMGEDGE
+493 TSVSYSVSKMGEDG
-508 KGKDS
+508 
-513 YVHTMFAND
+513 
-522 IDFGDYDYSGNPNL
+522 
-536 MTVLK
+536 
-541 ASDFYTQSG
+541 
-550 ATIEDFN
+550 
-557 GGLKVSFTKT
+557 
-567 DGATFL
+567 
-573 ESRKNIPALL
+573 
-583 PNKQYVLSADVTVM
+583 
-597 EGYSGK
+597 
-603 LENLRLGY
+603 
-611 RKSPNGTIIL
+611 
-621 PLTAKDAQVGKKTK
+621 
-635 IFITANSSSAT
+635 
-646 DPSIFDRMY
+646 
-655 FTINTTSTEPFVGTV
+655 
-670 LIENIKVEEGSTAT
+670 
-684 PYQPNLIEEPYQISR
+684 
-699 EPLGKNIAD
+699 
-708 PTKSFPYST
+708 
-717 SSYNIYIGKNTEKY
+717 
-731 EANQKYIITM
+731 
-741 KATKASAK
+741 
-749 RFGVYLLGGSL
+749 
-760 GVGNMTPVEGLTD
+760 
-773 TWQLLFTVTDAHINA
+773 
-788 GVTDVLSIYQL
+788 
-799 PQSITASVQV
+799 
-809 EWIKLEKAEVWTP
+809 
-822 NIDAFEYVGFYT
+822 
-834 GELAEAPSDP
+834 
-844 TMYKWNKIK
+844 
-853 GEDGVG
+853 VG
-859 LESTEIFYVGSTNG
+859 LISTEIFYIGSTNG

-912 VGKMGANGAN
+912 VGKIGANGTN

-935 KTTSVDYAI
+935 AY
-944 STSGTTKPTTGWQPT
+944 
-959 IPTVPQG
+959 
-966 QYLWTRIT
+966 
-974 WTYTDNTTEQGY
+974 
-986 SVARQGEKGDSGK
+986 
-999 DGIAGKD
+999 
-1006 GVGLQSTNITY
+1006 
-1017 AGSTNGS
+1017 
-1024 TPPSTGWN
+1024 
-1032 TQVPTVPP
+1032 
-1040 GQYLWT
+1040 
-1046 RTVWTYTD
+1046 
-1054 STSETGYSVARMGA
+1054 
-1068 DGAKGNDGIAGKDGV
+1068 
-1083 GIKTTLIEYA
+1083 TLIEYA
-1093 VNTSGTTKPT
+1093 VNTSGTVRPT
-1103 SGWSTNIP
+1103 SGWSTTIP
-1111 TVPQGQYLWTR
+1111 VTPEGQYLWTR

-1135 YTVARMGADGAK
+1135 YSVARQGVKGDSSHFHTAYAWSADGTDRFTKVYPGENYAK
-1147 GNDGV
+1147 NSRINLELSNVTTNMNYLNGDVPYNLADLAGKTVTISVEIEVNNAQPQTSGVGFRIGCESSIPRASGGKFYLGVWENLSAGQTIATKRISRTLSIPNDIVATQAGGLHLYVQANGDYFRVSKSKIEIGDTPTIYTPSPKEDYENAYPTFTGTYSDFNVEGSDSPKDYTWTRSMGNAGATGKDGV

-1157 TTTYQAGT
+1157 ATTYQAGT
-1165 SGTTPPTGTWLTTPP
+1165 SGTTPPTGAWLPTPP
-1180 TVAENQFL
+1180 AVAENQFL
-1188 WTKIEIALDN
+1188 WTKIEISLDD

-1256 PPTVPQGQY
+1256 PPVVPQGQY

-1299 NMVFNNRFDKFN
+1299 NMVFNSRFEKFN

-1376 RLFTNKNIAIIRM
+1376 RLFTNKNIATIRM
-1389 FDAEHA
+1389 FDSEHA

-1410 NLFTDGTANV
+1410 NLYMDGTANA

-1425 EYDGKNTPIAT
+1425 EYDGKNTPITT

-1458 FFITTDTNASS
+1458 FFTTSDPNASS

-1505 TTTRRKNIQLSRPTK
+1505 TTTRRKNIQLSRPAK
-1520 AGEKYTIALD
+1520 AGEKYTIAFD

-1547 DKNEAGKG
+1547 DKNEASKG

-1577 ADHLQIFHGVG
+1577 ADHLQIFHGVN

-1662 GKPKNINFQQTYQ
+1662 GKPRNLSYQQAYQ
-1675 IPHPRFV
+1675 MPHPRFV

-1689 VSFDYKEKNRTADTM
+1689 VSFDYKEKNRTKDTL
-1704 LACVRIF
+1704 LAIIRIF
-1711 PEKDTVN
+1711 PEKDTAN
-1718 SSSNALMEK
+1718 SGANALAEK
-1727 YITPSVL
+1727 PIKPSVL
-1734 GWSLA
+1734 GWSMA
-1739 NNTNWINVDYVFR
+1739 NNTDWVNVDYVFR

-1759 DILPYDNDATGNH
+1759 EFLTYDDDVTGNH

-1805 PKVFVQASMP
+1805 PKVFVQANMP

-1912 GAETRKFLESHLRL
+1912 GAETKKFLESHMRL

-1935 TLFDDQGNQTSN
+1935 TLFDDQGKQTSN

-1961 KDSSGTYNGTLDAK
+1961 KDDSGTYNGTLDAK
-1975 ALTNTGWKTLRLNSQ
+1975 ALTNMPWVNLV
-1990 MDIAEGNPPQ
+1990 MDSAFETAESNPPQ
-2000 YRIFYQLD
+2000 YKIIYNLD
-2008 GSKLIKFRGQVKMK
+2008 GSKTINFRGQVKLK
-2022 SGKMLHTKTYYPFQ
+2022 SGTMSPGRAYQPFKT
-2036 NGDPTAT
+2036 A
-2043 STSTE
+2043 S
-2048 NYVPEEIRPDRTA
+2048 
-2061 FGYGAGPKAGGR
+2061 GAHS
-2073 IAATTTPRI
+2073 
-2082 LINPA
+2082 LPA
-2087 EDGDYFSIEAFQYI
+2087 EVRPRSTTFAYAPVGVASGTTFGGQWAITSSGYFSLGVAQANTTYAVLSPITYVI
-2101 KG
+2101 D

>member
-21 RLLMLEASGNVIGF
+21 RLLILETSGNVIGF
-35 DAEGKVVP
+35 DAEGKAVP

-60 VFTAIPYIGETAQ
+60 IFTAIPYIGETAQ

-156 EFQIYDGLKKVT
+156 EFQIYDGLAKVT
-168 EGVSFAISGQVGA
+168 EGVSFAISDQVGA

-200 ATIEFKASY
+200 ATIEFKATY

-270 ATFKAIPYINATAQP
+270 ATFKAIPYINATAQS

-312 TATMGGLSDQT
+312 TATIGGLSDQT

-392 ATATIG
+392 ATTTIG

-447 KSTKTQYQRST
+447 KSTKTQYQRSA
-458 DGQTPPTGTW
+458 DGQTPPTGAW
-468 LDEIPVVPP
+468 LDEIPVVSP

-485 TQTFDDNT
+485 TQTFDDDT

-508 KGKDS
+508 NGKPSYIHTAWANVDTFPEFVKGARPN
-513 YVHTMFAND
+513 VHRKSELYSMLSNNSA
-522 IDFGDYDYSGNPNL
+522 DYPNQGYWL
-536 MTVLK
+536 T
-541 ASDFYTQSG
+541 D
-550 ATIEDFN
+550 
-557 GGLKVSFTKT
+557 T
-567 DGATFL
+567 DGRLFFRTERTNL
-573 ESRKNIPALL
+573 EKNPDKFSVYNGIGMDYNSNDPE
-583 PNKQYVLSADVTVM
+583 N
-597 EGYSGK
+597 SGSIDT
-603 LENLRLGY
+603 NL
-611 RKSPNGTIIL
+611 
-621 PLTAKDAQVGKKTK
+621 VGKKVIVSGRWRGSRETELVFMSKVIVDGVTK
-635 IFITANSSSAT
+635 ALPKDKEKVKIST
-646 DPSIFDRMY
+646 DWQTF
-655 FTINTTSTEPFVGTV
+655 STV
-670 LIENIKVEEGSTAT
+670 IDKVEEGTSVVRFLPSYNYPGNWETAEGF
-684 PYQPNLIEEPYQISR
+684 YLDQKDIKIEIVDEGESEEPTPWIPPITR
-699 EPLGKNIAD
+699 KLFNPKNIFEGGNSRNPANFQGSNVEATKNVEVAEWGAKDASTFVITGGTHVTKGVMKVRLTNPPLQSDGKTFYRTNFHIRNNHETNTLIIALNGGTSVSVPPKAIGYFGTPTNQHVANSDLQFHFQVAD
-708 PTKSFPYST
+708 PSMDINCTFWNPEFYA
-717 SSYNIYIGKNTEKY
+717 YDIEHGFTEKAPGSDGRIY
-731 EANQKYIITM
+731 LGTYTDSNEEASGNPADYDW
-741 KATKASAK
+741 AK
-749 RFGVYLLGGSL
+749 V
-760 GVGNMTPVEGLTD
+760 
-773 TWQLLFTVTDAHINA
+773 
-788 GVTDVLSIYQL
+788 
-799 PQSITASVQV
+799 
-809 EWIKLEKAEVWTP
+809 
-822 NIDAFEYVGFYT
+822 
-834 GELAEAPSDP
+834 
-844 TMYKWNKIK
+844 K

-912 VGKMGANGAN
+912 VGKIGANGTN

-935 KTTSVDYAI
+935 DDTLIEYAV
-944 STSGTTKPTTGWQPT
+944 STSGTVRPTSGWSTNTPS
-959 IPTVPQG
+959 VPQG

-986 SVARQGEKGDSGK
+986 IVARQGANGK
-999 DGIAGKD
+999 
-1006 GVGLQSTNITY
+1006 
-1017 AGSTNGS
+1017 
-1024 TPPSTGWN
+1024 
-1032 TQVPTVPP
+1032 
-1040 GQYLWT
+1040 
-1046 RTVWTYTD
+1046 
-1054 STSETGYSVARMGA
+1054 
-1068 DGAKGNDGIAGKDGV
+1068 
-1083 GIKTTLIEYA
+1083 
-1093 VNTSGTTKPT
+1093 
-1103 SGWSTNIP
+1103 
-1111 TVPQGQYLWTR
+1111 
-1122 TTWTYTDNTTEQG
+1122 
-1135 YTVARMGADGAK
+1135 
-1147 GNDGV
+1147 DGV

-1165 SGTTPPTGTWLTTPP
+1165 SGTTPPTGAWLPTPP

-1188 WTKIEIALDN
+1188 WTKIEISLDD

-1256 PPTVPQGQY
+1256 PPAVPQGQY

-1299 NMVFNNRFDKFN
+1299 NMVFNNRFEKFN

-1395 NSSNQPD
+1395 NSSSQPD
-1402 TVGGNSYI
+1402 TAGGNSYI
-1410 NLFTDGTANV
+1410 NLFTDGTANA

-1425 EYDGKNTPIAT
+1425 EYDGKNTPITT

-1450 DNVTNVKM
+1450 DNVANVKM
-1458 FFITTDTNASS
+1458 FFITTDPNASS

-1547 DKNEAGKG
+1547 DKNEAVKGK
-1555 NVLLNTSGNK
+1555 VLLNTSGNK

-1577 ADHLQIFHGVG
+1577 ADHLQIFHGVN

-1637 AWVFTDDQFEILAPE
+1637 SWVFTDDQFEILEPE

-1662 GKPKNINFQQTYQ
+1662 GKPTNINFQQAYQ
-1675 IPHPRFV
+1675 MPHPRFV
-1682 NAGDIVH
+1682 NAGDIIH
-1689 VSFDYKEKNRTADTM
+1689 VSFDYKEKNRTKDTL
-1704 LACVRIF
+1704 LAIIRIF
-1711 PEKDTVN
+1711 SEKDTAN
-1718 SSSNALMEK
+1718 SAANALAEK
-1727 YITPSVL
+1727 PIKPSVL
-1734 GWSLA
+1734 GWSMA
-1739 NNTNWINVDYVFR
+1739 NNTDWVNVDYVFR

-1759 DILPYDNDATGNH
+1759 EILPYDDDVTGNH

-1794 QVDFATQIDGI
+1794 QIDFATQIDGI
-1805 PKVFVQASMP
+1805 PKVFVQANMP

-1832 KVTSIKVYGNGAW
+1832 RVTSIKVYGNGAW

-1912 GAETRKFLESHLRL
+1912 GAETKKFLESHMRL
-1926 SYGSFLSQS
+1926 AYGSFLSQS
-1935 TLFDDQGNQTSN
+1935 TLFDDQGKETSN

-1975 ALTNTGWKTLRLNSQ
+1975 ALTNTGWKTFRLGPLFEVK
-1990 MDIAEGNPPQ
+1990 EGNPPQ

-2008 GSKLIKFRGQVKMK
+2008 GSKLVKFRGQFGLK
-2022 SGKMLHTKTYYPFQ
+2022 SGNMRAGATYYPFKTE
-2036 NGDPTAT
+2036 NNASSG
-2043 STSTE
+2043 E
-2048 NYVPEEIRPDRTA
+2048 NYVPAEITPDVTA
-2061 FGYGAGPKAGGR
+2061 FGYGATSTAQGGR
-2073 IAATTTPRI
+2073 LAATTSRNI
-2082 LINPA
+2082 LLFPA
-2087 EDGDYFSIEAFQYI
+2087 SDTSYCSLEAFQYI
-2101 KG
+2101 IER

>member
-21 RLLMLEASGNVIGF
+21 RLLMLETSGNVIGF
-35 DAEGKVVP
+35 DAEGKAVP
-43 GQKVDIVAYI
+43 GQKLDIVAYI

-156 EFQIYDGLKKVT
+156 EFQIYDGLTKVT

-200 ATIEFKASY
+200 ATIEFKATH

-270 ATFKAIPYINATAQP
+270 ATFKAIPYINTTAQP

-312 TATMGGLSDQT
+312 TATIGGLSDQT

-372 DGIALVDPKNVTY
+372 DGIALVDPENVTY

-447 KSTKTQYQRST
+447 KSTKTQYQRSAN
-458 DGQTPPTGTW
+458 GQTPPTGAW

-485 TQTFDDNT
+485 TQTFDDDT

-522 IDFGDYDYSGNPNL
+522 IDFGDYDYSGNPNISAKL
-536 MTVLK
+536 NASCFSSGTGATVVDDNDEIVFTLDGTNQLSK
-541 ASDFYTQSG
+541 YAVRTQTPLVVGKEYAISCEIMLESDF
-550 ATIEDFN
+550 
-557 GGLKVSFTKT
+557 
-567 DGATFL
+567 
-573 ESRKNIPALL
+573 
-583 PNKQYVLSADVTVM
+583 
-597 EGYSGK
+597 
-603 LENLRLGY
+603 
-611 RKSPNGTIIL
+611 
-621 PLTAKDAQVGKKTK
+621 VG
-635 IFITANSSSAT
+635 
-646 DPSIFDRMY
+646 DPSGIRLQHAY
-655 FTINTTSTEPFVGTV
+655 LPGGSVELQTLTVPKNELNTWQKLVGTRTITQYSSTPNEWYPLFRDIRNLKPSGNV
-670 LIENIKVEEGSTAT
+670 RLRNIKIEEGSTAT
-684 PYQPNLIEEPYQISR
+684 PYQPNLLDAPYYLSKVA
-699 EPLGKNIAD
+699 LGKNIANKD
-708 PTKSFPYST
+708 IQFPIKSS
-717 SSYNIYIGKNTEKY
+717 E
-731 EANQKYIITM
+731 
-741 KATKASAK
+741 
-749 RFGVYLLGGSL
+749 YLLYKANMEEEYVIGQTYTVTIKGTKPASQTFIAYND
-760 GVGNMTPVEGLTD
+760 GTISFGNLKPVEGLTNVWSLTFTPTKIALGKDKEFRIFQYPSSTVGACQIDWLKIEKGD
-773 TWQLLFTVTDAHINA
+773 TR
-788 GVTDVLSIYQL
+788 
-799 PQSITASVQV
+799 
-809 EWIKLEKAEVWTP
+809 TP
-822 NIDAFEYVGFYT
+822 NIDTFKYVGFYT
-834 GELAEAPSDP
+834 GESAEAPSDP

-912 VGKMGANGAN
+912 VGKIGANGTN

-935 KTTSVDYAI
+935 DDTLIEYAV
-944 STSGTTKPTTGWQPT
+944 STSGTVRPTSGWSTNTPS
-959 IPTVPQG
+959 VPQG

-986 SVARQGEKGDSGK
+986 IVARQGANG
-999 DGIAGKD
+999 
-1006 GVGLQSTNITY
+1006 
-1017 AGSTNGS
+1017 TNG
-1024 TPPSTGWN
+1024 
-1032 TQVPTVPP
+1032 
-1040 GQYLWT
+1040 
-1046 RTVWTYTD
+1046 
-1054 STSETGYSVARMGA
+1054 
-1068 DGAKGNDGIAGKDGV
+1068 K
-1083 GIKTTLIEYA
+1083 
-1093 VNTSGTTKPT
+1093 
-1103 SGWSTNIP
+1103 
-1111 TVPQGQYLWTR
+1111 
-1122 TTWTYTDNTTEQG
+1122 
-1135 YTVARMGADGAK
+1135 
-1147 GNDGV
+1147 DGV

-1165 SGTTPPTGTWLTTPP
+1165 SGTTPPTGAWLPTPP
-1180 TVAENQFL
+1180 AVAENQFL
-1188 WTKIEIALDN
+1188 WTKIEISLDD

-1256 PPTVPQGQY
+1256 PPAVPQGQY

-1284 VSKAGIDGENGLNND
+1284 VSKTGIDGENGLNND
-1299 NMVFNNRFDKFN
+1299 NMVFNNRFEKFN

-1376 RLFTNKNIAIIRM
+1376 RLFTSKGIANIRM

-1410 NLFTDGTANV
+1410 NLYMDGTANA

-1425 EYDGKNTPIAT
+1425 EYEGKNTPITT

-1458 FFITTDTNASS
+1458 FFTVSDQNASS

-1498 SAKTIGG
+1498 SVKTTGES
-1505 TTTRRKNIQLSRPTK
+1505 TARRKNIQLSRPTK

-1547 DKNEAGKG
+1547 DKNEASKG

-1577 ADHLQIFHGVG
+1577 ADHLQIFHGVN

-1619 GFSTTNVW
+1619 GFITKNIY
-1627 PNSSWNIGKG
+1627 PNSSWNVGKG
-1637 AWVFTDDQFEILAPE
+1637 LWVYNDDQFEILTAE
-1652 TDKPESSILH
+1652 SDKPESPILH
-1662 GKPKNINFQQTYQ
+1662 GKRSTINYQQAYQ
-1675 IPHPRFV
+1675 MPHPIFV
-1682 NAGDIVH
+1682 NEGDVIH
-1689 VSFDYKEKNRTADTM
+1689 ITMDYKELNRTSDS
-1704 LACVRIF
+1704 LIFVVRIF
-1711 PEKDTVN
+1711 PEKDTLN
-1718 SSSNALMEK
+1718 SSSNALVNK
-1727 YITPSVL
+1727 YITPSTL
-1734 GWSLA
+1734 GWDIS
-1739 NNTNWINVDYVFR
+1739 NVSSWRKAEYIFR
-1752 STVSGWL
+1752 STASGWI
-1759 DILPYDNDATGNH
+1759 DIMPYDNDVTGNH
-1772 ESFYREIFVT
+1772 ESFYREIFLS
-1782 NAGKLHGEWSPA
+1782 NSGKYHGEWGQA
-1794 QVDFATQIDGI
+1794 QVDFSNQIDGI
-1805 PKVFVQASMP
+1805 PRVFTQASAP
-1815 TDPSIKNGDQWW
+1815 IDVDLKNGDQWW
-1827 VQSGN
+1827 VMSGN
-1832 KVTSIKVYGNGAW
+1832 DITSFKVYGNGSW
-1845 HDQAIDQAV
+1845 HDQTIDQAII
-1854 LNIVQLN
+1854 NIVQLN
-1861 AVNINGSV
+1861 AVNINGSNI
-1869 VNGSQFINTFDIK
+1869 NGSQFINQFDVF
-1882 DSDHSKMKGTTKI
+1882 DSDTSKLKGVTKI
-1895 QDGFIMQDVE
+1895 QDGYITQDSE
-1905 NIGLDAS
+1905 HINLDLD
-1912 GAETRKFLESHLRL
+1912 GNEVTRESESHFRL
-1926 SYGSFLSQS
+1926 SYGSFQSQNTS
-1935 TLFDDQGNQTSN
+1935 YNSEGEVTSN
-1947 SSSNLTGGYLNLTL
+1947 SSSSLTGGYLNLTL
-1961 KDSSGTYNGTLDAK
+1961 KDSTGTYAGTLDARS
-1975 ALTNTGWKTLRLNSQ
+1975 LTKTPWIDLTMAS
-1990 MDIAEGNPPQ
+1990 DFETAESNPPQ
-2000 YRIFYQLD
+2000 YRITYNLD
-2008 GSKLIKFRGQVKMK
+2008 GSKTVNFRGQVKLKTGTMSPGRAYQPFK
-2022 SGKMLHTKTYYPFQ
+2022 TASGAHSLPSEARPKV
-2036 NGDPTAT
+2036 T
-2043 STSTE
+2043 SFSYAPVGVSSGTT
-2048 NYVPEEIRPDRTA
+2048 
-2061 FGYGAGPKAGGR
+2061 FGGQWA
-2073 IAATTTPRI
+2073 ITPS
-2082 LINPA
+2082 
-2087 EDGDYFSIEAFQYI
+2087 GYFSLGVAQANTTYAVLSPITYVI
-2101 KG
+2101 D

>member
-21 RLLMLEASGNVIGF
+21 RLLMLETSGNVIGF
-35 DAEGKVVP
+35 DAEGKAVP

-200 ATIEFKASY
+200 ATIEFKATY

-312 TATMGGLSDQT
+312 TATIGGLSDQT

-447 KSTKTQYQRST
+447 KSTKTQYQRSA

-508 KGKDS
+508 NGKPSYIHTAWANVDTFPEFVKGARPNLLLNSEAISLSSNNSNLYPINQFFLIDEEDGRTFSRAVRTRMDLNPDAISLFNTIPADVSKLTEDPTGKRVIISGEFRASKNIEAFSLMSVMVVDGRTVYLPKNGKEFPIGTEWKQFSDVIESFPEKAQYIRFNPLQVKNVSDVTDLAIDVSKLKLEIVKENEENATEYIPPITRPLKIDGNIFEGGNTRNFDVSSGSVVTNEHDQTVQEWDATDAVRTTATGGTTVVKATMPALPSGSYLADGKTWFLQKMYLKNNSTDKVVSLSGNGSPYSQLVIKIPPLFSGVVAVPIFLPNQNASLNFNLRTQDVGDQIDVTWWKPEIIAYGTQHGFTEKAPGSAGRIYLGTYTDS
-513 YVHTMFAND
+513 NEEA
-522 IDFGDYDYSGNPNL
+522 SGNP
-536 MTVLK
+536 
-541 ASDFYTQSG
+541 ADYDW
-550 ATIEDFN
+550 A
-557 GGLKVSFTKT
+557 KV
-567 DGATFL
+567 
-573 ESRKNIPALL
+573 
-583 PNKQYVLSADVTVM
+583 
-597 EGYSGK
+597 
-603 LENLRLGY
+603 
-611 RKSPNGTIIL
+611 
-621 PLTAKDAQVGKKTK
+621 
-635 IFITANSSSAT
+635 
-646 DPSIFDRMY
+646 
-655 FTINTTSTEPFVGTV
+655 
-670 LIENIKVEEGSTAT
+670 
-684 PYQPNLIEEPYQISR
+684 
-699 EPLGKNIAD
+699 
-708 PTKSFPYST
+708 
-717 SSYNIYIGKNTEKY
+717 
-731 EANQKYIITM
+731 
-741 KATKASAK
+741 
-749 RFGVYLLGGSL
+749 
-760 GVGNMTPVEGLTD
+760 
-773 TWQLLFTVTDAHINA
+773 
-788 GVTDVLSIYQL
+788 
-799 PQSITASVQV
+799 
-809 EWIKLEKAEVWTP
+809 
-822 NIDAFEYVGFYT
+822 
-834 GELAEAPSDP
+834 
-844 TMYKWNKIK
+844 K

-912 VGKMGANGAN
+912 VGKIGANGTN

-935 KTTSVDYAI
+935 ADTLIEYAVN
-944 STSGTTKPTTGWQPT
+944 TSGTVRPTSGWTTNTPS
-959 IPTVPQG
+959 VPQG
-966 QYLWTRIT
+966 QYLWTRVT

-986 SVARQGEKGDSGK
+986 IVARQG
-999 DGIAGKD
+999 A
-1006 GVGLQSTNITY
+1006 N
-1017 AGSTNGS
+1017 
-1024 TPPSTGWN
+1024 
-1032 TQVPTVPP
+1032 
-1040 GQYLWT
+1040 
-1046 RTVWTYTD
+1046 
-1054 STSETGYSVARMGA
+1054 GA
-1068 DGAKGNDGIAGKDGV
+1068 DGK
-1083 GIKTTLIEYA
+1083 
-1093 VNTSGTTKPT
+1093 
-1103 SGWSTNIP
+1103 
-1111 TVPQGQYLWTR
+1111 
-1122 TTWTYTDNTTEQG
+1122 
-1135 YTVARMGADGAK
+1135 
-1147 GNDGV
+1147 DGV

-1165 SGTTPPTGTWLTTPP
+1165 SGTTPPTGAWLTTPP

-1188 WTKIEIALDN
+1188 WTKIEITLDN

-1241 STSGTTTPTGTWVST
+1241 STSGTTTPTGTWLST

-1410 NLFTDGTANV
+1410 NLFTDGTANA

-1458 FFITTDTNASS
+1458 FFITTDPNASS

-1498 SAKTIGG
+1498 SAKTIGA

-1520 AGEKYTIALD
+1520 AGEKYTIAFD

-1577 ADHLQIFHGVG
+1577 ADHLQIFHGVN

-1637 AWVFTDDQFEILAPE
+1637 AWVFTDDQFEILEPE

-1662 GKPKNINFQQTYQ
+1662 GKPRNINFQQTYQ
-1675 IPHPRFV
+1675 MPHPRFV
-1682 NAGDIVH
+1682 NAGDIIH

-1805 PKVFVQASMP
+1805 PKVFVQANMP

-1827 VQSGN
+1827 LQSGN
-1832 KVTSIKVYGNGAW
+1832 KVTAIKVYGNGAW

-1861 AVNINGSV
+1861 AVNINGSTIAGGEILQQFSFKESDTVLSEGSTQFKNGYFKMDSFGYV
-1869 VNGSQFINTFDIK
+1869 VDSAGTKERKAYENHYLLQGSQMTYQTINYNATD
-1882 DSDHSKMKGTTKI
+1882 DTKV
-1895 QDGFIMQDVE
+1895 DVQA
-1905 NIGLDAS
+1905 NSILS
-1912 GAETRKFLESHLRL
+1912 GGRLFMSETN
-1926 SYGSFLSQS
+1926 Y
-1935 TLFDDQGNQTSN
+1935 QTN
-1947 SSSNLTGGYLNLTL
+1947 EVYAGQLT
-1961 KDSSGTYNGTLDAK
+1961 AK
-1975 ALTNTGWKTLRLNSQ
+1975 ALSNTGWKTFRLGPLFEVK
-1990 MDIAEGNPPQ
+1990 EGNPPQ
-2000 YRIFYQLD
+2000 YKIIHQLD
-2008 GSKLIKFRGQVKMK
+2008 GSKLVKFRGQFGLK
-2022 SGKMLHTKTYYPFQ
+2022 SGTMKANGTYYPFKAE
-2036 NGDPTAT
+2036 NNASSG
-2043 STSTE
+2043 E
-2048 NYVPEEIRPDRTA
+2048 NYVPAEITPDVTA
-2061 FGYGAGPKAGGR
+2061 FGYGATNTAQGGR
-2073 IAATTTPRI
+2073 LAATTSRNI
-2082 LINPA
+2082 LLFPA
-2087 EDGDYFSIEAFQYI
+2087 ADATYCSIEAFQYI
-2101 KG
+2101 IER

>member
-35 DAEGKVVP
+35 DAEGKAVP

-60 VFTAIPYIGETAQ
+60 IFTAIPYIGETAQ

-193 TAMTADT
+193 TAMAADT
-200 ATIEFKASY
+200 ATIEFKATY

-285 EIALSG
+285 GIALSG

-312 TATMGGLSDQT
+312 TATIGELSDQT

-398 TDGVY
+398 TNGVY
-403 RVTAMSADTA
+403 RVTTMSADTA
-413 TVVFKATY
+413 TIVFKATY

-447 KSTKTQYQRST
+447 KSTKTQYQRSAN
-458 DGQTPPTGTW
+458 GQTPPTGTW

-541 ASDFYTQSG
+541 ASDFLTQSG

-557 GGLKVSFTKT
+557 GGLKVTFTKT

-583 PNKQYVLSADVTVM
+583 PNKQYTLSADVTVS
-597 EGYSGK
+597 EGYTGK
-603 LENLRLGY
+603 LDNLRFGY
-611 RKSPNGTIIL
+611 RKFPNGTIIL

-646 DPSIFDRMY
+646 DPSIFGRMY

-670 LIENIKVEEGSTAT
+670 LIENIKVEEGTTAT
-684 PYQPNLIEEPYQISR
+684 PYQPNLIEEPYQISH
-699 EPLGKNIAD
+699 EPLGKNIANKD
-708 PTKSFPYST
+708 IQFPIKSSAYLLYVARMIEPFVVRETYT
-717 SSYNIYIGKNTEKY
+717 VTI
-731 EANQKYIITM
+731 
-741 KATKASAK
+741 KATKPASQT
-749 RFGVYLLGGSL
+749 FMVYNTGEGTTYY
-760 GVGNMTPVEGLTD
+760 GNLKPVEGLTD
-773 TWQLLFTVTDAHINA
+773 IWSLTFTPENVSSSNPSNLRIFQYPSSTVGTCQIDWLKI
-788 GVTDVLSIYQL
+788 
-799 PQSITASVQV
+799 
-809 EWIKLEKAEVWTP
+809 EKGGTRTP
-822 NIDAFEYVGFYT
+822 NIDTFEYIGFYT
-834 GELAEAPSDP
+834 GELAEAPNDP
-844 TMYKWNKIK
+844 TIYKWNKIK

-912 VGKMGANGAN
+912 VGKIGANGTN

-935 KTTSVDYAI
+935 DDTLIEYAV
-944 STSGTTKPTTGWQPT
+944 STSGTVRPTSGWSTNTPS
-959 IPTVPQG
+959 VPQG

-986 SVARQGEKGDSGK
+986 IVARQGANG
-999 DGIAGKD
+999 
-1006 GVGLQSTNITY
+1006 
-1017 AGSTNGS
+1017 TNG
-1024 TPPSTGWN
+1024 
-1032 TQVPTVPP
+1032 
-1040 GQYLWT
+1040 
-1046 RTVWTYTD
+1046 
-1054 STSETGYSVARMGA
+1054 
-1068 DGAKGNDGIAGKDGV
+1068 K
-1083 GIKTTLIEYA
+1083 
-1093 VNTSGTTKPT
+1093 
-1103 SGWSTNIP
+1103 
-1111 TVPQGQYLWTR
+1111 
-1122 TTWTYTDNTTEQG
+1122 
-1135 YTVARMGADGAK
+1135 
-1147 GNDGV
+1147 DGV

-1165 SGTTPPTGTWLTTPP
+1165 SGTTPPTGAWLPTPP
-1180 TVAENQFL
+1180 AVAENQFL
-1188 WTKIEIALDN
+1188 WTKIEISLDD

-1299 NMVFNNRFDKFN
+1299 NMVFNSRFEKFN

-1376 RLFTNKNIAIIRM
+1376 RLFTSKGIANIRM

-1410 NLFTDGTANV
+1410 NLYMDGTANA

-1425 EYDGKNTPIAT
+1425 EYEGKNTPITT

-1458 FFITTDTNASS
+1458 FFTVSDQNASS

-1498 SAKTIGG
+1498 SAKTIGA

-1520 AGEKYTIALD
+1520 AGEKYTIAFD

-1547 DKNEAGKG
+1547 DENEAGKG

-1577 ADHLQIFHGVG
+1577 ADHLQIFHGVN

-1794 QVDFATQIDGI
+1794 QVDFATQINGI
-1805 PKVFVQASMP
+1805 PKVFVQANMP

-1912 GAETRKFLESHLRL
+1912 GAETKKFLESHMRL

-1935 TLFDDQGNQTSN
+1935 TLFDDQGKQTSN

-1975 ALTNTGWKTLRLNSQ
+1975 ALTNMPWVDLV
-1990 MDIAEGNPPQ
+1990 MDSAFETAESNPPQ
-2000 YRIFYQLD
+2000 YKIIYNLD
-2008 GSKLIKFRGQVKMK
+2008 GTKTINFRGQVKLK
-2022 SGKMLHTKTYYPFQ
+2022 SGTMSPGRAYQPFKTASGAHSLPSEVRPKSTTFAYAPVGVASGTTFGGQ
-2036 NGDPTAT
+2036 WAIT
-2043 STSTE
+2043 SS
-2048 NYVPEEIRPDRTA
+2048 
-2061 FGYGAGPKAGGR
+2061 G
-2073 IAATTTPRI
+2073 
-2082 LINPA
+2082 
-2087 EDGDYFSIEAFQYI
+2087 YFSLGVAQSNTTYAVLSPITYVI
-2101 KG
+2101 D

>member
-21 RLLMLEASGNVIGF
+21 RLLMLETSGNVIGF
-35 DAEGKVVP
+35 DAEGNAVP

-73 TPITLKGSGNARYIT
+73 APITLKGSGNARYIT

-156 EFQIYDGLKKVT
+156 EFQIYDGLTKVT

-200 ATIEFKASY
+200 ATIEFKATY

-285 EIALSG
+285 GIALSG

-312 TATMGGLSDQT
+312 TATIGELSDQT

-413 TVVFKATY
+413 TIVFKATY

-447 KSTKTQYQRST
+447 KSTKTQYQRSA

-468 LDEIPVVPP
+468 FDEIPVVPP

-485 TQTFDDNT
+485 TQTFDDDT

-508 KGKDS
+508 NGKPS
-513 YVHTMFAND
+513 YIHTAWANVD
-522 IDFGDYDYSGNPNL
+522 
-536 MTVLK
+536 
-541 ASDFYTQSG
+541 
-550 ATIEDFN
+550 
-557 GGLKVSFTKT
+557 
-567 DGATFL
+567 TFP
-573 ESRKNIPALL
+573 EF
-583 PNKQYVLSADVTVM
+583 V
-597 EGYSGK
+597 
-603 LENLRLGY
+603 
-611 RKSPNGTIIL
+611 
-621 PLTAKDAQVGKKTK
+621 KDARPNVLRKGENVTLNSNNSGLYPIYGYWVTDEDGRVSYRATRKDLSQNPTKLSLFNSIGVTYNSSDPLNYGDLTEPIVGKKVIISGKFKASRTIEMVIMAGAVVNGTGKPLPKDKTK
-635 IFITANSSSAT
+635 
-646 DPSIFDRMY
+646 
-655 FTINTTSTEPFVGTV
+655 VTV
-670 LIENIKVEEGSTAT
+670 TPEWQTFYTVVDKVEEGTTLFRFLPSTDTNGWETAKDIVLA
-684 PYQPNLIEEPYQISR
+684 QKDLKIEIVNDGESEEPTPWIPPITR
-699 EPLGKNIAD
+699 KLFNPKNIFEGGNSRNPANFQGSNVEATKNVEVAEWGAKDASTFVITGGTHVIKGVMKVRLTDPPLKSDGETFYRTNFHIRNNHETNTLIIAVNGGTSVSIPPKAIGYFGTPTNQHVANSDLQFHFQVAD
-708 PTKSFPYST
+708 PSMDINCTFWNPEFYA
-717 SSYNIYIGKNTEKY
+717 YDIEHGFTEKAPGSAGRIY
-731 EANQKYIITM
+731 LGTYTDSNEEASENPADYDW
-741 KATKASAK
+741 AK
-749 RFGVYLLGGSL
+749 V
-760 GVGNMTPVEGLTD
+760 
-773 TWQLLFTVTDAHINA
+773 
-788 GVTDVLSIYQL
+788 
-799 PQSITASVQV
+799 
-809 EWIKLEKAEVWTP
+809 
-822 NIDAFEYVGFYT
+822 
-834 GELAEAPSDP
+834 
-844 TMYKWNKIK
+844 K

-892 YMWTKIVWT
+892 YMWTKVVWT
-901 YSDDS
+901 YSDNS

-912 VGKMGANGAN
+912 VGKIGANGTN

-935 KTTSVDYAI
+935 DDTLIEYAV
-944 STSGTTKPTTGWQPT
+944 STSGTVRPTSGWSTNTPS
-959 IPTVPQG
+959 VPQG

-986 SVARQGEKGDSGK
+986 IVARQGANGANGK
-999 DGIAGKD
+999 
-1006 GVGLQSTNITY
+1006 
-1017 AGSTNGS
+1017 
-1024 TPPSTGWN
+1024 
-1032 TQVPTVPP
+1032 
-1040 GQYLWT
+1040 
-1046 RTVWTYTD
+1046 
-1054 STSETGYSVARMGA
+1054 
-1068 DGAKGNDGIAGKDGV
+1068 
-1083 GIKTTLIEYA
+1083 
-1093 VNTSGTTKPT
+1093 
-1103 SGWSTNIP
+1103 
-1111 TVPQGQYLWTR
+1111 
-1122 TTWTYTDNTTEQG
+1122 
-1135 YTVARMGADGAK
+1135 
-1147 GNDGV
+1147 DGV

-1157 TTTYQAGT
+1157 ATTYQAGA

-1180 TVAENQFL
+1180 AVAENQFL
-1188 WTKIEIALDN
+1188 WTKIEISLDD

-1256 PPTVPQGQY
+1256 PPAVPQGQY

-1299 NMVFNNRFDKFN
+1299 NMVFNNRFEKFN

-1410 NLFTDGTANV
+1410 NLFTDGTASA

-1425 EYDGKNTPIAT
+1425 EYDGKNTPITT

-1458 FFITTDTNASS
+1458 FFTVSDPNASS
-1469 FLFVRD
+1469 FLFIRD

-1498 SAKTIGG
+1498 SAKTIGE

-1520 AGEKYTIALD
+1520 AGEKYTIAFD

-1577 ADHLQIFHGVG
+1577 ADHLQIFQGVN

-1637 AWVFTDDQFEILAPE
+1637 SWVFTDDQFEILEPE

-1662 GKPKNINFQQTYQ
+1662 GKPRNLSYQQAYQ
-1675 IPHPRFV
+1675 MPHPRFV

-1689 VSFDYKEKNRTADTM
+1689 VSFDYKEKNRTKDTL
-1704 LACVRIF
+1704 LAIIRIF
-1711 PEKDTVN
+1711 PEKDTAN
-1718 SSSNALMEK
+1718 SGANALAEK
-1727 YITPSVL
+1727 PIKPSVL
-1734 GWSLA
+1734 GWSMA
-1739 NNTNWINVDYVFR
+1739 NNTDWVNVDYVFR

-1759 DILPYDNDATGNH
+1759 EILPYDDDVTGNH

-1782 NAGKLHGEWSPA
+1782 NTGKLHGEWSPA
-1794 QVDFATQIDGI
+1794 QIDFATQIDGI
-1805 PKVFVQASMP
+1805 PKVFVQANMP
-1815 TDPSIKNGDQWW
+1815 IDPSIKNGDQWW

-1832 KVTSIKVYGNGAW
+1832 RVTSIKVYGNGAW

-1912 GAETRKFLESHLRL
+1912 GAETKKFLESHMRL

-1935 TLFDDQGNQTSN
+1935 TLFDDQGKQTSN

-1961 KDSSGTYNGTLDAK
+1961 KDDSGTYNGTLDAK
-1975 ALTNTGWKTLRLNSQ
+1975 ALTNMPWVNLV
-1990 MDIAEGNPPQ
+1990 MDSAFETAESNPPQ
-2000 YRIFYQLD
+2000 YKIIYNLD
-2008 GSKLIKFRGQVKMK
+2008 GSKTINFRGQVKLK
-2022 SGKMLHTKTYYPFQ
+2022 SGTMSPGRAYQPFKT
-2036 NGDPTAT
+2036 A
-2043 STSTE
+2043 S
-2048 NYVPEEIRPDRTA
+2048 
-2061 FGYGAGPKAGGR
+2061 GAHS
-2073 IAATTTPRI
+2073 
-2082 LINPA
+2082 LPA
-2087 EDGDYFSIEAFQYI
+2087 EVRPRSTTFAYAPVGVASGTTFGGQWAITSSGYFSLGVAQANTTYAVLSPITYVI
-2101 KG
+2101 D

>member
-21 RLLMLEASGNVIGF
+21 RLLMLETSGNVIGF
-35 DAEGKVVP
+35 DAEGKAVP

-156 EFQIYDGLKKVT
+156 EFQIYDGLTKVT

-193 TAMTADT
+193 TAITADT
-200 ATIEFKASY
+200 ATIEFKATY

-285 EIALSG
+285 GIALSG

-312 TATMGGLSDQT
+312 TATIGELSDQT

-398 TDGVY
+398 TNGVY
-403 RVTAMSADTA
+403 KITAMSADTA

-447 KSTKTQYQRST
+447 KSTKTQYQRSA
-458 DGQTPPTGTW
+458 DGQTPPTGAW

-493 TSVSYSVSKMGEDGE
+493 TSVGYSVSKMGEDGE

-536 MTVLK
+536 MKTVDFSKLSRSSSTILK
-541 ASDFYTQSG
+541 PFDYVKDHGTYFEIDGNDSSASGVSRNVFIPLITRLQKGSTYI
-550 ATIEDFN
+550 ATIPMMISEDFGTDF
-557 GGLKVSFTKT
+557 GGSPIYPYNAT
-567 DGATFL
+567 DGSQTQRPVFINPNESCRGEWQYFKKTFTVPTDMIDG
-573 ESRKNIPALL
+573 NIAPFLQIYQKADL
-583 PNKQYVLSADVTVM
+583 P
-597 EGYSGK
+597 GK
-603 LENLRLGY
+603 LYIGY
-611 RKSPNGTIIL
+611 DI
-621 PLTAKDAQVGKKTK
+621 K
-635 IFITANSSSAT
+635 IEKVTSAT
-646 DPSIFDRMY
+646 DQ
-655 FTINTTSTEPFVGTV
+655 
-670 LIENIKVEEGSTAT
+670 AT
-684 PYQPNLIEEPYQISR
+684 PYQPNLIEEPYQISH

-708 PTKSFPYST
+708 PTKTFPIKSSGSVLYQGTMTEPFVVGETYTITIKGTKPST
-717 SSYNIYIGKNTEKY
+717 QLFRVFNPGIAGY
-731 EANQKYIITM
+731 
-741 KATKASAK
+741 
-749 RFGVYLLGGSL
+749 
-760 GVGNMTPVEGLTD
+760 GNLSPVEGLTD
-773 TWQLLFTVTDAHINA
+773 VWSLTFTPNNVASDPKILQIIQTPYA
-788 GVTDVLSIYQL
+788 SIGACQ
-799 PQSITASVQV
+799 I
-809 EWIKLEKAEVWTP
+809 EWLKIEKGNTRTP

-912 VGKMGANGAN
+912 VGKIGANGTN

-935 KTTSVDYAI
+935 DDTLFEYAI
-944 STSGTTKPTTGWQPT
+944 NTSGTVRPTSGWSTNMPS
-959 IPTVPQG
+959 VPQG
-966 QYLWTRIT
+966 QYLWTRVT

-986 SVARQGEKGDSGK
+986 IVARQGE
-999 DGIAGKD
+999 
-1006 GVGLQSTNITY
+1006 N
-1017 AGSTNGS
+1017 
-1024 TPPSTGWN
+1024 
-1032 TQVPTVPP
+1032 
-1040 GQYLWT
+1040 
-1046 RTVWTYTD
+1046 
-1054 STSETGYSVARMGA
+1054 GA
-1068 DGAKGNDGIAGKDGV
+1068 DGK
-1083 GIKTTLIEYA
+1083 
-1093 VNTSGTTKPT
+1093 
-1103 SGWSTNIP
+1103 
-1111 TVPQGQYLWTR
+1111 
-1122 TTWTYTDNTTEQG
+1122 
-1135 YTVARMGADGAK
+1135 
-1147 GNDGV
+1147 DGV

-1165 SGTTPPTGTWLTTPP
+1165 SGTTPPTGAWLPTPP
-1180 TVAENQFL
+1180 SVAENQFL
-1188 WTKIEIALDN
+1188 WTKIEISLDN

-1256 PPTVPQGQY
+1256 PPAVPQGQY

-1299 NMVFNNRFDKFN
+1299 NMVFNNRFEKFN

-1362 PGTTIELSFDAKLS
+1362 SGTTIELSFDAKLS

-1395 NSSNQPD
+1395 NSSNQTD

-1410 NLFTDGTANV
+1410 NLFTDGTANA

-1425 EYDGKNTPIAT
+1425 EYDGKNTPITT
-1436 ANTWYRYKVRFLVP
+1436 ANVWYRYKVRFLVP

-1458 FFITTDTNASS
+1458 FFITTDPNASS

-1498 SAKTIGG
+1498 SAKTIGT

-1520 AGEKYTIALD
+1520 AGEKYTIAFD

-1577 ADHLQIFHGVG
+1577 ADRLQIFHGVN

-1637 AWVFTDDQFEILAPE
+1637 AWVFTDDQFEILEPE

-1662 GKPKNINFQQTYQ
+1662 GKPRNVSYQQAYQ
-1675 IPHPRFV
+1675 MPHPRFV

-1689 VSFDYKEKNRTADTM
+1689 ISFDYKEKNRTKDTL
-1704 LACVRIF
+1704 LAIIRIF
-1711 PEKDTVN
+1711 PEKDTAN
-1718 SSSNALMEK
+1718 SGANALAEK
-1727 YITPSVL
+1727 PIKPSVL

-1739 NNTNWINVDYVFR
+1739 NNTDWVNVDYVFR

-1759 DILPYDNDATGNH
+1759 EVLMYDDDVTGNH

-1805 PKVFVQASMP
+1805 PKVFVQANMP

-1912 GAETRKFLESHLRL
+1912 GAETKKFLESHMRL
-1926 SYGSFLSQS
+1926 AYGSFLSQS
-1935 TLFDDQGNQTSN
+1935 TLFDDQGKETSN

-1975 ALTNTGWKTLRLNSQ
+1975 ALSNTGWKTFRLGPLFEVK
-1990 MDIAEGNPPQ
+1990 EGNPPQ

-2008 GSKLIKFRGQVKMK
+2008 GSKLVKFRGQFGLK
-2022 SGKMLHTKTYYPFQ
+2022 SGNMRKGSTYYPFKTE
-2036 NGDPTAT
+2036 NNASSG
-2043 STSTE
+2043 E
-2048 NYVPEEIRPDRTA
+2048 NYVPAEITPDVTA
-2061 FGYGAGPKAGGR
+2061 FGYGATSTAEGGR
-2073 IAATTTPRI
+2073 LAASTAGNI
-2082 LINPA
+2082 LLFPA
-2087 EDGDYFSIEAFQYI
+2087 SDTSYCSIEAFQYI
-2101 KG
+2101 IER

>member
-21 RLLMLEASGNVIGF
+21 RLLMLETSGNVIGF
-35 DAEGKVVP
+35 DAEGKAVP
-43 GQKVDIVAYI
+43 GQKLDIVAYI

-156 EFQIYDGLKKVT
+156 EFQIYDGLTKVT

-200 ATIEFKASY
+200 ATIEFKATY

-248 NDVAFPNQRIS
+248 NDVAFSNQRIS

-285 EIALSG
+285 GIALSG

-312 TATMGGLSDQT
+312 TATIGELSDQT

-398 TDGVY
+398 TNGVY

-447 KSTKTQYQRST
+447 KSTKTQYQRSA

-583 PNKQYVLSADVTVM
+583 PNKQYVLSADVTVT

-603 LENLRLGY
+603 LENLRFGY
-611 RKSPNGTIIL
+611 RKNPTGTIIL

-646 DPSIFDRMY
+646 DPLIFDRMY

-684 PYQPNLIEEPYQISR
+684 PYQPNLIEEPYQISY
-699 EPLGKNIAD
+699 EPLGKNILKPSTFPIENSEYMVA
-708 PTKSFPYST
+708 SFIPDEPYIEGQT
-717 SSYNIYIGKNTEKY
+717 YTF
-731 EANQKYIITM
+731 TM
-741 KATKASAK
+741 EATKPPTQT
-749 RFGVYLLGGSL
+749 FGIYLRAGSL
-760 GVGNMTPVEGLTD
+760 GAGNMKPVEGLTD
-773 TWQLLFTVTDAHINA
+773 VWQVTFTPNKDHINGGA
-788 GVTDVLSIYQL
+788 NGLNVFQL
-799 PQSITASVQV
+799 PSTTKGKVKIKWA
-809 EWIKLEKAEVWTP
+809 KLEKGGTRTP
-822 NIDAFEYVGFYT
+822 NIDAFKYVGFYT
-834 GELAEAPSDP
+834 GELAEAPSNP

-906 IKTAYS
+906 VKTAYS
-912 VGKMGANGAN
+912 VGKIGANGTN

-935 KTTSVDYAI
+935 DDTLIEYAVN
-944 STSGTTKPTTGWQPT
+944 TSGTVRPTSGWSTNTPS
-959 IPTVPQG
+959 VPQG

-986 SVARQGEKGDSGK
+986 IVARQGANG
-999 DGIAGKD
+999 
-1006 GVGLQSTNITY
+1006 
-1017 AGSTNGS
+1017 TNG
-1024 TPPSTGWN
+1024 
-1032 TQVPTVPP
+1032 
-1040 GQYLWT
+1040 
-1046 RTVWTYTD
+1046 
-1054 STSETGYSVARMGA
+1054 
-1068 DGAKGNDGIAGKDGV
+1068 K
-1083 GIKTTLIEYA
+1083 
-1093 VNTSGTTKPT
+1093 
-1103 SGWSTNIP
+1103 
-1111 TVPQGQYLWTR
+1111 
-1122 TTWTYTDNTTEQG
+1122 
-1135 YTVARMGADGAK
+1135 
-1147 GNDGV
+1147 DGV

-1165 SGTTPPTGTWLTTPP
+1165 SGTTPPTGAWLPTPP
-1180 TVAENQFL
+1180 AVAENQFL
-1188 WTKIEIALDN
+1188 WTKIEISLDD

-1256 PPTVPQGQY
+1256 PPAVPQGQY

-1284 VSKAGIDGENGLNND
+1284 VSKTGIDGENGLNND
-1299 NMVFNNRFDKFN
+1299 NMVFNNRFEKFN

-1389 FDAEHA
+1389 FDDEHA
-1395 NSSNQPD
+1395 NASAESG

-1410 NLFTDGTANV
+1410 NLFADGTANA
-1420 GAGVT
+1420 GSGVT
-1425 EYDGKNTPIAT
+1425 EYDGKNTPITT

-1450 DNVTNVKM
+1450 DNVANVKI
-1458 FFITTDTNASS
+1458 FFITSDPNASS

-1498 SAKTIGG
+1498 SAKTIGA

-1577 ADHLQIFHGVG
+1577 ADHLQIFHGVN

-1619 GFSTTNVW
+1619 GFITKNIY
-1627 PNSSWNIGKG
+1627 PNSSWNVGKG
-1637 AWVFTDDQFEILAPE
+1637 LWVYNDDQFEILTAE
-1652 TDKPESSILH
+1652 SDKPESPILH
-1662 GKPKNINFQQTYQ
+1662 GKRSTINYQQAYQ
-1675 IPHPRFV
+1675 MPHPIFV
-1682 NAGDIVH
+1682 NEGDVIH
-1689 VSFDYKEKNRTADTM
+1689 ITMDYKELNRMSDS
-1704 LACVRIF
+1704 LIFVVRIF
-1711 PEKDTVN
+1711 PEKDTLN
-1718 SSSNALMEK
+1718 SSSNALVNK
-1727 YITPSVL
+1727 YITPSTL
-1734 GWSLA
+1734 GWDIS
-1739 NNTNWINVDYVFR
+1739 NISSWRKIEYIFR
-1752 STVSGWL
+1752 STASGWI
-1759 DILPYDNDATGNH
+1759 DIMPYDNDVTGNH
-1772 ESFYREIFVT
+1772 ESFYREIFLS
-1782 NAGKLHGEWSPA
+1782 NSGKYHGDWGPA
-1794 QVDFATQIDGI
+1794 QVDFANQIDGI
-1805 PKVFVQASMP
+1805 PRVFTQASAP
-1815 TDPSIKNGDQWW
+1815 IDANLKNGDQWW
-1827 VQSGN
+1827 VMSGN
-1832 KVTSIKVYGNGAW
+1832 DITGFKVYGNGSW
-1845 HDQAIDQAV
+1845 HDQTIDQAV
-1854 LNIVQLN
+1854 INIVQLN
-1861 AVNINGSV
+1861 AVNINGSNI
-1869 VNGSQFINTFDIK
+1869 NGSKFINQFDIF
-1882 DSDHSKMKGTTKI
+1882 DSDTSKLKGVTKI
-1895 QDGFIMQDVE
+1895 QDGYITQDSE
-1905 NIGLDAS
+1905 HINLDFD
-1912 GAETRKFLESHLRL
+1912 GNEVTRESESHFRL
-1926 SYGSFLSQS
+1926 SYGSFQSQNTS
-1935 TLFDDQGNQTSN
+1935 YNSAGEVTSN
-1947 SSSNLTGGYLNLTL
+1947 SSSSLTGGYLNLTL
-1961 KDSSGTYNGTLDAK
+1961 KDSTGTYAGTLDAK
-1975 ALTNTGWKTLRLNSQ
+1975 SLTKTPWIHLTMAS
-1990 MDIAEGNPPQ
+1990 DFETAESNPPQ
-2000 YRIFYQLD
+2000 YRMIYNLD
-2008 GSKLIKFRGQVKMK
+2008 GSKTVQFRGQVKLKTGTMSPGRAYQPFK
-2022 SGKMLHTKTYYPFQ
+2022 TASGAHSL
-2036 NGDPTAT
+2036 
-2043 STSTE
+2043 
-2048 NYVPEEIRPDRTA
+2048 
-2061 FGYGAGPKAGGR
+2061 
-2073 IAATTTPRI
+2073 
-2082 LINPA
+2082 PA
-2087 EDGDYFSIEAFQYI
+2087 EARPKVTSFSYAPVGVASGTTFGGQWAITSSGYFSLGVAQANTTYAVLSPITYI
-2101 KG
+2101 ID

>member
-21 RLLMLEASGNVIGF
+21 RLLILETSGNVIGF
-35 DAEGKVVP
+35 DAEGKAVP

-156 EFQIYDGLKKVT
+156 EFQIYDGLVKVT

-239 SNNVIVFDA
+239 SNNVIVFDT

-312 TATMGGLSDQT
+312 TATIGGLSDQT

-398 TDGVY
+398 TNGVY
-403 RVTAMSADTA
+403 KITAMTADTA

-522 IDFGDYDYSGNPNL
+522 IDFGNYDYSGRPNL
-536 MTVLK
+536 MPNLDFSKLSKNGSVIQEPYAYVKDGGSHFVLDFSD
-541 ASDFYTQSG
+541 ASANGVDRSVYIPAIGRLEKG
-550 ATIEDFN
+550 ATYI
-557 GGLKVSFTKT
+557 
-567 DGATFL
+567 
-573 ESRKNIPALL
+573 
-583 PNKQYVLSADVTVM
+583 VTVPIM
-597 EGYSGK
+597 ISDDFSTDYGASPIYPYCVSANNVETRVTSLYPDNNCRGKWGFIKKTFTVPANVSDGEFTYFKVYSSDK
-603 LENLRLGY
+603 
-611 RKSPNGTIIL
+611 
-621 PLTAKDAQVGKKTK
+621 QVGKLYIGYDIK
-635 IFITANSSSAT
+635 IEKV
-646 DPSIFDRMY
+646 
-655 FTINTTSTEPFVGTV
+655 TST
-670 LIENIKVEEGSTAT
+670 SDTAT
-684 PYQPNLIEEPYQISR
+684 PYQPNLLDAPYYLSKVPLGENIANKDVQFPIKTRAYLVYSGANTEPY
-699 EPLGKNIAD
+699 IAGQQY
-708 PTKSFPYST
+708 TL
-717 SSYNIYIGKNTEKY
+717 
-731 EANQKYIITM
+731 TM
-741 KATKASAK
+741 KATKPATQTFNVFINEGTIG
-749 RFGVYLLGGSL
+749 FGS
-760 GVGNMTPVEGLTD
+760 MTPVEGLTD
-773 TWQLLFTVTDAHINA
+773 VWQKKITVGQNHIDA
-788 GVTDVLSIYQL
+788 GVTNRLTIYQV
-799 PQSITASVQV
+799 PNSSVGNVQID
-809 EWIKLEKAEVWTP
+809 WLKIEKGDTRTP
-822 NIDAFEYVGFYT
+822 NIDAFKYVGFYT

-859 LESTEIFYVGSTNG
+859 LESTEIFYAGSTNG

-892 YMWTKIVWT
+892 YMWMKAVWT

-912 VGKMGANGAN
+912 VGKIGAN

-935 KTTSVDYAI
+935 TDTLIEYAVN
-944 STSGTTKPTTGWQPT
+944 TSGTVRPTSGWSTNTPS
-959 IPTVPQG
+959 VPQG

-986 SVARQGEKGDSGK
+986 IVARQGANGK
-999 DGIAGKD
+999 
-1006 GVGLQSTNITY
+1006 
-1017 AGSTNGS
+1017 
-1024 TPPSTGWN
+1024 
-1032 TQVPTVPP
+1032 
-1040 GQYLWT
+1040 
-1046 RTVWTYTD
+1046 
-1054 STSETGYSVARMGA
+1054 
-1068 DGAKGNDGIAGKDGV
+1068 
-1083 GIKTTLIEYA
+1083 
-1093 VNTSGTTKPT
+1093 
-1103 SGWSTNIP
+1103 
-1111 TVPQGQYLWTR
+1111 
-1122 TTWTYTDNTTEQG
+1122 
-1135 YTVARMGADGAK
+1135 
-1147 GNDGV
+1147 DGV

-1165 SGTTPPTGTWLTTPP
+1165 SGTTPPTGAWLPTPP

-1188 WTKIEIALDN
+1188 WTKIEISLDD

-1235 SVTYQV
+1235 SVTYQI

-1256 PPTVPQGQY
+1256 PPAVPQGQY

-1299 NMVFNNRFDKFN
+1299 NMVFNNRFEKFN

-1336 TNNILKIGGDASSG
+1336 TNNILKIGGDASSA

-1395 NSSNQPD
+1395 NSSSQPD

-1410 NLFTDGTANV
+1410 NLFTDGTANA

-1425 EYDGKNTPIAT
+1425 EYDGKNTPITT
-1436 ANTWYRYKVRFLVP
+1436 ANSWYRYKVRFLVP

-1458 FFITTDTNASS
+1458 FFITTDPNASS

-1577 ADHLQIFHGVG
+1577 ADHLQIFHGVN
-1588 GATTEATN
+1588 GATIEATN

-1637 AWVFTDDQFEILAPE
+1637 SWVFTDDQFEILEPE

-1662 GKPKNINFQQTYQ
+1662 GKPTNINFQQAYQ
-1675 IPHPRFV
+1675 MPHPRFV
-1682 NAGDIVH
+1682 NAGDIIH
-1689 VSFDYKEKNRTADTM
+1689 VSFDYKEKNRTKDTL
-1704 LACVRIF
+1704 LAIIRIF
-1711 PEKDTVN
+1711 SEKDTAN
-1718 SSSNALMEK
+1718 SAANALAEK
-1727 YITPSVL
+1727 PIKPSVL
-1734 GWSLA
+1734 GWSMA
-1739 NNTNWINVDYVFR
+1739 NNTDWVNVDYVFR

-1759 DILPYDNDATGNH
+1759 EILPYDDDVTGNH

-1794 QVDFATQIDGI
+1794 QIDFATQIDGI
-1805 PKVFVQASMP
+1805 PKVFVQANMP

-1832 KVTSIKVYGNGAW
+1832 RVTSIKVYGNGAW

-1905 NIGLDAS
+1905 NIGLDTS
-1912 GAETRKFLESHLRL
+1912 GAETKKFLESHMRL
-1926 SYGSFLSQS
+1926 AYGSFLSQS
-1935 TLFDDQGNQTSN
+1935 TLFDDQGKETSN

-1975 ALTNTGWKTLRLNSQ
+1975 ALTNTGWKTFRLGPLFEVK
-1990 MDIAEGNPPQ
+1990 EGNPPQ

-2008 GSKLIKFRGQVKMK
+2008 GSKLVKFRGQFGLK
-2022 SGKMLHTKTYYPFQ
+2022 SGNMKAGATYYPFKTE
-2036 NGDPTAT
+2036 NNA
-2043 STSTE
+2043 STGE
-2048 NYVPEEIRPDRTA
+2048 NYVPAEITPDVTA
-2061 FGYGAGPKAGGR
+2061 FGYGATSTAQGGR
-2073 IAATTTPRI
+2073 LAATTSRNI
-2082 LINPA
+2082 LLFPA
-2087 EDGDYFSIEAFQYI
+2087 SDTSYCSLEAFQYI
-2101 KG
+2101 IER

>member
-21 RLLMLEASGNVIGF
+21 RLLMLETSGNVIGF
-35 DAEGKVVP
+35 DAEGKAVP

-156 EFQIYDGLKKVT
+156 EFQIYDGLTKVT

-200 ATIEFKASY
+200 ATIEFKATY

-285 EIALSG
+285 GIALSG

-312 TATMGGLSDQT
+312 TATIGELSDQT

-372 DGIALVDPKNVTY
+372 DGIALVDPENVTY

-398 TDGVY
+398 TNGVY

-413 TVVFKATY
+413 TIVFKATY

-447 KSTKTQYQRST
+447 KSTKTQYQRSA

-508 KGKDS
+508 NGKPSYIHTAWANVDTFPEFVKGARPN
-513 YVHTMFAND
+513 VHRKSEL
-522 IDFGDYDYSGNPNL
+522 YSMYSNNSAEYPNQGYWL
-536 MTVLK
+536 T
-541 ASDFYTQSG
+541 D
-550 ATIEDFN
+550 
-557 GGLKVSFTKT
+557 T
-567 DGATFL
+567 DGRLFFRTERTNLEKNPETFSVYNGIGMDYNSNDP
-573 ESRKNIPALL
+573 EN
-583 PNKQYVLSADVTVM
+583 
-597 EGYSGK
+597 SGSINT
-603 LENLRLGY
+603 NL
-611 RKSPNGTIIL
+611 
-621 PLTAKDAQVGKKTK
+621 VGKKVIVSGRWRGSRETELVFMSKVIVNGVTK
-635 IFITANSSSAT
+635 ALPKDKEKVKIST
-646 DPSIFDRMY
+646 DWQTF
-655 FTINTTSTEPFVGTV
+655 STV
-670 LIENIKVEEGSTAT
+670 IDKVEEGTSAVRFLPSYNYPGNWETAEGF
-684 PYQPNLIEEPYQISR
+684 YLDQKDIKIEIVDEGESEEPTPWIPPITR
-699 EPLGKNIAD
+699 KLFNPKNIFEGGNSRNPANFQGSNVEATKNVAVAEWGAKDASTFVITGGTNVIKGVMKVRLAD
-708 PTKSFPYST
+708 PPLQSDGKTFYRTNFHIRNNHETNTLIIAANGGTSVSIPPKAIGYFGTPTNQHIANNNLQFHFQVADPSMDINCTFWNPEFYS
-717 SSYNIYIGKNTEKY
+717 YDIEHGF
-731 EANQKYIITM
+731 M
-741 KATKASAK
+741 
-749 RFGVYLLGGSL
+749 
-760 GVGNMTPVEGLTD
+760 
-773 TWQLLFTVTDAHINA
+773 
-788 GVTDVLSIYQL
+788 
-799 PQSITASVQV
+799 
-809 EWIKLEKAEVWTP
+809 EKAPGSDGRIYLGT
-822 NIDAFEYVGFYT
+822 YT
-834 GELAEAPSDP
+834 DSNEEASGNPAD
-844 TMYKWNKIK
+844 YDWAKVK

-892 YMWTKIVWT
+892 YMWTKVVWT

-912 VGKMGANGAN
+912 VGKIGANGAN

-935 KTTSVDYAI
+935 DDTLIEYAVN
-944 STSGTTKPTTGWQPT
+944 TSGTVRPTSGWSTNTPS
-959 IPTVPQG
+959 VPQG

-986 SVARQGEKGDSGK
+986 IVARQGANGANGK
-999 DGIAGKD
+999 
-1006 GVGLQSTNITY
+1006 
-1017 AGSTNGS
+1017 
-1024 TPPSTGWN
+1024 
-1032 TQVPTVPP
+1032 
-1040 GQYLWT
+1040 
-1046 RTVWTYTD
+1046 
-1054 STSETGYSVARMGA
+1054 
-1068 DGAKGNDGIAGKDGV
+1068 
-1083 GIKTTLIEYA
+1083 
-1093 VNTSGTTKPT
+1093 
-1103 SGWSTNIP
+1103 
-1111 TVPQGQYLWTR
+1111 
-1122 TTWTYTDNTTEQG
+1122 
-1135 YTVARMGADGAK
+1135 
-1147 GNDGV
+1147 DGV

-1157 TTTYQAGT
+1157 ATTYQAGT
-1165 SGTTPPTGTWLTTPP
+1165 SGTTPPTGAWLPTPP
-1180 TVAENQFL
+1180 AVAENQFL
-1188 WTKIEIALDN
+1188 WTKIEISLDD

-1221 PGAPGTPGNGIKSS
+1221 QGAPGTPGNGIKSS

-1256 PPTVPQGQY
+1256 PPSVPQGQY

-1299 NMVFNNRFDKFN
+1299 NMVFNSRFEKFN

-1320 YKTQFTQA
+1320 LKTQFTQA
-1328 TQPETDKP
+1328 TQPEADKP

-1410 NLFTDGTANV
+1410 NLFTDGTASA

-1425 EYDGKNTPIAT
+1425 EYDGKNTPITT
-1436 ANTWYRYKVRFLVP
+1436 ANAWYRYKVRFLVP
-1450 DNVTNVKM
+1450 DNVTNVKI
-1458 FFITTDTNASS
+1458 FFITTDANASS

-1498 SAKTIGG
+1498 SAKTIGA

-1520 AGEKYTIALD
+1520 AGEKYTIAFD

-1577 ADHLQIFHGVG
+1577 ADHLQIFHGVN

-1794 QVDFATQIDGI
+1794 QVDFATQINGI
-1805 PKVFVQASMP
+1805 PKVFVQANMP

-1905 NIGLDAS
+1905 NIGLDSS
-1912 GAETRKFLESHLRL
+1912 GAETKKFLESHMRL

-1935 TLFDDQGNQTSN
+1935 TLFDDQGKQTSN

-1975 ALTNTGWKTLRLNSQ
+1975 ALTNMPWVDLV
-1990 MDIAEGNPPQ
+1990 MDSAFETAESNPPQ
-2000 YRIFYQLD
+2000 YKIIYNLD
-2008 GSKLIKFRGQVKMK
+2008 GTKTINFRGQVKLK
-2022 SGKMLHTKTYYPFQ
+2022 SGTMSPGRAYQPFKT
-2036 NGDPTAT
+2036 A
-2043 STSTE
+2043 S
-2048 NYVPEEIRPDRTA
+2048 
-2061 FGYGAGPKAGGR
+2061 GAHS
-2073 IAATTTPRI
+2073 
-2082 LINPA
+2082 LPA
-2087 EDGDYFSIEAFQYI
+2087 EVRPRSTTFAYAPVGVASGTTFGGQWAITSSGYFSLGVAQSNTTYAVLSPITYVI
-2101 KG
+2101 D